1 MDTRQP
7 PVRFSARLLSY
18 LIISLLVW
26 QPVAPAFAAAM
37 TPTGPTAMDKAG
49 NGVPVVNIA
58 RPNAAGIS
66 HNQFKDYNVGQEGV
80 ILNNATGQLN
90 KTQLGGLIQ
99 NNPNLKAGQEA
110 RGIINEVTGGSR
122 SQLNGYTEVAGKA
135 ANVMVANP
143 YGITCNGCGFIN
155 TPNVTLTTGKPVLD
169 AAGNLS
175 ALEVTRGTIT
185 VEGKGLDASQSDALS
200 IISRATEVNA
210 AIHARDLNVT
220 AGANRVNADG
230 SRTAMAG
237 EGNAPVVA
245 VDTGALG
252 GMYANRIRL
261 VSGDKGVG
269 VNLGNLNARQGDIT
283 LDASGKLTVK
293 NSLASGNLT
302 AKGDN
307 VTLTGEHKTGG
318 TLAVSSR
325 GNVALDHA
333 ALASDSAMTLTADG
347 TLSASASTLTSGQS
361 QALNGKTV
369 TLDNNS
375 RLDAKRDV
383 TLTGGALAS
392 QAQINAGGNA
402 QIAGDSLTNSGQI
415 AATGRLDTR
424 TTRLNNR
431 GTLQGNGVTVD
442 SDAVTNSGTLQSA
455 SALTLKGKTLDQQ
468 GTVSARG
475 DASLNLTDSLRNGTN
490 GKILSDGTLTANIGE
505 LEQNGTLSGT
515 KRLGVQAQQVSSGK
529 GALTTSQG
537 DIRLDVVGKAEL
549 NGQTIAAGNLTLT
562 GDAVT
567 TQQDAQL
574 QSGRDLAL
582 TAHDATLDG
591 THAAKGALNV
601 TTQRLSHGGK
611 SDSAATTFLG
621 DESLNNSGTL
631 TGDALTLRGKQI
643 TNRGLLKGSGALNL
657 STDRLDN
664 LAGGTLY
671 SPASLNLAIP
681 TLTNQGQITTDG
693 DLTLRGAQLTN
704 GGLLQSHH
712 ALDLAYESFDNLSG
726 GTLYSARDLHLAIPT
741 LTNQGLISTDGD
753 LSLRG
758 QSLVNR
764 GEINGV
770 NLSGDIT
777 TLNNTGRLLA
787 DNALTLNTG
796 TLSSD
801 GTLAAEQVTIA
812 ADQLQNQGLVQGN
825 RVLNVTAGDTDNQ
838 GALRTGGTLALDGGT
853 LTNGGELSATA
864 LLLTL
869 AKHADNRGKL
879 VATDALR
886 LATPAFTNT
895 GTLAAA
901 TLDLNSAAVTNS
913 GTLQATGDVLAHG
926 KQFDNQQGGVVLAG
940 GALALDQDSL
950 SNAGL
955 LQGDTLAVAAQDWRN
970 EGNALGQNGV
980 TAQIDGNLTNQGN
993 VLTQQALDIRAG
1005 NTDNR
1010 GALMAKVLALHGDL
1024 QNSGLLQGSDALNWD
1039 GATFTNAAGGKVT
1052 GGGTLALNGTTLD
1065 NQGQMQGRALSVIGD
1080 NLRNGGTLQATDS
1093 LNATLSQ
1100 TLENNGALLSQ
1111 NQADV
1116 SAAQLSNNGTL
1127 AARALTVQ
1135 APDITNRGTLAGN
1148 DNLSLTTRNLYNG
1161 AHGQLATGGG
1171 LTLDLDRL
1179 ENQGQL
1185 SVNGGLTL
1193 RGNTLINGGDI
1204 NAAALDA
1211 TLNGA
1216 LDNAGRLMADGRA
1229 QLTAGTMANS
1239 GTLAAND
1246 VMLGAG
1252 TLHNGGLI
1260 QGTHSAGATAQTLTN
1275 DASGTWLSG
1284 GALTLHGADLTNA
1297 GQVQGDTLALTAGSL
1312 DNRGVINGI
1321 QGLTGTVQG
1330 ALTNDGQMV
1339 SRGDATFNADS
1350 LTGSGRIV
1358 ADTLTLQAN
1367 RLTNNG
1373 LWQGTKGLTATGD
1386 TLTTGANARTLSG
1399 GDLSLNAGTLNTGGT
1414 LQGQQVNV
1422 DADNWTHGGTLIS
1435 LGELGAQTRG
1445 TLTNNGSLL
1454 SQGAATVTAG
1464 ELANNGSLLSQGTLT
1479 LDGQRLTNRGALQ
1492 GDTLSAYQNQINN
1505 QGTLTGVQ
1513 GLTLTARPQPRMARM
1528 LLAAPAREL
1537 INGAN
1542 GALLTGGTLRIDS
1555 GAVNNAGR
1563 WQGQNILLNAQRLD
1577 HSGAIQSADG
1587 LNITLSGDLN
1597 SLAGSKITAL
1607 GTAALN
1613 ALAMTNQGEWAAK
1626 NLTLTGNSLRNDGA
1640 ITGVNGLTATVNN
1653 DLTQTS
1659 GGKLLTGG
1667 ALTLNAGAVNN
1678 QGAVQGGTLDVTT
1691 GGLTNSGRLQ
1701 GDNGVTLTARGSFTN
1716 NAGGQIVSRQGLGVT
1731 TLVLMNYGLMQGG
1744 GATRVEA
1751 TTSARNDGKL
1761 LSGGQLTLT
1770 TPQFT
1775 GAGWL
1780 QATNLILNAAN
1791 AINSGTWL
1799 ADQGTLTGTTFTNQG
1814 TTQGGALTVNY
1825 STLNNNGTLLGNN
1838 QLTVNASQV
1847 NQQAAGKLFSGGDV
1861 WIGSA
1866 GLDAAGQLVALGNLT
1881 LKLTNAFTNNNA
1893 LAAGKT
1899 LTVTSNGAIDN
1910 RGVLQGQAVNVSAG
1924 GALTNNGQITTG
1936 SGASTLSGSSV
1947 ALNGAGTLQG
1957 GGDVT
1962 IASRGN
1968 ITVDGFTGTRGSLTL
1983 TAPGNI
1989 VNTALLYAANNL
2001 ALYAKSITNQ
2011 RGDILAGNNLWM
2023 QKDAAGNANAEVVN
2037 TSGTIETQNGDI
2049 MIKTGHLLNQR
2060 DGLSESRTH
2069 QVNASSPAANG
2080 ETSIRVK
2087 ITDLE
2092 YGDWGF
2098 YYKYSGSTQGGSVKA
2113 TVAPSAKGSTQKFL
2127 IDTTTV
2133 NVTADAGAARIVASG
2148 NINVSAKSFDNQA
2161 SVILAGNEMALS
2173 GAVLNNQSYFGYSE
2187 YKYGTYKYSGRLAD
2201 VIATPENKN
2210 DYYNNTA
2217 SKSRQVTYYLSS
2229 SPTYETVG
2237 NGQVLRSVIEA
2248 KHNITAHFDN
2258 NISNTTTAS
2267 NSSGVSLSITAPP
2280 LNTLSHQSIG
2290 GSVQKQGLA
2299 GGAAVAVNSPE
2310 WKDQLQGAL
2319 QQINGGGALENSAGG
2334 SALAN
2339 LSATKAGKA
2348 NLGNASGL
2356 ASAGVTAAS
2365 AANITGGA
2373 LANTQ
2378 SKPVDTSAY
2387 PLPSGN
2393 NGFFV
2398 VSDNP
2403 KSPYL
2408 INVNPKLD
2416 GLGELDPALFGD
2428 LNKLLGVQPGAAPR
2442 ETRASFTNEKQFLG
2456 SSYMLGRLN
2465 LNPEY
2470 DYRFL
2475 GDAAFDTRY
2484 VSNTLLNQTG
2494 NRYLNGVGSDLQQM
2508 QYLMDSAAAQQKSLG
2523 LQFGVAL
2530 TRDQIASLD
2539 KSILWWESA
2548 TVNGETVMIP
2558 KLYLSPKDVTVNNG
2572 SVIAG
2577 NNVSLKGGDI
2587 TNSGSTLLARQDLK
2601 LDSQNSISNLNDGLM
2616 KAGGGLSLSAIGDI
2630 NNISSAISGKTV
2642 ALESA
2647 DGSINNITLAEQT
2660 SIDAR
2665 GKYGSV
2671 MLKDT
2676 TLGSTATISAQD
2688 SLALQAG
2695 KNITLTGANLTS
2707 GGDLLMNAWGDIAVN
2722 ANQVNDAYGQSGLR
2736 NNTNTSRSSVTYQG
2750 STLSAGGNLGIKAG
2764 DNLRVAA
2771 SDIKAGGNAALAA
2784 GGDLNLDALQ
2794 TSKNSQNGKKE
2805 THSTG
2810 LDRTTVSAGDNL
2822 TLSAGRD
2829 INAHAAALAAE
2840 KNIGVQAGRDVNLE
2854 AEATTTGDSYRS
2866 KKKTTI
2872 NESVRQQGTELASGG
2887 NTVIVAGRDVNT
2899 EATQVLAKKDIGIA
2913 AQNNI
2918 NLLTATESNYS
2929 FKEKK
2934 ITKKGFLSKKTTH
2947 TVEEHSSTDEAA
2959 TLLSGDNVALKA
2971 GNDLL
2976 VRGSAVTASGDVAL
2990 KANGDVTVEAAT
3002 EKASDYSMKKT
3013 TKSGVFGG
3021 GMGITIGSQSAK
3033 ETRKGAKLTQSDSRS
3048 VIGTTAGNVIIEAG
3062 DKAKLVATNMVAG
3075 RETADKTRKTGH
3087 IDVKANDIE
3096 IVAGKDII
3104 TGSVKQESESS
3115 GFGISFSNPVID
3127 AIRNVR
3133 DITKMGGSNI
3143 TKAKTAAGEAAAA
3156 FADITG
3162 GGLQGSLPVSYG
3174 KSSSKSEM
3182 HYAGE
3187 YSVGNTLTSAGN
3199 VQLTANGKKGQGDI
3213 VISGSKIGA
3222 KEAAIIDANRNVD
3235 ITTSTDHQISSSKS
3249 SSKIWS
3255 ITDAAPTIG
3264 SAIRAVS
3271 GGPNNGSSILPFGF
3285 GKNNS
3290 KENSETTAQTG
3301 SQITAKDIYIDSKD
3315 GHVNVSGS
3323 SLAAINDLILSSK
3336 NGDITVG
3343 TGNNHVVQE
3352 SSGSQTKI
3360 GTLGGDGYS
3369 GTVGWSNNKYASQ
3382 LDRNQQSTLRS
3393 QLASRDGN
3401 VTLQAGKDVA
3411 IDGADISAG
3420 KSVTLSGE
3428 NVRLDVS
3435 EDTLK
3440 THNESSNTQYGV
3452 TASVS
3457 GWAVAAAQA
3466 VENAAR
3472 SVEDKRDP
3480 RLSAIYAAQAGL
3492 STASQTVLSDMN
3504 PSAFKVNVSATV
3516 GSSNQQQDYHSQ
3528 AQQGSSIKAGENVAI
3543 TAKKDI
3549 EGAGVNIA
3557 GKNVNLNAGRDISLS
3572 TAQDMERL
3580 KNHSGGS
3587 QASLGAGFS
3596 LGGSQNGITIEA
3608 GASSYSNKDKGNS
3621 LTHHNSVVTA
3631 EDTLTVHTGRDA
3643 TLQGAELRGES
3654 VKADIGRDLLI
3665 SSQQDKNQY
3674 DSKTSSGG
3682 VSVSVCV
3689 PPICAGNF
3697 VQGSAN
3703 AAGGKVTHDFK
3714 SVIEQ
3719 SGIFA
3724 GTGGFD
3730 VHVGEHTQ
3738 LNGAVIASDA
3748 DATKNRL
3755 DTGTLGW
3762 NDIHNK
3768 SQTSGNQFA
3777 VSVSGG
3783 MTKDASDKLKPTSS
3797 GLPGTSL
3804 ASVSDSDSNIT
3815 HSAVSQGAII
3825 IRDKDKQT
3833 QDVAELSRDT
3843 THAHKALENNFDKA
3857 SIQDKLDIQNQASAL
3872 GTQAL
3877 DAWRQSQL
3885 EAGKDK
3891 IRAAMQARGELDGLT
3906 DAQINDKIA
3915 QSDQYKEVD
3924 KQYGVGSD
3932 FWRNGSA
3939 ITGLLAGALGG
3950 NVKGG
3955 MAAGAAPYVAGLIK
3969 SVANG
3974 SEPARIALHTL
3985 ASAVLVKAQGGNAAA
4000 GAAGGFVAASSS
4012 AALSLAFYNK
4022 KPEELSPDEKTVVV
4036 NLVAALGAAGG
4047 SMAAGN
4053 STGIGSGANA
4063 ARVEV
4068 ENNAL
4073 ANHTEKTVIDR
4084 LAKEG
4089 VATKQQL
4096 DAAACAL
4103 LKCSA
4108 EFAEGTA
4115 EKAYYENLEKTG
4127 SQPEYAALREQ
4138 LANEK
4143 FVVSYKDPLTG
4154 ENVTISTAL
4163 FKYTN
4168 INAILDGATYA
4179 NGEYQLTTR
4188 GAGLLQAAGGAAEII
4203 GGGVGCAGV
4212 VTCAAGAILA
4222 TSGFDNLQAGS
4233 DALAS
4238 GRPTK
4243 TVGAELLETLG
4254 VPTEYSEVVY
4264 AGVGLGGATTLVFKS
4279 ARTGEVINVAVSK
4292 EGQVTRSTTGT
4303 SVGNLEPGNS
4313 ASTSMPRNGDRL
4325 VINQGNL
4332 PTCGPNS
4339 CAMVL
4344 DTAGIKVDVGQ
4355 LITQSGVTA
4364 KGTTMARLSN
4374 VLNQNGLS
4382 AKRVTGVSMESL
4394 AKATSKG
4401 DPAIVRM
4408 SLDRG
4413 GHAVVVDGI
4422 TIRNGQQVVAIRDPA
4437 LGRQYFTPI
4446 DEFRQ
4451 KFSGEAIFT
4460 KVIK

>member
-66 HNQFKDYNVGQEGV
+66 HNQFKDYNVGKEGV

-169 AAGNLS
+169 AAGNLA

-210 AIHARDLNVT
+210 AIHARELNVT

-237 EGNAPVVA
+237 EGSAPVVA

-293 NSLASGNLT
+293 NSLASGNLR

-307 VTLTGEHKTGG
+307 VTLTGEHKAGG

-333 ALASDSAMTLTADG
+333 ALASDGAITLAADG

-383 TLTGGALAS
+383 TLTGGALTS
-392 QAQINAGGNA
+392 QAQISAGGNA

-424 TTRLNNR
+424 TTRLTNR

-475 DASLNLTDSLRNGTN
+475 DAALNLTDSLRNGAN
-490 GKILSDGTLTANIGE
+490 GKILTDGTLAANTGV
-505 LEQNGTLSGT
+505 LEQNGTLSGA
-515 KRLGVQAQQVSSGK
+515 KRLDVQAQQVTSGK

-537 DIRLDVVGKAEL
+537 DIRLDATGKADL

-574 QSGRDLAL
+574 QSGGYLAI

-591 THAAKGALNV
+591 TQAAKGALNV
-601 TTQRLSHGGK
+601 TAHRLRHGGK
-611 SDSAATTFLG
+611 SDAAATTFLG

-631 TGDALTLRGKQI
+631 TGDALTLRGKKI
-643 TNRGLLKGSGALNL
+643 ANRGLLKGSGALNL
-657 STDRLDN
+657 SAERLDN

-671 SPASLNLAIP
+671 SPENLNLAIP
-681 TLTNQGQITTDG
+681 TLINQGQITTDG
-693 DLTLRGAQLTN
+693 DLSLRGAQLTN
-704 GGLLQSHH
+704 GGLLQSHR
-712 ALDLAYESFDNLSG
+712 ALDMAYESFDNLSG
-726 GTLYSARDLHLAIPT
+726 GTLYSARDLHLAVPT
-741 LTNQGLISTDGD
+741 LSNQGLISTDGD

-758 QSLVNR
+758 QSLVNS

-770 NLSGDIT
+770 NLSGDMAS
-777 TLNNTGRLLA
+777 LNNTGRLLA

-796 TLSSD
+796 TLSSG

-825 RVLNVTAGDTDNQ
+825 RALNVTAGNTNNQ

-886 LATPAFTNT
+886 LTTPAFTNT
-895 GTLAAA
+895 GMLAAA
-901 TLDLNSAAVTNS
+901 TLDLDSDDVTNS
-913 GTLQATGDVLAHG
+913 GTLQATGDLHARG

-940 GALALDQDSL
+940 GALALNQDTL

-980 TAQIDGNLTNQGN
+980 TAQIDDTLTNQGN
-993 VLTQQALDIRAG
+993 VLSQQALDIHAG

-1039 GATFTNAAGGKVT
+1039 GASLTKAAGGKVT
-1052 GGGTLALNGTTLD
+1052 GGDTLALKGSTLD
-1065 NQGQMQGRALSVIGD
+1065 NQGQMQGRALSMTGD
-1080 NLRNGGTLQATDS
+1080 TLRNGGTLQATDH

-1111 NQADV
+1111 NQTEV
-1116 SAAQLSNNGTL
+1116 SAAQLTNNGTL

-1135 APDITNRGTLAGN
+1135 APDIINRGTLAGN
-1148 DNLSLTTRNLYNG
+1148 DSLSLTTRNLYNG

-1171 LTLDLDRL
+1171 LTLDLSRL

-1185 SVNGGLTL
+1185 SVNDGLTL

-1216 LDNAGRLMADGRA
+1216 LDNAGRLVADGRA
-1229 QLTAGTMANS
+1229 QLSAGTVTNS
-1239 GTLAAND
+1239 GTLAADD
-1246 VMLGAG
+1246 VTLGAG
-1252 TLHNGGLI
+1252 TLRNGGLI
-1260 QGTHSAGATAQTLTN
+1260 QGAQRAEATAQTLTN

-1284 GALTLHGADLTNA
+1284 GALTLNGNQLTNA
-1297 GQVQGDTLALTAGSL
+1297 GQLQGDTLALKAGSL
-1312 DNRGVINGI
+1312 DNRGVMNGI

-1339 SRGDATFNADS
+1339 SRGDATLNADS

-1358 ADTLTLQAN
+1358 ADTLTIQAN

-1435 LGELGAQTRG
+1435 LGNLGAQTQG

-1454 SQGAATVTAG
+1454 SQGPATVTAN
-1464 ELANNGSLLSQGTLT
+1464 ELANNGSLLSQGALT

-1492 GDTLSAYQNQINN
+1492 GDTLTAYQNQINN
-1505 QGTLTGVQ
+1505 QGTVTGVQ

-1528 LLAAPAREL
+1528 LLAAPPREL

-1555 GAVNNAGR
+1555 GAVTNAGR

-1587 LNITLSGDLN
+1587 LNITLSGNLN
-1597 SLAGSKITAL
+1597 SQAGSKITAL

-1626 NLTLTGNSLRNDGA
+1626 NLTLTGSSLRNEGA
-1640 ITGVNGLTATVNN
+1640 ITGVNGLTATIDN

-1659 GGKLLTGG
+1659 NGKLLTGG
-1667 ALTLNAGAVNN
+1667 ALTASAGSMNN
-1678 QGAVQGGTLDVTT
+1678 QGAVQGGTLGITT

-1701 GDNGVTLTARGSFTN
+1701 GDNGVTLTARGSLIN
-1716 NAGGQIVSRQGLGVT
+1716 NAGGQVISRQGLGVT
-1731 TLVLMNYGLMQGG
+1731 MPVLVNNGLMQGG
-1744 GATRVEA
+1744 ATTRVEA

-1791 AINSGTWL
+1791 ATNNGTWL

-1838 QLTVNASQV
+1838 ELTVNASQV
-1847 NQQAAGKLFSGGDV
+1847 NQQAAGKLFSGGDLS
-1861 WIGSA
+1861 IGSA

-1881 LKLTNAFTNNNA
+1881 LKLNNAFTNKNA
-1893 LAAGKT
+1893 LAGKT

-1910 RGVLQGQAVNVSAG
+1910 RGVMQGQAVNVSAG

-1936 SGASTLSGSSV
+1936 SGASTLSGNSV

-1957 GGDVT
+1957 GGDVA

-1983 TAPGNI
+1983 TAPGSI
-1989 VNTALLYAANNL
+1989 TNTALLYAASNL
-2001 ALYAKSITNQ
+2001 ALYANSITNQ
-2011 RGDILAGNNLWM
+2011 RGDILAGNSLWM

-2037 TSGTIETQNGDI
+2037 TSGNIETQNGDI
-2049 MIKTGHLLNQR
+2049 TIKTGHLLNQR
-2060 DGLSESRTH
+2060 DGLSVKESTNAGSSIGGVGDAILSLNYKTLPADTYGYITFDTEKEIGICGGSNGGCYTKKITNYNYVPFFEYRTKKFSVKESIIAVESKGGASRILSGRDVYISSNILENLASDIVASKDIKLEGGKLNNKSWQSGKTIEYLIYQH
-2069 QVNASSPAANG
+2069 ALAGNTDVIVNNIPESGLSVQSDNFTQVNKDITYKLTGKTTETENG
-2080 ETSIRVK
+2080 ELYRAVI
-2087 ITDLE
+2087 
-2092 YGDWGF
+2092 
-2098 YYKYSGSTQGGSVKA
+2098 QAGG
-2113 TVAPSAKGSTQKFL
+2113 
-2127 IDTTTV
+2127 
-2133 NVTADAGAARIVASG
+2133 NVTA
-2148 NINVSAKSFDNQA
+2148 NF
-2161 SVILAGNEMALS
+2161 
-2173 GAVLNNQSYFGYSE
+2173 
-2187 YKYGTYKYSGRLAD
+2187 AD
-2201 VIATPENKN
+2201 
-2210 DYYNNTA
+2210 
-2217 SKSRQVTYYLSS
+2217 
-2229 SPTYETVG
+2229 
-2237 NGQVLRSVIEA
+2237 
-2248 KHNITAHFDN
+2248 
-2258 NISNTTTAS
+2258 NISNTSTTANAGKVS
-2267 NSSGVSLSITAPP
+2267 NTINTPS

-2290 GSVQKQGLA
+2290 GSLQKQGLA

-2348 NLGNASGL
+2348 SLGNASGL
-2356 ASAGVTAAS
+2356 ASAGVTATS
-2365 AANITGGA
+2365 VANITGGA

-2428 LNKLLGVQPGAAPR
+2428 LNKLLGVQPGTAPH
-2442 ETRASFTNEKQFLG
+2442 ETRASFTDEKQFLG

-2722 ANQVNDAYGQSGLR
+2722 ANQVNDAYGQSGFR

-2764 DNLRVAA
+2764 DNLSVAA
-2771 SDIKAGGNAALAA
+2771 SDIKARGNAALAA
-2784 GGDLNLDALQ
+2784 GGDLSLDALQ
-2794 TSKNSQNGKKE
+2794 TSKNSQSGKRE

-2840 KNIGVQAGRDVNLE
+2840 KNIGVLAGRDVNLE
-2854 AEATTTGDSYRS
+2854 AQATTSGDSYRS

-2872 NESVRQQGTELASGG
+2872 NESVRQQGTELASGS
-2887 NTVIVAGRDVNT
+2887 NTVIVAGRDMNADAAQ
-2899 EATQVLAKKDIGIA
+2899 ATAKGDIGVTA
-2913 AQNNI
+2913 GRDI
-2918 NLLTATESNYS
+2918 NLATATESDYHY
-2929 FKEKK
+2929 KEETK
-2934 ITKKGFLSKKTTH
+2934 TKKGFLKKTTTH
-2947 TVEEHSSTDEAA
+2947 TVSEQSTTREAG
-2959 TLLSGDNVALKA
+2959 TLLSGDNVTLKA
-2971 GNDLL
+2971 GEDLL
-2976 VRGSAVTASGDVAL
+2976 VKGSAVAGDGNVAL
-2990 KANGDVTVEAAT
+2990 SAGKNVEIAAAT
-3002 EKASDYSMKKT
+3002 NTDSNWQLKEKK
-3013 TKSGVFGG
+3013 KSGLMGSGG
-3021 GMGITIGSQSAK
+3021 IGFTIGSSKTRHELKEKGTTQSQSVSTVGSTGGNVTVTAGEQARVSGADLVAGKNLTLTGDSVVIEPGHDKRTTDQKFEQKSSGLTVALTGAVVDAVNNAVTAAK
-3033 ETRKGAKLTQSDSRS
+3033 DATKQSDSRLAALQATKS
-3048 VIGTTAGNVIIEAG
+3048 VLSGYQAVQGKEMADTTGEPNAGIRV
-3062 DKAKLVATNMVAG
+3062 
-3075 RETADKTRKTGH
+3075 
-3087 IDVKANDIE
+3087 
-3096 IVAGKDII
+3096 
-3104 TGSVKQESESS
+3104 SV
-3115 GFGISFSNPVID
+3115 
-3127 AIRNVR
+3127 
-3133 DITKMGGSNI
+3133 
-3143 TKAKTAAGEAAAA
+3143 
-3156 FADITG
+3156 
-3162 GGLQGSLPVSYG
+3162 SLTTQ
-3174 KSSSKSEM
+3174 KSKSEQ
-3182 HYAGE
+3182 HQVSDQVTG
-3187 YSVGNTLTSAGN
+3187 STLNAGN
-3199 VQLTANGKKGQGDI
+3199 NLLINATGKNHGANSGDI
-3213 VISGSKIGA
+3213 VVA
-3222 KEAAIIDANRNVD
+3222 
-3235 ITTSTDHQISSSKS
+3235 
-3249 SSKIWS
+3249 
-3255 ITDAAPTIG
+3255 
-3264 SAIRAVS
+3264 
-3271 GGPNNGSSILPFGF
+3271 GSSM
-3285 GKNNS
+3285 K
-3290 KENSETTAQTG
+3290 A
-3301 SQITAKDIYIDSKD
+3301 
-3315 GHVNVSGS
+3315 
-3323 SLAAINDLILSSK
+3323 
-3336 NGDITVG
+3336 
-3343 TGNNHVVQE
+3343 
-3352 SSGSQTKI
+3352 
-3360 GTLGGDGYS
+3360 GGD
-3369 GTVGWSNNKYASQ
+3369 AS
-3382 LDRNQQSTLRS
+3382 L
-3393 QLASRDGN
+3393 
-3401 VTLQAGKDVA
+3401 
-3411 IDGADISAG
+3411 
-3420 KSVTLSGE
+3420 
-3428 NVRLDVS
+3428 
-3435 EDTLK
+3435 
-3440 THNESSNTQYGV
+3440 
-3452 TASVS
+3452 
-3457 GWAVAAAQA
+3457 
-3466 VENAAR
+3466 NAAR
-3472 SVEDKRDP
+3472 DI
-3480 RLSAIYAAQAGL
+3480 LLTAAANTQKTTGSNSSSGGGVGVSFGVGQGSAGL
-3492 STASQTVLSDMN
+3492 SVFA
-3504 PSAFKVNVSATV
+3504 
-3516 GSSNQQQDYHSQ
+3516 
-3528 AQQGSSIKAGENVAI
+3528 
-3543 TAKKDI
+3543 
-3549 EGAGVNIA
+3549 
-3557 GKNVNLNAGRDISLS
+3557 NVNAAKGKEKGDGTDWTETTLDSGGKVSL
-3572 TAQDMERL
+3572 
-3580 KNHSGGS
+3580 HSG
-3587 QASLGAGFS
+3587 QDASLTGA
-3596 LGGSQNGITIEA
+3596 QVNG
-3608 GASSYSNKDKGNS
+3608 NQ
-3621 LTHHNSVVTA
+3621 VT
-3631 EDTLTVHTGRDA
+3631 
-3643 TLQGAELRGES
+3643 
-3654 VKADIGRDLLI
+3654 ADIGRNLTITSLQN
-3665 SSQQDKNQY
+3665 SNHY
-3674 DSKTSSGG
+3674 DSKQG
-3682 VSVSVCV
+3682 SVS
-3689 PPICAGNF
+3689 
-3697 VQGSAN
+3697 
-3703 AAGGKVTHDFK
+3703 AGGSFTFGTMTGSGYVNFSQDKMHSTFN
-3714 SVIEQ
+3714 SVAEQ

-3724 GTGGFD
+3724 GKDGFD
-3730 VHVGEHTQ
+3730 VTVGSHTQ
-3738 LNGAVIASDA
+3738 LNGGAIGSTATA
-3748 DATKNRL
+3748 DKNSL
-3755 DTGTLGW
+3755 DTGTLGYSNLTNKADYKVSHSGGGFSSSGSFGAQAALSAASTLMSGMSGSGHAQGTTQAAVSEGTLTIRDKANSQDTGGLQRDVTQA
-3762 NDIHNK
+3762 NDAISPIFNK
-3768 SQTSGNQFA
+3768 EKEQNRLQAVQMVSDIGNQVA
-3777 VSVSGG
+3777 DIVR
-3783 MTKDASDKLKPTSS
+3783 TQSDLDGLKAAIAKT
-3797 GLPGTSL
+3797 GTSL
-3804 ASVSDSDSNIT
+3804 QGLPEKERLAKLAALRDTDVYKKVTENTGTGSDVQRAITAATAAVSGLAGGNLNAALAGAAAPYIANEIGKNIT
-3815 HSAVSQGAII
+3815 DQNTTAGIMAHAVVNAVLAKVQGQDALTGASGAVVGESMGILIAKEVYKKAPSQLN
-3825 IRDKDKQT
+3825 DTEKQT
-3833 QDVAELSRDT
+3833 VAALST
-3843 THAHKALENNFDKA
+3843 LA
-3857 SIQDKLDIQNQASAL
+3857 S
-3872 GTQAL
+3872 G
-3877 DAWRQSQL
+3877 
-3885 EAGKDK
+3885 
-3891 IRAAMQARGELDGLT
+3891 
-3906 DAQINDKIA
+3906 
-3915 QSDQYKEVD
+3915 
-3924 KQYGVGSD
+3924 
-3932 FWRNGSA
+3932 
-3939 ITGLLAGALGG
+3939 LAGAL
-3950 NVKGG
+3950 
-3955 MAAGAAPYVAGLIK
+3955 
-3969 SVANG
+3969 
-3974 SEPARIALHTL
+3974 
-3985 ASAVLVKAQGGNAAA
+3985 
-4000 GAAGGFVAASSS
+4000 
-4012 AALSLAFYNK
+4012 
-4022 KPEELSPDEKTVVV
+4022 
-4036 NLVAALGAAGG
+4036 
-4047 SMAAGN
+4047 AGN
-4053 STGIGSGANA
+4053 STEATATA
-4063 ARVEV
+4063 AKAGQTTV

-4073 ANHTEKTVIDR
+4073 YPGDFIPPRVQQDSY
-4084 LAKEG
+4084 LAVDLVQKGKSYEEI
-4089 VATKQQL
+4089 
-4096 DAAACAL
+4096 DAAIEASHMGPSWGPTYKVKTNGKVEVSGGIGPAFKGEMKVDNDSFSVSTGYTKEFGVKAGASIGIDFGPYAPGVFGDL
-4103 LKCSA
+4103 SRDYSA
-4108 EFAEGTA
+4108 SIGFGPGSLGLSIGKDGFGFAVSVGPSIGYTSSS
-4115 EKAYYENLEKTG
+4115 T
-4127 SQPEYAALREQ
+4127 SRH
-4138 LANEK
+4138 NEK
-4143 FVVSYKDPLTG
+4143 IDL
-4154 ENVTISTAL
+4154 N
-4163 FKYTN
+4163 
-4168 INAILDGATYA
+4168 
-4179 NGEYQLTTR
+4179 
-4188 GAGLLQAAGGAAEII
+4188 
-4203 GGGVGCAGV
+4203 
-4212 VTCAAGAILA
+4212 
-4222 TSGFDNLQAGS
+4222 S
-4233 DALAS
+4233 D
-4238 GRPTK
+4238 T
-4243 TVGAELLETLG
+4243 
-4254 VPTEYSEVVY
+4254 
-4264 AGVGLGGATTLVFKS
+4264 
-4279 ARTGEVINVAVSK
+4279 SK
-4292 EGQVTRSTTGT
+4292 EIYHH
-4303 SVGNLEPGNS
+4303 
-4313 ASTSMPRNGDRL
+4313 DF
-4325 VINQGNL
+4325 
-4332 PTCGPNS
+4332 
-4339 CAMVL
+4339 
-4344 DTAGIKVDVGQ
+4344 K
-4355 LITQSGVTA
+4355 
-4364 KGTTMARLSN
+4364 
-4374 VLNQNGLS
+4374 
-4382 AKRVTGVSMESL
+4382 
-4394 AKATSKG
+4394 
-4401 DPAIVRM
+4401 
-4408 SLDRG
+4408 
-4413 GHAVVVDGI
+4413 
-4422 TIRNGQQVVAIRDPA
+4422 
-4437 LGRQYFTPI
+4437 
-4446 DEFRQ
+4446 
-4451 KFSGEAIFT
+4451 
-4460 KVIK
+4460 

>member
-26 QPVAPAFAAAM
+26 QPVAPALAAAM

-58 RPNAAGIS
+58 RPNSAGIS

-155 TPNVTLTTGKPVLD
+155 TPNVTLTTGKPVFD

-237 EGNAPVVA
+237 EGNAPLVA

-307 VTLTGEHKTGG
+307 VTLMGEHKTGG

-325 GNVALDHA
+325 GNVTLDHA
-333 ALASDSAMTLTADG
+333 ALASDGAMTLAADG
-347 TLSASASTLTSGQS
+347 TLSASASTFTSGQS
-361 QALNGKTV
+361 QALNGKAV

-383 TLTGGALAS
+383 NLTGGALAS

-442 SDAVTNSGTLQSA
+442 SDAVTNSGVLQSA

-475 DASLNLTDSLRNGTN
+475 DATLNFTDSLRNGTN
-490 GKILSDGTLTANIGE
+490 GKILTEGTLAANTGE

-515 KRLGVQAQQVSSGK
+515 KRLDVQAQQVTSGK

-537 DIRLDVVGKAEL
+537 DIRLDAVGKADL

-574 QSGRDLAL
+574 QSGRDLAI

-591 THAAKGALNV
+591 TQAAKGALNV
-601 TTQRLSHGGK
+601 TAQRLSHGGK
-611 SDSAATTFLG
+611 SDSVATTFQG
-621 DESLNNSGTL
+621 DESLYNSGTL

-681 TLTNQGQITTDG
+681 TLKNQGQITTDG

-704 GGLLQSHH
+704 GGLLQSHR
-712 ALDLAYESFDNLSG
+712 ALDMAYESFDNLSG

-758 QSLVNR
+758 QSLVNS

-770 NLSGDIT
+770 NLSGDIAS
-777 TLNNTGRLLA
+777 LNNTGRLLA
-787 DNALTLNTG
+787 DNALTLNTR
-796 TLSSD
+796 TLSSG

-812 ADQLQNQGLVQGN
+812 ADRLQNQGLMQGN
-825 RVLNVTAGDTDNQ
+825 RALNVTAGDTDNQ

-901 TLDLNSAAVTNS
+901 TLDLDSAAVTNS
-913 GTLQATGDVLAHG
+913 GALQATGDVSAHG
-926 KQFDNQQGGVVLAG
+926 KKFDNQQGGVVLAG
-940 GALALDQDSL
+940 GALALDQDTL

-955 LQGDTLAVAAQDWRN
+955 LQGDTLAIAAQDWRN
-970 EGNALGQNGV
+970 EGNALGQDGV
-980 TAQIDGNLTNQGN
+980 TAQIDGTLTNQGN
-993 VLTQQALDIRAG
+993 VLSQQALDIRAG

-1039 GATFTNAAGGKVT
+1039 GATLSNAAGGKLT
-1052 GGGTLALNGTTLD
+1052 GGNTLALNGTTLD
-1065 NQGQMQGRALSVIGD
+1065 NQGQMQGRVLSVTGD

-1116 SAAQLSNNGTL
+1116 SAAQLTNDGTL

-1135 APDITNRGTLAGN
+1135 APGITNRGTLAGN
-1148 DNLSLTTRNLYNG
+1148 DSLSLTTRNLYNG

-1185 SVNGGLTL
+1185 SVNDGLTL

-1211 TLNGA
+1211 SLNGA

-1229 QLTAGTMANS
+1229 QLTAGTMTNS
-1239 GTLAAND
+1239 GTLAADD
-1246 VMLGAG
+1246 VTLGAG
-1252 TLHNGGLI
+1252 TLHNSGLI
-1260 QGTHSAGATAQTLTN
+1260 QGAQHAQATAQTLTN

-1284 GALTLHGADLTNA
+1284 GALTLNGNQLTNA
-1297 GQVQGDTLALTAGSL
+1297 GQVQGDTLTLTAGSL

-1339 SRGDATFNADS
+1339 SRGDAALNADS

-1373 LWQGTKGLTATGD
+1373 LWQGAKELTATGD

-1435 LGELGAQTRG
+1435 LGGLGAQTRG

-1464 ELANNGSLLSQGTLT
+1464 ELANNGSLLSQGALT

-1528 LLAAPAREL
+1528 LLAVPAREL

-1555 GAVNNAGR
+1555 GAVTNAGR

-1587 LNITLSGDLN
+1587 LNITLSGDLT

-1678 QGAVQGGTLDVTT
+1678 QGAVQG
-1691 GGLTNSGRLQ
+1691 
-1701 GDNGVTLTARGSFTN
+1701 DNGVTLTARGSLTN
-1716 NAGGQIVSRQGLGVT
+1716 NAGGQVISRQDLAVT
-1731 TLVLMNYGLMQGG
+1731 TPTLLNYGLMQGG

-1791 AINSGTWL
+1791 ATNSGTWL
-1799 ADQGTLTGTTFTNQG
+1799 ADQGTLTGHTFTNQG

-1825 STLNNNGTLLGNN
+1825 GTLNNNGTLLGNN

-1847 NQQAAGKLFSGGDV
+1847 NQQAAGKLFSGGDL

-1899 LTVTSNGAIDN
+1899 LTVSSNGAIDN

-1936 SGASTLSGSSV
+1936 SGASTLGGSSV

-2001 ALYAKSITNQ
+2001 ALYANSITNQ
-2011 RGDILAGNNLWM
+2011 RGDILAGNSLWM
-2023 QKDAAGNANAEVVN
+2023 QKDAAGNANTEVVN
-2037 TSGTIETQNGDI
+2037 TSGNIETQNGDI
-2049 MIKTGHLLNQR
+2049 TIKTGHLLNQR
-2060 DGLSESRTH
+2060 DGLSVKESTNTGSSIDGVGDSILSLYYKTLPANTYGYITFDTEKEIGICGGSNGGCYTQKITNYTYVPFFEYRTKKFSVKESIIDVESKGGASKILSGKDVYISSNSLENLASNIVASKDIKLEGGKFNNKSWQSGKSTEYLIYQH
-2069 QVNASSPAANG
+2069 ALAGNTDVIVNKIPESGLSVQNDNFTRVNKDITYKLTGKTAEIENG
-2080 ETSIRVK
+2080 ELYRAVI
-2087 ITDLE
+2087 
-2092 YGDWGF
+2092 
-2098 YYKYSGSTQGGSVKA
+2098 QAGG
-2113 TVAPSAKGSTQKFL
+2113 
-2127 IDTTTV
+2127 
-2133 NVTADAGAARIVASG
+2133 NVTANFTD
-2148 NINVSAKSFDNQA
+2148 
-2161 SVILAGNEMALS
+2161 
-2173 GAVLNNQSYFGYSE
+2173 
-2187 YKYGTYKYSGRLAD
+2187 
-2201 VIATPENKN
+2201 
-2210 DYYNNTA
+2210 
-2217 SKSRQVTYYLSS
+2217 
-2229 SPTYETVG
+2229 
-2237 NGQVLRSVIEA
+2237 
-2248 KHNITAHFDN
+2248 
-2258 NISNTTTAS
+2258 NISNTSTTANAGKVS
-2267 NSSGVSLSITAPP
+2267 NTINTPS

-2348 NLGNASGL
+2348 NLGNTSGL

-2365 AANITGGA
+2365 AATITGGA
-2373 LANTQ
+2373 LANTPG
-2378 SKPVDTSAY
+2378 KPVDTSAY

-2416 GLGELDPALFGD
+2416 GLGELDPTLFGD
-2428 LNKLLGVQPGAAPR
+2428 LNKLLGVQPGTAPR

-2494 NRYLNGVGSDLQQM
+2494 NRYLNGIGSDLQQM

-2601 LDSQNSISNLNDGLM
+2601 LDSQNSVSNLNDGLM

-2642 ALESA
+2642 ALESTG
-2647 DGSINNITLAEQT
+2647 GSINNITLAEQT

-2722 ANQVNDAYGQSGLR
+2722 ANQVNDAYGQSGFR

-2764 DNLRVAA
+2764 DNLSVAA
-2771 SDIKAGGNAALAA
+2771 GDIKAGGNAALAA

-2794 TSKNSQNGKKE
+2794 TSKNSQSGKKE

-2840 KNIGVQAGRDVNLE
+2840 DNIGVQAGRDVNLE
-2854 AEATTTGDSYRS
+2854 AEATTSGDSYRS

-2887 NTVIVAGRDVNT
+2887 NTVIVAGRDMNADAAQ
-2899 EATQVLAKKDIGIA
+2899 ATAKGDIGVTA
-2913 AQNNI
+2913 GRDI
-2918 NLLTATESNYS
+2918 NLATATESDYHY
-2929 FKEKK
+2929 KEETK
-2934 ITKKGFLSKKTTH
+2934 TKKGFLKKTTTH
-2947 TVEEHSSTDEAA
+2947 TVSEQSATREAG
-2959 TLLSGDNVALKA
+2959 TLLSGDNVTLKA
-2971 GNDLL
+2971 GEDLL
-2976 VRGSAVTASGDVAL
+2976 VKGSAVAGDGNVAL
-2990 KANGDVTVEAAT
+2990 SAGKNVEIAAAT
-3002 EKASDYSMKKT
+3002 NTDSNWQLKEKK
-3013 TKSGVFGG
+3013 KSGLMGSGG
-3021 GMGITIGSQSAK
+3021 IGFTIGSSKTRHELKEKGTTQSQSVSTVGSTGSNVTVTAGEQARVSGADLVAGKNLTLTGDSVVIEPGHDKRTSDQKFEQKSSGLTVALTGAVVDAVNNAVTAAK
-3033 ETRKGAKLTQSDSRS
+3033 DATKQSDSRLAALQATKS
-3048 VIGTTAGNVIIEAG
+3048 VLSGYQAVQGKEMADTTGEPNAGIRV
-3062 DKAKLVATNMVAG
+3062 
-3075 RETADKTRKTGH
+3075 
-3087 IDVKANDIE
+3087 
-3096 IVAGKDII
+3096 
-3104 TGSVKQESESS
+3104 SV
-3115 GFGISFSNPVID
+3115 
-3127 AIRNVR
+3127 
-3133 DITKMGGSNI
+3133 
-3143 TKAKTAAGEAAAA
+3143 
-3156 FADITG
+3156 
-3162 GGLQGSLPVSYG
+3162 SLTTQ
-3174 KSSSKSEM
+3174 KSKSEQ
-3182 HYAGE
+3182 HQVSDQVTG
-3187 YSVGNTLTSAGN
+3187 STLNAGN
-3199 VQLTANGKKGQGDI
+3199 NLSINATGKNHGANSGDI
-3213 VISGSKIGA
+3213 VVAGSSMKAGGDASLNAARDILLTGAANTQKTTGSNSSSGGGVGVSFGVGQGSAGLSVFANVNAAKGKEKGDGTDWTETTLDSGGKVSLHSGQDASLIGA
-3222 KEAAIIDANRNVD
+3222 
-3235 ITTSTDHQISSSKS
+3235 Q
-3249 SSKIWS
+3249 
-3255 ITDAAPTIG
+3255 
-3264 SAIRAVS
+3264 
-3271 GGPNNGSSILPFGF
+3271 
-3285 GKNNS
+3285 
-3290 KENSETTAQTG
+3290 
-3301 SQITAKDIYIDSKD
+3301 
-3315 GHVNVSGS
+3315 VSGS
-3323 SLAAINDLILSSK
+3323 
-3336 NGDITVG
+3336 
-3343 TGNNHVVQE
+3343 Q
-3352 SSGSQTKI
+3352 
-3360 GTLGGDGYS
+3360 
-3369 GTVGWSNNKYASQ
+3369 
-3382 LDRNQQSTLRS
+3382 
-3393 QLASRDGN
+3393 
-3401 VTLQAGKDVA
+3401 VT
-3411 IDGADISAG
+3411 
-3420 KSVTLSGE
+3420 
-3428 NVRLDVS
+3428 
-3435 EDTLK
+3435 
-3440 THNESSNTQYGV
+3440 
-3452 TASVS
+3452 
-3457 GWAVAAAQA
+3457 
-3466 VENAAR
+3466 
-3472 SVEDKRDP
+3472 
-3480 RLSAIYAAQAGL
+3480 
-3492 STASQTVLSDMN
+3492 
-3504 PSAFKVNVSATV
+3504 
-3516 GSSNQQQDYHSQ
+3516 
-3528 AQQGSSIKAGENVAI
+3528 
-3543 TAKKDI
+3543 
-3549 EGAGVNIA
+3549 
-3557 GKNVNLNAGRDISLS
+3557 
-3572 TAQDMERL
+3572 
-3580 KNHSGGS
+3580 
-3587 QASLGAGFS
+3587 
-3596 LGGSQNGITIEA
+3596 
-3608 GASSYSNKDKGNS
+3608 
-3621 LTHHNSVVTA
+3621 
-3631 EDTLTVHTGRDA
+3631 
-3643 TLQGAELRGES
+3643 
-3654 VKADIGRDLLI
+3654 ADIGRNLTITSL
-3665 SSQQDKNQY
+3665 QDSNHY
-3674 DSKTSSGG
+3674 DSKQS
-3682 VSVSVCV
+3682 SVS
-3689 PPICAGNF
+3689 
-3697 VQGSAN
+3697 
-3703 AAGGKVTHDFK
+3703 AGGSFTFGSMTGSGYVNFSQDKMHSTFK
-3714 SVIEQ
+3714 SVAEQ

-3724 GTGGFD
+3724 GKDGFD
-3730 VHVGEHTQ
+3730 VTVGSHTQ
-3738 LNGAVIASDA
+3738 LTGAVIGSTAAADKNRLETGTLGFTDIGNKADYKVSHKGGTIGAGTGSGSLIGLASSGLSAVSGAMLSGLGSSGHASGTTQSAVSEGTIVIRDITGQQQDVASLSRDVANANDTVSPIFNKEKEQKRLQIAQMTGDIAGQMTTMVMTEGDINALKTARAVPGNAHLSAEELKQTQAYQDAFRDYGTGGKYQQIAQSASAAIAGLVNGDYSGAVAGAAAPYIATFVKNHTDEDSAQRILAHALAGAVIA
-3748 DATKNRL
+3748 
-3755 DTGTLGW
+3755 
-3762 NDIHNK
+3762 
-3768 SQTSGNQFA
+3768 
-3777 VSVSGG
+3777 
-3783 MTKDASDKLKPTSS
+3783 
-3797 GLPGTSL
+3797 
-3804 ASVSDSDSNIT
+3804 
-3815 HSAVSQGAII
+3815 
-3825 IRDKDKQT
+3825 
-3833 QDVAELSRDT
+3833 
-3843 THAHKALENNFDKA
+3843 
-3857 SIQDKLDIQNQASAL
+3857 
-3872 GTQAL
+3872 
-3877 DAWRQSQL
+3877 
-3885 EAGKDK
+3885 
-3891 IRAAMQARGELDGLT
+3891 
-3906 DAQINDKIA
+3906 
-3915 QSDQYKEVD
+3915 
-3924 KQYGVGSD
+3924 
-3932 FWRNGSA
+3932 
-3939 ITGLLAGALGG
+3939 
-3950 NVKGG
+3950 
-3955 MAAGAAPYVAGLIK
+3955 
-3969 SVANG
+3969 
-3974 SEPARIALHTL
+3974 
-3985 ASAVLVKAQGGNAAA
+3985 KAQGKDVLA
-4000 GAAGGFVAASSS
+4000 GAAGASTGELT
-4012 AALSLAFYNK
+4012 AKLALDLYGK
-4022 KPEELSPDEKTVVV
+4022 KPEQLGESERQLVSSLSSVAAGLAGAAVSDNTAGVQAAAQAGKNAVENNSLAGDKARESVKESAEWWKAQVRDKLGENTASQLA
-4036 NLVAALGAAGG
+4036 NGLINMASDTGDLTILGGDTAFDTVAALAACAIGD
-4047 SMAAGN
+4047 SYCSKAKSDLAQKDAATAN
-4053 STGIGSGANA
+4053 VLNGIINGDAWNGIRIKAIKASNGDQKALEDVAGILFNIFAPTKLLGSGAKTGSKSGQVAAKETESLVEAEKAALKRITRNSDKTVDLNKPNYSVLDKQAAKSDVIIDSGKLDYIFGKVDSNSHNA
-4063 ARVEV
+4063 ARSTQME
-4068 ENNAL
+4068 L
-4073 ANHTEKTVIDR
+4073 SMYR
-4084 LAKEG
+4084 L
-4089 VATKQQL
+4089 
-4096 DAAACAL
+4096 
-4103 LKCSA
+4103 
-4108 EFAEGTA
+4108 
-4115 EKAYYENLEKTG
+4115 
-4127 SQPEYAALREQ
+4127 
-4138 LANEK
+4138 
-4143 FVVSYKDPLTG
+4143 
-4154 ENVTISTAL
+4154 
-4163 FKYTN
+4163 
-4168 INAILDGATYA
+4168 
-4179 NGEYQLTTR
+4179 
-4188 GAGLLQAAGGAAEII
+4188 
-4203 GGGVGCAGV
+4203 
-4212 VTCAAGAILA
+4212 
-4222 TSGFDNLQAGS
+4222 
-4233 DALAS
+4233 
-4238 GRPTK
+4238 
-4243 TVGAELLETLG
+4243 
-4254 VPTEYSEVVY
+4254 
-4264 AGVGLGGATTLVFKS
+4264 
-4279 ARTGEVINVAVSK
+4279 
-4292 EGQVTRSTTGT
+4292 
-4303 SVGNLEPGNS
+4303 
-4313 ASTSMPRNGDRL
+4313 
-4325 VINQGNL
+4325 
-4332 PTCGPNS
+4332 
-4339 CAMVL
+4339 
-4344 DTAGIKVDVGQ
+4344 GI
-4355 LITQSGVTA
+4355 
-4364 KGTTMARLSN
+4364 
-4374 VLNQNGLS
+4374 
-4382 AKRVTGVSMESL
+4382 
-4394 AKATSKG
+4394 
-4401 DPAIVRM
+4401 
-4408 SLDRG
+4408 
-4413 GHAVVVDGI
+4413 
-4422 TIRNGQQVVAIRDPA
+4422 
-4437 LGRQYFTPI
+4437 PI
-4446 DEFRQ
+4446 DENGAKYLMEHLAQ
-4451 KFSGEAIFT
+4451 VPKTSGNIVKVYSDQWGKFEVRESLLFGPSGKAT
-4460 KVIK
+4460 KLESAFQIMPDGSRRFVTTIPKDGKK

>member
-1 MDTRQP
+1 
-7 PVRFSARLLSY
+7 
-18 LIISLLVW
+18 
-26 QPVAPAFAAAM
+26 M

-237 EGNAPVVA
+237 EGNAPLVA

-307 VTLTGEHKTGG
+307 VTLMGEHKTGG

-333 ALASDSAMTLTADG
+333 ALASDGAMTLAADG

-392 QAQINAGGNA
+392 QAQINVGGNA

-424 TTRLNNR
+424 TSRLNNR

-442 SDAVTNSGTLQSA
+442 SDVVTNSGVLQSA

-475 DASLNLTDSLRNGTN
+475 DAALNFTDSLRNGTN
-490 GKILSDGTLTANIGE
+490 GKILTEGTLAANTGE

-515 KRLGVQAQQVSSGK
+515 KRLDIQAQQATSGK

-537 DIRLDVVGKAEL
+537 DIRLDAVGKADL

-574 QSGRDLAL
+574 QSGRDLAI

-601 TTQRLSHGGK
+601 TAQRLSHGGK
-611 SDSAATTFLG
+611 SDSVATTFQG

-657 STDRLDN
+657 STDHLDN

-704 GGLLQSHH
+704 GGLLQSHR
-712 ALDLAYESFDNLSG
+712 ALDMAYESFDNLSG

-758 QSLVNR
+758 QSLVNS

-770 NLSGDIT
+770 NLSGDIAS
-777 TLNNTGRLLA
+777 LNNTGRLLA
-787 DNALTLNTG
+787 DNALTLKAD
-796 TLSSD
+796 TLSSG

-825 RVLNVTAGDTDNQ
+825 RALNVTAGDTDNQ

-864 LLLTL
+864 LLLSL

-886 LATPAFTNT
+886 LTTPAFTNT

-901 TLDLNSAAVTNS
+901 TLDLDSAAVTNS
-913 GTLQATGDVLAHG
+913 GALQATGDVSAHG

-940 GALALDQDSL
+940 GALALNQNTL

-970 EGNALGQNGV
+970 EGNALGQDGV
-980 TAQIDGNLTNQGN
+980 TAQIDGTLTNQGN
-993 VLTQQALDIRAG
+993 VLSQQALDIRAG

-1039 GATFTNAAGGKVT
+1039 GATLSNAAGGKLT
-1052 GGGTLALNGTTLD
+1052 GGNTLALNGTTLD
-1065 NQGQMQGRALSVIGD
+1065 NQGQMQGRALSVSGD

-1111 NQADV
+1111 NQAEV
-1116 SAAQLSNNGTL
+1116 SAAQLTNDGTL

-1135 APDITNRGTLAGN
+1135 APGITNHGTLAGN
-1148 DNLSLTTRNLYNG
+1148 DSLSLTTRNLYNG

-1185 SVNGGLTL
+1185 SVNDGLTL

-1211 TLNGA
+1211 TLSGA

-1229 QLTAGTMANS
+1229 QLTAGTMTNS
-1239 GTLAAND
+1239 GTLAADD
-1246 VMLGAG
+1246 VTLGAG
-1252 TLHNGGLI
+1252 TLHNSGLI
-1260 QGTHSAGATAQTLTN
+1260 QGAQHAQATAQTLTN

-1284 GALTLHGADLTNA
+1284 GALTLNGNQLTNA
-1297 GQVQGDTLALTAGSL
+1297 GQVQGDTLTLTAGSL

-1339 SRGDATFNADS
+1339 SHGDAALNADS
-1350 LTGSGRIV
+1350 LTGSGRMV

-1373 LWQGTKGLTATGD
+1373 LWQGAKELTATAD

-1435 LGELGAQTRG
+1435 LGGLGAQTRG

-1464 ELANNGSLLSQGTLT
+1464 ELANNGSLLSQGALT

-1528 LLAAPAREL
+1528 LLAVPAREL

-1555 GAVNNAGR
+1555 GAVTNAGR

-1577 HSGAIQSADG
+1577 HRGAIQSADG

-1653 DLTQTS
+1653 DLTQSS

-1667 ALTLNAGAVNN
+1667 ALTASAGSMNN

-1701 GDNGVTLTARGSFTN
+1701 GDNGVTLTARGSLTN
-1716 NAGGQIVSRQGLGVT
+1716 NAGGQIVSRQDLAVT
-1731 TLVLMNYGLMQGG
+1731 TPVLLNDGLMQGG

-1791 AINSGTWL
+1791 ATNSGTWL
-1799 ADQGTLTGTTFTNQG
+1799 ADQGTLTGTSFTNQG

-1825 STLNNNGTLLGNN
+1825 GTLNNNGTLLGNN

-1847 NQQAAGKLFSGGDV
+1847 NQQAAGKLFSGGDL

-1936 SGASTLSGSSV
+1936 SGASTLGGSGV

-2001 ALYAKSITNQ
+2001 ALYANSITNQ
-2011 RGDILAGNNLWM
+2011 RGDILAGNSLWM
-2023 QKDAAGNANAEVVN
+2023 QKDAAGNANTEVVN
-2037 TSGTIETQNGDI
+2037 TSGNIETQNGDI
-2049 MIKTGHLLNQR
+2049 TIKTASLRNER
-2060 DGLSESRTH
+2060 AGLQLTMQTQS
-2069 QVNASSPAANG
+2069 
-2080 ETSIRVK
+2080 
-2087 ITDLE
+2087 
-2092 YGDWGF
+2092 
-2098 YYKYSGSTQGGSVKA
+2098 SGSTYAWMGQPNVNIP
-2113 TVAPSAKGSTQKFL
+2113 VADLG
-2127 IDTTTV
+2127 IDTLVQDSYIALSNETSGSCSGVPCFRYAYNIIYYHPLKEYETRKFILEK
-2133 NVTADAGAARIVASG
+2133 TQQQISAEGSGARISSG
-2148 NINVSAKSFDNQA
+2148 RNLMISAGVLNNQA
-2161 SVILAGNEMALS
+2161 SNIIANNNINLEGKS
-2173 GAVLNNQSYFGYSE
+2173 LNNQSYQAGTHI
-2187 YKYGTYKYSGRLAD
+2187 KYAVYNYSGPKPGSRNVDTTGYTMNGTRYLRDVAYKFENYVTETENGELYRAVIQAGGNVTANFAD
-2201 VIATPENKN
+2201 
-2210 DYYNNTA
+2210 
-2217 SKSRQVTYYLSS
+2217 
-2229 SPTYETVG
+2229 
-2237 NGQVLRSVIEA
+2237 
-2248 KHNITAHFDN
+2248 
-2258 NISNTTTAS
+2258 NISNTSTTA
-2267 NSSGVSLSITAPP
+2267 NAGKVSITINTPP

-2290 GSVQKQGLA
+2290 GSVQKQSLA

-2348 NLGNASGL
+2348 NLGNTSGL

-2365 AANITGGA
+2365 AATITGGA
-2373 LANTQ
+2373 LANTPG
-2378 SKPVDTSAY
+2378 KPVDTSAY
-2387 PLPSGN
+2387 PLPSGS

-2416 GLGELDPALFGD
+2416 GLGELDPTLFGD

-2630 NNISSAISGKTV
+2630 NNISSAIRGKTV

-2695 KNITLTGANLTS
+2695 KNITLTSANLTS

-2764 DNLRVAA
+2764 DNLSVAA
-2771 SDIKAGGNAALAA
+2771 GDIKAGGNAALAA

-2840 KNIGVQAGRDVNLE
+2840 DNIGVQAGRDVNLN
-2854 AEATTTGDSYRS
+2854 AEATTSGDSYRS

-2887 NTVIVAGRDVNT
+2887 NTVIVAGRDMNADAAQ
-2899 EATQVLAKKDIGIA
+2899 ATAKGDIGVTA
-2913 AQNNI
+2913 GRDI
-2918 NLLTATESNYS
+2918 NLATATESDYHY
-2929 FKEKK
+2929 KEETK
-2934 ITKKGFLSKKTTH
+2934 TKKGFLKKTTTH
-2947 TVEEHSSTDEAA
+2947 TVSEQSATREAG
-2959 TLLSGDNVALKA
+2959 TLLSGDNVTLKA
-2971 GNDLL
+2971 GEDLL
-2976 VRGSAVTASGDVAL
+2976 VKGSAVAGDGNVAL
-2990 KANGDVTVEAAT
+2990 SAGKNVEIAAAT
-3002 EKASDYSMKKT
+3002 NTDSNWQLKEKK
-3013 TKSGVFGG
+3013 KSGLMGSGG
-3021 GMGITIGSQSAK
+3021 IGFTIGSSKTRHELKEKGTTQSQSVSTVGSTGGNVTVTAGEQARVSGADLVAGKNLTLTGDSVVIEPGHDKRTSDQKFEQKSSGLTVALTGAVVDAVNNAVTAAK
-3033 ETRKGAKLTQSDSRS
+3033 DATKQSDSRLAALQATKS
-3048 VIGTTAGNVIIEAG
+3048 VLSGYQAVQGKEMADTTGEPNAGIRV
-3062 DKAKLVATNMVAG
+3062 
-3075 RETADKTRKTGH
+3075 
-3087 IDVKANDIE
+3087 
-3096 IVAGKDII
+3096 
-3104 TGSVKQESESS
+3104 SV
-3115 GFGISFSNPVID
+3115 
-3127 AIRNVR
+3127 
-3133 DITKMGGSNI
+3133 
-3143 TKAKTAAGEAAAA
+3143 
-3156 FADITG
+3156 
-3162 GGLQGSLPVSYG
+3162 SLTTQ
-3174 KSSSKSEM
+3174 KSKSEQ
-3182 HYAGE
+3182 HQVSDQVTG
-3187 YSVGNTLTSAGN
+3187 STLNAGN
-3199 VQLTANGKKGQGDI
+3199 NLSINATGKNHGANSGDI
-3213 VISGSKIGA
+3213 VVAGSSMKAGGDASLNAARDILLTGAANTQKTTGSNSSSGGGVGVSFGVGQGSAGLSVFANVNAAKGKEKGDGTDWTETTLDSGGKVSLHSGQDASLIGA
-3222 KEAAIIDANRNVD
+3222 
-3235 ITTSTDHQISSSKS
+3235 Q
-3249 SSKIWS
+3249 
-3255 ITDAAPTIG
+3255 
-3264 SAIRAVS
+3264 
-3271 GGPNNGSSILPFGF
+3271 
-3285 GKNNS
+3285 
-3290 KENSETTAQTG
+3290 
-3301 SQITAKDIYIDSKD
+3301 
-3315 GHVNVSGS
+3315 VSGS
-3323 SLAAINDLILSSK
+3323 
-3336 NGDITVG
+3336 
-3343 TGNNHVVQE
+3343 Q
-3352 SSGSQTKI
+3352 
-3360 GTLGGDGYS
+3360 
-3369 GTVGWSNNKYASQ
+3369 
-3382 LDRNQQSTLRS
+3382 
-3393 QLASRDGN
+3393 
-3401 VTLQAGKDVA
+3401 VT
-3411 IDGADISAG
+3411 
-3420 KSVTLSGE
+3420 
-3428 NVRLDVS
+3428 
-3435 EDTLK
+3435 
-3440 THNESSNTQYGV
+3440 
-3452 TASVS
+3452 
-3457 GWAVAAAQA
+3457 
-3466 VENAAR
+3466 
-3472 SVEDKRDP
+3472 
-3480 RLSAIYAAQAGL
+3480 
-3492 STASQTVLSDMN
+3492 
-3504 PSAFKVNVSATV
+3504 
-3516 GSSNQQQDYHSQ
+3516 
-3528 AQQGSSIKAGENVAI
+3528 
-3543 TAKKDI
+3543 
-3549 EGAGVNIA
+3549 
-3557 GKNVNLNAGRDISLS
+3557 
-3572 TAQDMERL
+3572 
-3580 KNHSGGS
+3580 
-3587 QASLGAGFS
+3587 
-3596 LGGSQNGITIEA
+3596 
-3608 GASSYSNKDKGNS
+3608 
-3621 LTHHNSVVTA
+3621 
-3631 EDTLTVHTGRDA
+3631 
-3643 TLQGAELRGES
+3643 
-3654 VKADIGRDLLI
+3654 ADIGRNLTITSL
-3665 SSQQDKNQY
+3665 QDSNHY
-3674 DSKTSSGG
+3674 DSKQS
-3682 VSVSVCV
+3682 SVS
-3689 PPICAGNF
+3689 
-3697 VQGSAN
+3697 
-3703 AAGGKVTHDFK
+3703 AGGSFTFGSMTGSGYVNFSQDKMHSTFK
-3714 SVIEQ
+3714 SVAEQ

-3724 GTGGFD
+3724 GKDGFD
-3730 VHVGEHTQ
+3730 VTVGSHTQ
-3738 LNGAVIASDA
+3738 LNGAVIGSTAAA
-3748 DATKNRL
+3748 DKNRL
-3755 DTGTLGW
+3755 ETGTLSFT
-3762 NDIHNK
+3762 DIGNK
-3768 SQTSGNQFA
+3768 ADYKVSHKGGTIGAGTGSGSLIGLA
-3777 VSVSGG
+3777 
-3783 MTKDASDKLKPTSS
+3783 SS
-3797 GLPGTSL
+3797 GL
-3804 ASVSDSDSNIT
+3804 
-3815 HSAVSQGAII
+3815 SAVSGAMLSGLGSSGHASGTTQSAVSEGTIV
-3825 IRDKDKQT
+3825 IRDKAGQQQDVASLSRDVANANDTVSPIFNKEKEQKRLQIAQMTGDIAGQMTTMVMTEGDINALKAARAVPGNAHLSAEELKQT
-3833 QDVAELSRDT
+3833 QAYRD
-3843 THAHKALENNFDKA
+3843 AFSEY
-3857 SIQDKLDIQNQASAL
+3857 
-3872 GTQAL
+3872 GTG
-3877 DAWRQSQL
+3877 
-3885 EAGKDK
+3885 GKY
-3891 IRAAMQARGELDGLT
+3891 Q
-3906 DAQINDKIA
+3906 QIA
-3915 QSDQYKEVD
+3915 QSASAAIAGLVN
-3924 KQYGVGSD
+3924 GD
-3932 FWRNGSA
+3932 FSGAVAGAAAPYIATFVKNHTDEDSA
-3939 ITGLLAGALGG
+3939 QRILAHALAGA
-3950 NVKGG
+3950 V
-3955 MAAGAAPYVAGLIK
+3955 
-3969 SVANG
+3969 
-3974 SEPARIALHTL
+3974 IA
-3985 ASAVLVKAQGGNAAA
+3985 KAQGKDVLA
-4000 GAAGGFVAASSS
+4000 GAAGASTGELT
-4012 AALSLAFYNK
+4012 AKLALDLYGK
-4022 KPEELSPDEKTVVV
+4022 KPEQLGEDERQLVSALSS
-4036 NLVAALGAAGG
+4036 VAAGLAGAAVSDNTAGVQ
-4047 SMAAGN
+4047 AAAQAGK
-4053 STGIGSGANA
+4053 NA
-4063 ARVEV
+4063 V
-4068 ENNAL
+4068 ENNYLSATEAEIKAVLEHKEKAGILTGDETKELADIRRLDKERDQVIHDICTKGNKSGGACTAL
-4073 ANHTEKTVIDR
+4073 VEKAQNALNTYGASVTYSLIFKD
-4084 LAKEG
+4084 LYP
-4089 VATKQQL
+4089 Q
-4096 DAAACAL
+4096 DAA
-4103 LKCSA
+4103 
-4108 EFAEGTA
+4108 
-4115 EKAYYENLEKTG
+4115 N
-4127 SQPEYAALREQ
+4127 
-4138 LANEK
+4138 
-4143 FVVSYKDPLTG
+4143 
-4154 ENVTISTAL
+4154 
-4163 FKYTN
+4163 
-4168 INAILDGATYA
+4168 
-4179 NGEYQLTTR
+4179 
-4188 GAGLLQAAGGAAEII
+4188 
-4203 GGGVGCAGV
+4203 
-4212 VTCAAGAILA
+4212 AGAILKGLDEESITRDA
-4222 TSGFDNLQAGS
+4222 AITAIAKKNNTSWDKAASQYDKVMQLHGFVSTLAGFY
-4233 DALAS
+4233 
-4238 GRPTK
+4238 
-4243 TVGAELLETLG
+4243 GANWI
-4254 VPTEYSEVVY
+4254 SE
-4264 AGVGLGGATTLVFKS
+4264 A
-4279 ARTGEVINVAVSK
+4279 
-4292 EGQVTRSTTGT
+4292 EGQVAKSSPKNIYDGAGDTSLPPKVRIEYSPEGT
-4303 SVGNLEPGNS
+4303 Y
-4313 ASTSMPRNGDRL
+4313 
-4325 VINQGNL
+4325 INQTSHESGGSNL
-4332 PTCGPNS
+4332 CGPTT
-4339 CAMVL
+4339 CAMVISDKKGKVVNL
-4344 DTAGIKVDVGQ
+4344 DSVVKQFDDIRPTGVNINEMSTVLSKNGVVNQPTNTLLPNQLRDYASQGRTTIVNIDTGKGGHFIVVDSMKKVD
-4355 LITQSGVTA
+4355 GVDYY
-4364 KGTTMARLSN
+4364 M
-4374 VLNQNGLS
+4374 
-4382 AKRVTGVSMESL
+4382 
-4394 AKATSKG
+4394 
-4401 DPAIVRM
+4401 
-4408 SLDRG
+4408 
-4413 GHAVVVDGI
+4413 
-4422 TIRNGQQVVAIRDPA
+4422 IRDPFNGPA
-4437 LGRQYFTPI
+4437 GVRTDVLDKRMNFNGI
-4446 DEFRQ
+4446 VLE
-4451 KFSGEAIFT
+4451 
-4460 KVIK
+4460 

>member
-237 EGNAPVVA
+237 EGSAPMVA

-302 AKGDN
+302 VKGDN

-318 TLAVSSR
+318 TLAVNSR
-325 GNVALDHA
+325 GGVALDHA
-333 ALASDSAMTLTADG
+333 ALASDGAMTLAADG

-369 TLDNNS
+369 TLDNTT

-392 QAQINAGGNA
+392 QAQISAGGNA

-415 AATGRLDTR
+415 AATGRLDTQ
-424 TTRLNNR
+424 TTRLTNR

-475 DASLNLTDSLRNGTN
+475 DAVLNLTDSLRNGTN
-490 GKILSDGTLTANIGE
+490 GKILTDGTLAANTGA
-505 LEQNGTLSGT
+505 LEQNGTLSGA
-515 KRLGVQAQQVSSGK
+515 KRLDVQAQQVTSGK

-537 DIRLDVVGKAEL
+537 DIRLDAVGKADL
-549 NGQTIAAGNLTLT
+549 SGQTIAAGNLTLT
-562 GDAVT
+562 SDAVT

-574 QSGRDLAL
+574 QSGRDLAI

-601 TTQRLSHGGK
+601 TAQRLSHGGK
-611 SDSAATTFLG
+611 SDAAATTFLG
-621 DESLNNSGTL
+621 DESLINSGTL

-657 STDRLDN
+657 SADRLDN

-671 SPASLNLAIP
+671 SPENLNLAIP
-681 TLTNQGQITTDG
+681 TLINQGQITTDG
-693 DLTLRGAQLTN
+693 DLSLRGAQLTN
-704 GGLLQSHH
+704 GGLLQSHR
-712 ALDLAYESFDNLSG
+712 ALDMAYESFDNLSG
-726 GTLYSARDLHLAIPT
+726 GTLYSARDLHLAVPT
-741 LTNQGLISTDGD
+741 LSNQGLISTDGD

-758 QSLVNR
+758 QSLVNS

-770 NLSGDIT
+770 NLSGDMAS
-777 TLNNTGRLLA
+777 LNNTGRLLA
-787 DNALTLNTG
+787 DDALTLNTG
-796 TLSSD
+796 TLSSG

-825 RVLNVTAGDTDNQ
+825 RALNVTAGDTDNQ
-838 GALRTGGTLALDGGT
+838 GALRTGGTLALDGDT

-886 LATPAFTNT
+886 LTTPAFTNT

-901 TLDLNSAAVTNS
+901 TLDLDSDDVTNS
-913 GTLQATGDVLAHG
+913 GTLQATGDLHAQG
-926 KQFDNQQGGVVLAG
+926 KQFDNQQGGVMLAG
-940 GALALDQDSL
+940 GALALNQNAL

-980 TAQIDGNLTNQGN
+980 TAQIDGTLINQGN
-993 VLTQQALDIRAG
+993 VLSQQALDIRAG

-1039 GATFTNAAGGKVT
+1039 GATLTNAAGGKVT
-1052 GGGTLALNGTTLD
+1052 SGDTLALDGSTLD
-1065 NQGQMQGRALSVIGD
+1065 NQGQMQGRALSVTGD

-1111 NQADV
+1111 NQAEV
-1116 SAAQLSNNGTL
+1116 SAAQLTNNGTL

-1148 DNLSLTTRNLYNG
+1148 DSLSLTTRNLYNG

-1171 LTLDLDRL
+1171 LTLDLSRF

-1185 SVNGGLTL
+1185 SVNDGLTL

-1211 TLNGA
+1211 TLSGA
-1216 LDNAGRLMADGRA
+1216 LDNAGRLVADGRA
-1229 QLTAGTMANS
+1229 QLSAGTVTNS
-1239 GTLAAND
+1239 GTLAADD
-1246 VMLGAG
+1246 VMLNAG
-1252 TLHNGGLI
+1252 TLRNGGLI
-1260 QGTHSAGATAQTLTN
+1260 QGAHSAGAAAQKLTN

-1284 GALTLHGADLTNA
+1284 GALTLNGNQLTNA
-1297 GQVQGDTLALTAGSL
+1297 GQMQGDTLALTAGSL
-1312 DNRGVINGI
+1312 DNRGVMNGI

-1339 SRGDATFNADS
+1339 SRGDAALNADS

-1386 TLTTGANARTLSG
+1386 TLITGANARTLSG

-1414 LQGQQVNV
+1414 LQGQLVNV

-1435 LGELGAQTRG
+1435 LGNLGAQTQG
-1445 TLTNNGSLL
+1445 SLTNNGSLL
-1454 SQGAATVTAG
+1454 SQGAATVTAN
-1464 ELANNGSLLSQGTLT
+1464 ELANNGSLLSQGALM
-1479 LDGQRLTNRGALQ
+1479 LDGQRLNNRGALQ
-1492 GDTLSAYQNQINN
+1492 GDTLTAYQNQINN
-1505 QGTLTGVQ
+1505 QGTVTGVQ

-1528 LLAAPAREL
+1528 LLAAPPREL

-1555 GAVNNAGR
+1555 GAVTNAGR

-1587 LNITLSGDLN
+1587 LNITLSGNLN
-1597 SLAGSKITAL
+1597 SQAGSKITAL
-1607 GTAALN
+1607 GAAALN

-1626 NLTLTGNSLRNDGA
+1626 NLTLAGISLRNEGA

-1659 GGKLLTGG
+1659 NGKLLTGG
-1667 ALTLNAGAVNN
+1667 ALTMGAGAVNN

-1701 GDNGVTLTARGSFTN
+1701 GDNGVTLTARGSLTN
-1716 NAGGQIVSRQGLGVT
+1716 NAGGQVISRQGLGVT
-1731 TLVLMNYGLMQGG
+1731 TPVLVNNGLMQGG
-1744 GATRVEA
+1744 ATTRVEA

-1791 AINSGTWL
+1791 ATNNGTWL

-1825 STLNNNGTLLGNN
+1825 GTLNNNGTLLGNN

-1847 NQQAAGKLFSGGDV
+1847 NQQAAGKLFSGGDL

-1881 LKLTNAFTNNNA
+1881 LKLTNAFTNKNA

-1910 RGVLQGQAVNVSAG
+1910 RGVMQGQAVNVSAG
-1924 GALTNNGQITTG
+1924 GALINNGQITTG
-1936 SGASTLSGSSV
+1936 SGASTLGGNSV

-1957 GGDVT
+1957 GGDVA

-1983 TAPGNI
+1983 TAPGSI
-1989 VNTALLYAANNL
+1989 INTALLYAANNL
-2001 ALYAKSITNQ
+2001 ALYANSITNQ
-2011 RGDILAGNNLWM
+2011 RGDILAGNSLWM
-2023 QKDAAGNANAEVVN
+2023 QKDATGNANAEVVN
-2037 TSGTIETQNGDI
+2037 TSGNIETQNGDI
-2049 MIKTGHLLNQR
+2049 TIKTGHLLNQR
-2060 DGLSESRTH
+2060 DGLSVKESTNAGSSIGGVGDAILSLNYKTLPADTYGYITFDTEKEIGICGGSNGGCYTKKITNYNYVPFFEYRTKKFSVKESIIAVESKGGASRILSGRDVYISSNILENLASDIVASKDIKLEGGKLNNKSWQSGKTTEYLIYQH
-2069 QVNASSPAANG
+2069 ALAGNTDVIVNNIPESGLSVQSDNFTQVNKDITYKLTGKTTETENG
-2080 ETSIRVK
+2080 ELYRAVI
-2087 ITDLE
+2087 
-2092 YGDWGF
+2092 
-2098 YYKYSGSTQGGSVKA
+2098 QAGG
-2113 TVAPSAKGSTQKFL
+2113 
-2127 IDTTTV
+2127 
-2133 NVTADAGAARIVASG
+2133 NVTA
-2148 NINVSAKSFDNQA
+2148 NF
-2161 SVILAGNEMALS
+2161 
-2173 GAVLNNQSYFGYSE
+2173 
-2187 YKYGTYKYSGRLAD
+2187 AD
-2201 VIATPENKN
+2201 
-2210 DYYNNTA
+2210 
-2217 SKSRQVTYYLSS
+2217 
-2229 SPTYETVG
+2229 
-2237 NGQVLRSVIEA
+2237 
-2248 KHNITAHFDN
+2248 
-2258 NISNTTTAS
+2258 NISNTSTTANAGKVS
-2267 NSSGVSLSITAPP
+2267 NTINTPL

-2290 GSVQKQGLA
+2290 GSLQKQGLA

-2339 LSATKAGKA
+2339 FSATKAGKA
-2348 NLGNASGL
+2348 SLGNASGL

-2428 LNKLLGVQPGAAPR
+2428 LNKLLGVQPGTAPR

-2630 NNISSAISGKTV
+2630 NNISSAIRGKTV

-2660 SIDAR
+2660 NIDAR

-2707 GGDLLMNAWGDIAVN
+2707 GGDLLMNAWGDIALN
-2722 ANQVNDAYGQSGLR
+2722 ANQVNDAYGQSGFR

-2764 DNLRVAA
+2764 DNLSVAA
-2771 SDIKAGGNAALAA
+2771 GDIKAGGNTALAA
-2784 GGDLNLDALQ
+2784 GGDLSLDALQ
-2794 TSKNSQNGKKE
+2794 TSKNSQSGKRE

-2854 AEATTTGDSYRS
+2854 AEATTSGDSYRS

-2887 NTVIVAGRDVNT
+2887 NTVIIAGRDMNADAAQ
-2899 EATQVLAKKDIGIA
+2899 ATAKGDIGVTA
-2913 AQNNI
+2913 GRDI
-2918 NLLTATESNYS
+2918 NLATATESDYHY
-2929 FKEKK
+2929 KEETK
-2934 ITKKGFLSKKTTH
+2934 TKKGFLKKTTTH
-2947 TVEEHSSTDEAA
+2947 TVSEQSATREAG
-2959 TLLSGDNVALKA
+2959 TLLSGDNVTLKA
-2971 GNDLL
+2971 GEDLL
-2976 VRGSAVTASGDVAL
+2976 VKGSAVAGDGNVAL
-2990 KANGDVTVEAAT
+2990 SAVKNVEIAAAT
-3002 EKASDYSMKKT
+3002 NTDSNWQLKEKK
-3013 TKSGVFGG
+3013 KSGLMGSGG
-3021 GMGITIGSQSAK
+3021 IGFTIGSSKTRHELKEKGTTQSQSVSTVGSTGGNVSITAGEQARVSGADLVAGKNLTLTGDSVVIEPGHDKRTRTETFEQKSSGLTVALSGAVGDAVNSAVTTAMAAK
-3033 ETRKGAKLTQSDSRS
+3033 EQSDSRL
-3048 VIGTTAGNVIIEAG
+3048 AGLQA
-3062 DKAKLVATNMVAG
+3062 
-3075 RETADKTRKTGH
+3075 
-3087 IDVKANDIE
+3087 
-3096 IVAGKDII
+3096 
-3104 TGSVKQESESS
+3104 
-3115 GFGISFSNPVID
+3115 
-3127 AIRNVR
+3127 
-3133 DITKMGGSNI
+3133 
-3143 TKAKTAAGEAAAA
+3143 TKAILSGVQANQASRLAAASN
-3156 FADITG
+3156 DKSG
-3162 GGLQGSLPVSYG
+3162 GIAVSVSLTSQ
-3174 KSSSKSEM
+3174 KSSSKQQQETSIANGSTLSATDNLAVIAKGNGKSANSGDILIDGSRLKAGGDAMLSATNNLLLIGAANKEKTTGKNSSSGGGIGLSFGLNQGSAGISIFANANASKGKEKGNGTTWSETTVDSGGT
-3182 HYAGE
+3182 A
-3187 YSVGNTLTSAGN
+3187 TLTS
-3199 VQLTANGKKGQGDI
+3199 
-3213 VISGSKIGA
+3213 
-3222 KEAAIIDANRNVD
+3222 
-3235 ITTSTDHQISSSKS
+3235 
-3249 SSKIWS
+3249 
-3255 ITDAAPTIG
+3255 
-3264 SAIRAVS
+3264 
-3271 GGPNNGSSILPFGF
+3271 
-3285 GKNNS
+3285 
-3290 KENSETTAQTG
+3290 
-3301 SQITAKDIYIDSKD
+3301 
-3315 GHVNVSGS
+3315 
-3323 SLAAINDLILSSK
+3323 
-3336 NGDITVG
+3336 
-3343 TGNNHVVQE
+3343 
-3352 SSGSQTKI
+3352 
-3360 GTLGGDGYS
+3360 
-3369 GTVGWSNNKYASQ
+3369 
-3382 LDRNQQSTLRS
+3382 
-3393 QLASRDGN
+3393 
-3401 VTLQAGKDVA
+3401 
-3411 IDGADISAG
+3411 
-3420 KSVTLSGE
+3420 
-3428 NVRLDVS
+3428 
-3435 EDTLK
+3435 
-3440 THNESSNTQYGV
+3440 
-3452 TASVS
+3452 
-3457 GWAVAAAQA
+3457 
-3466 VENAAR
+3466 
-3472 SVEDKRDP
+3472 
-3480 RLSAIYAAQAGL
+3480 
-3492 STASQTVLSDMN
+3492 
-3504 PSAFKVNVSATV
+3504 
-3516 GSSNQQQDYHSQ
+3516 
-3528 AQQGSSIKAGENVAI
+3528 
-3543 TAKKDI
+3543 
-3549 EGAGVNIA
+3549 
-3557 GKNVNLNAGRDISLS
+3557 GRDTTLNG
-3572 TAQDMERL
+3572 AQV
-3580 KNHSGGS
+3580 
-3587 QASLGAGFS
+3587 
-3596 LGGSQNGITIEA
+3596 NGEKVVADVGRNLTIA
-3608 GASSYSNKDKGNS
+3608 
-3621 LTHHNSVVTA
+3621 
-3631 EDTLTVHTGRDA
+3631 
-3643 TLQGAELRGES
+3643 
-3654 VKADIGRDLLI
+3654 
-3665 SSQQDKNQY
+3665 SQQDSNRY
-3674 DSKTSSGG
+3674 NSKQTN
-3682 VSVSVCV
+3682 V
-3689 PPICAGNF
+3689 N
-3697 VQGSAN
+3697 
-3703 AAGGKVTHDFK
+3703 AGGSFTFGSMTGSGYLGVTQDKMHSTFD
-3714 SVIEQ
+3714 SVAEQ

-3724 GTGGFD
+3724 GKQGFD
-3730 VHVGEHTQ
+3730 VSVGNHTQ
-3738 LNGAVIASDA
+3738 LTGAVIGSTAAADKNRLETGTLGFTDIGNKADYKVSHKGGTIGAGTGSGSLIGLASSGLSAVSGAMLSGLGSSGHASGTTQSAVSEGTIVIRDKAGQQQDVATLSRDVANANDTVSPIFNKEKEQKRLQIAQMTGDIAGQMSSMVMTEGDINALKAARAVPGNAHLSAEELKQTQAYRDAFSEYGTGGKYQQIAQSASAAIAGLVNGDYSGAVAGAAAPFIATFVKNHTDEDSAQRILAHALAGAVIA
-3748 DATKNRL
+3748 
-3755 DTGTLGW
+3755 
-3762 NDIHNK
+3762 
-3768 SQTSGNQFA
+3768 
-3777 VSVSGG
+3777 
-3783 MTKDASDKLKPTSS
+3783 
-3797 GLPGTSL
+3797 
-3804 ASVSDSDSNIT
+3804 
-3815 HSAVSQGAII
+3815 
-3825 IRDKDKQT
+3825 
-3833 QDVAELSRDT
+3833 
-3843 THAHKALENNFDKA
+3843 
-3857 SIQDKLDIQNQASAL
+3857 
-3872 GTQAL
+3872 
-3877 DAWRQSQL
+3877 
-3885 EAGKDK
+3885 
-3891 IRAAMQARGELDGLT
+3891 
-3906 DAQINDKIA
+3906 
-3915 QSDQYKEVD
+3915 
-3924 KQYGVGSD
+3924 
-3932 FWRNGSA
+3932 
-3939 ITGLLAGALGG
+3939 
-3950 NVKGG
+3950 
-3955 MAAGAAPYVAGLIK
+3955 
-3969 SVANG
+3969 
-3974 SEPARIALHTL
+3974 
-3985 ASAVLVKAQGGNAAA
+3985 KAQGKDALA
-4000 GAAGGFVAASSS
+4000 GAAGASTGELT
-4012 AALSLAFYNK
+4012 AKLALDLYGK
-4022 KPEELSPDEKTVVV
+4022 KPEQLGESERQLVSSLSS
-4036 NLVAALGAAGG
+4036 VAAGLAGAAVSDNTAGVQ
-4047 SMAAGN
+4047 AAAQAGK
-4053 STGIGSGANA
+4053 NA
-4063 ARVEV
+4063 V
-4068 ENNAL
+4068 ENNFLSDTDITTFIEKYAK
-4073 ANHTEKTVIDR
+4073 AKTE
-4084 LAKEG
+4084 
-4089 VATKQQL
+4089 
-4096 DAAACAL
+4096 
-4103 LKCSA
+4103 
-4108 EFAEGTA
+4108 A
-4115 EKAYYENLEKTG
+4115 EKAQLRADLNDLDIEKQNQALAIVIPVLEQKNELEKLRQLVA
-4127 SQPEYAALREQ
+4127 SPECGERCRQ
-4138 LANEK
+4138 LAEYSISQLEP
-4143 FVVSYKDPLTG
+4143 VVND
-4154 ENVTISTAL
+4154 TALHNSNL
-4163 FKYTN
+4163 FKY
-4168 INAILDGATYA
+4168 ATA
-4179 NGEYQLTTR
+4179 GVIQQLIGGLGIKSGKPTTTR
-4188 GAGLLQAAGGAAEII
+4188 PVGASSTSALDDIVKGESRAGQR
-4203 GGGVGCAGV
+4203 
-4212 VTCAAGAILA
+4212 AAGAIKSPNSNLPSGYELNGNTITGPRGGVYSSTGKVDSA
-4222 TSGFDNLQAGS
+4222 GNTIYTNNGAYYTFDNGAKFKASSPNSGSQIQQNYQKGKEFENSIYDKIKSDPNFNSPAREVTLETSGGTKVRIDIMAKDKLGNIVCVECKSSPVAPLTPNQKKGFPELEKGGGTVIGKGHPGFEEGA
-4233 DALAS
+4233 
-4238 GRPTK
+4238 RIPPTK
-4243 TVGAELLETLG
+4243 
-4254 VPTEYSEVVY
+4254 
-4264 AGVGLGGATTLVFKS
+4264 
-4279 ARTGEVINVAVSK
+4279 
-4292 EGQVTRSTTGT
+4292 
-4303 SVGNLEPGNS
+4303 
-4313 ASTSMPRNGDRL
+4313 
-4325 VINQGNL
+4325 
-4332 PTCGPNS
+4332 
-4339 CAMVL
+4339 
-4344 DTAGIKVDVGQ
+4344 VD
-4355 LITQSGVTA
+4355 
-4364 KGTTMARLSN
+4364 
-4374 VLNQNGLS
+4374 
-4382 AKRVTGVSMESL
+4382 
-4394 AKATSKG
+4394 
-4401 DPAIVRM
+4401 IVRPE
-4408 SLDRG
+4408 
-4413 GHAVVVDGI
+4413 I
-4422 TIRNGQQVVAIRDPA
+4422 P
-4437 LGRQYFTPI
+4437 
-4446 DEFRQ
+4446 
-4451 KFSGEAIFT
+4451 K
-4460 KVIK
+4460 K

>member
-58 RPNAAGIS
+58 KPNAAGIS
-66 HNQFKDYNVGQEGV
+66 HNQFKDYNVGKEGV

-135 ANVMVANP
+135 ANVIVANP

-283 LDASGKLTVK
+283 LDASGKLKVK
-293 NSLASGNLT
+293 NSLAIGNLT

-318 TLAVSSR
+318 TLAVNSR
-325 GNVALDHA
+325 GEVALDHTE
-333 ALASDSAMTLTADG
+333 LASDGAMTLSADG

-392 QAQINAGGNA
+392 QAQISASGNA

-424 TTRLNNR
+424 TTRLTNR

-455 SALTLKGKTLDQQ
+455 STLTLKGKKLDQQ

-475 DASLNLTDSLRNGTN
+475 DAAINLTDSLRNGAN
-490 GKILSDGTLTANIGE
+490 GKILTDGTLAVDTGA
-505 LEQNGTLSGT
+505 LEQNGTLSGI
-515 KRLGVQAQQVSSGK
+515 KRLDVQAQQVTSSK

-537 DIRLDVVGKAEL
+537 DIRLDADGKADL
-549 NGQTIAAGNLTLT
+549 NGQTIATGNLTLT

-574 QSGRDLAL
+574 QSGRALAI

-601 TTQRLSHGGK
+601 TAQRLSHGGK
-611 SDSAATTFLG
+611 SESAATTFLG
-621 DESLNNSGTL
+621 DEFLNNSGTL

-643 TNRGLLKGSGALNL
+643 TNRGLLKGSGALTL

-664 LAGGTLY
+664 LTGGTLY

-681 TLTNQGQITTDG
+681 TLNNQGQITTDS

-704 GGLLQSHH
+704 GGLLQSHR
-712 ALDLAYESFDNLSG
+712 ALDMAYDSFDNLSG

-758 QSLVNR
+758 QSLVNS

-770 NLSGDIT
+770 NLSGDMAS
-777 TLNNTGRLLA
+777 LNNTGRLLA
-787 DNALTLNTG
+787 DDALTLNTD
-796 TLSSD
+796 TLNSG

-825 RVLNVTAGDTDNQ
+825 RALNVTAGDTDNQ
-838 GALRTGGTLALDGGT
+838 GALRTGGTLALDGDT

-886 LATPAFTNT
+886 LTAPAFTNT
-895 GTLAAA
+895 GTLASA
-901 TLDLNSAAVTNS
+901 TLDLNSDDVTNS
-913 GTLQATGDVLAHG
+913 GTLQATGDVHAHA

-940 GALALDQDSL
+940 GALALNQNTL

-980 TAQIDGNLTNQGN
+980 TAQIDGTLINQGN
-993 VLTQQALDIRAG
+993 VLSQQALDIRAG

-1010 GALMAKVLALHGDL
+1010 GALMAKMLALHGDL

-1039 GATFTNAAGGKVT
+1039 GATLTNAAGGKVT
-1052 GGGTLALNGTTLD
+1052 GGNTLALSGTTLD
-1065 NQGQMQGRALSVIGD
+1065 NQGQMQGRALSVTGD
-1080 NLRNGGTLQATDS
+1080 TLRNGGTLQATDS
-1093 LNATLSQ
+1093 LKATLSQ

-1116 SAAQLSNNGTL
+1116 SAAQLTNNGTL

-1135 APDITNRGTLAGN
+1135 APDIINRGTLAGN
-1148 DNLSLTTRNLYNG
+1148 DSLSLTTHNLYND

-1185 SVNGGLTL
+1185 SVNDRLTL

-1204 NAAALDA
+1204 NAAALDT
-1211 TLNGA
+1211 TLSGA
-1216 LDNAGRLMADGRA
+1216 LDNTGRLVADGRA
-1229 QLTAGTMANS
+1229 QLSAGTVTNS
-1239 GTLAAND
+1239 GTLAADD
-1246 VMLGAG
+1246 VTLVAG
-1252 TLHNGGLI
+1252 TFRNGGLI
-1260 QGTHSAGATAQTLTN
+1260 QGAHSAGATAQTLTN

-1284 GALTLHGADLTNA
+1284 GALTLNGNQLTNS
-1297 GQVQGDTLALTAGSL
+1297 GQLQGDTLTLTGNSL
-1312 DNRGVINGI
+1312 DNRGVMNGI
-1321 QGLTGTVQG
+1321 QELTGTVQG
-1330 ALTNDGQMV
+1330 ALNNDGQMV
-1339 SRGDATFNADS
+1339 SRGDATLNADS

-1358 ADTLTLQAN
+1358 ADTLTFQAK

-1399 GDLSLNAGTLNTGGT
+1399 GNLSLNAGTLNTGGT

-1422 DADNWTHGGTLIS
+1422 DADNWTHCGTLIS
-1435 LGELGAQTRG
+1435 LGNLGAQTRG

-1454 SQGAATVTAG
+1454 SQGSATVTAN

-1492 GDTLSAYQNQINN
+1492 GDTLTAYQNQINN
-1505 QGTLTGVQ
+1505 QGTVTGVQ

-1528 LLAAPAREL
+1528 LLAAPPREL

-1555 GAVNNAGR
+1555 GAVTNAGR

-1587 LNITLSGDLN
+1587 LNITLSGNLN
-1597 SLAGSKITAL
+1597 SQAGSKITAL
-1607 GTAALN
+1607 GAAALN

-1626 NLTLTGNSLRNDGA
+1626 NLTLTGSSLRNEGA
-1640 ITGVNGLTATVNN
+1640 ITGVSGLTATVNN

-1659 GGKLLTGG
+1659 NGKLLTGG
-1667 ALTLNAGAVNN
+1667 ALTMGAGAVNN
-1678 QGAVQGGTLDVTT
+1678 QGAVQGGTLGITT

-1701 GDNGVTLTARGSFTN
+1701 GDNGVTLTARGSLTN
-1716 NAGGQIVSRQGLGVT
+1716 NAGGQIISRQGLGVT
-1731 TLVLMNYGLMQGG
+1731 TPVLVNYGLMQGG

-1751 TTSARNDGKL
+1751 ATSARNDGKL

-1791 AINSGTWL
+1791 ATNSGTWL
-1799 ADQGTLTGTTFTNQG
+1799 ADQGTLTGNTFTNQG

-1838 QLTVNASQV
+1838 QLTVNANQV
-1847 NQQAAGKLFSGGDV
+1847 NQQAAGKLFSGGDL

-1881 LKLTNAFTNNNA
+1881 LKLTNAFTNKNA

-1910 RGVLQGQAVNVSAG
+1910 RGVMQGQAVNVSAG

-1947 ALNGAGTLQG
+1947 GLNGAGTLQG

-1989 VNTALLYAANNL
+1989 INTALLYAANNL
-2001 ALYAKSITNQ
+2001 ALYANSITNQ
-2011 RGDILAGNNLWM
+2011 RGDILAGNSLWM

-2037 TSGTIETQNGDI
+2037 TSGNIETQNGDI
-2049 MIKTGHLLNQR
+2049 TIKTGHLLNQR
-2060 DGLSESRTH
+2060 DGLSVKESTNAGSSIGGVGDAILSLNYKTLPADTYGYITFDTEKEIGICGGSNGGCYTKKITNYNYVPFFEYRTKKFSVKESIIAVESKGGASRILSGRDVYISSNILENLASDIVASKDIKLEGGKLNNKSWQSGKTTEYLIYQH
-2069 QVNASSPAANG
+2069 ALAGNTDVIVNNIPESGLSVQSDNFTQVNKDITYKLTGKTTETENG
-2080 ETSIRVK
+2080 ELYRAVI
-2087 ITDLE
+2087 
-2092 YGDWGF
+2092 
-2098 YYKYSGSTQGGSVKA
+2098 QAGG
-2113 TVAPSAKGSTQKFL
+2113 
-2127 IDTTTV
+2127 
-2133 NVTADAGAARIVASG
+2133 NVTA
-2148 NINVSAKSFDNQA
+2148 NF
-2161 SVILAGNEMALS
+2161 
-2173 GAVLNNQSYFGYSE
+2173 
-2187 YKYGTYKYSGRLAD
+2187 AD
-2201 VIATPENKN
+2201 
-2210 DYYNNTA
+2210 
-2217 SKSRQVTYYLSS
+2217 
-2229 SPTYETVG
+2229 
-2237 NGQVLRSVIEA
+2237 
-2248 KHNITAHFDN
+2248 
-2258 NISNTTTAS
+2258 NISNTSTTANAGKVS
-2267 NSSGVSLSITAPP
+2267 NTINTPS

-2348 NLGNASGL
+2348 NLGNTSGL
-2356 ASAGVTAAS
+2356 VSAGVTATS

-2442 ETRASFTNEKQFLG
+2442 ETRTSFTNEKQFLG

-2494 NRYLNGVGSDLQQM
+2494 NRYLNGIGSDLQQM

-2642 ALESA
+2642 ALEST

-2660 SIDAR
+2660 SINAR
-2665 GKYGSV
+2665 GKYSSV

-2722 ANQVNDAYGQSGLR
+2722 ANQVNDAYGQSGFR

-2764 DNLRVAA
+2764 DNLSVAA
-2771 SDIKAGGNAALAA
+2771 GDIKAGGNAALAA

-2794 TSKNSQNGKKE
+2794 TSKNSRNGKRE

-2840 KNIGVQAGRDVNLE
+2840 KNMGVQAGRDVNLE
-2854 AEATTTGDSYRS
+2854 AEATTSGDSYRS
-2866 KKKTTI
+2866 KKKTTL

-2887 NTVIVAGRDVNT
+2887 NTVIVAGRDMNADAAQ
-2899 EATQVLAKKDIGIA
+2899 ATAKGDIGVTA
-2913 AQNNI
+2913 GRDI
-2918 NLLTATESNYS
+2918 NLATATESDYHY
-2929 FKEKK
+2929 KEETK
-2934 ITKKGFLSKKTTH
+2934 TKKGFLKKTTTH
-2947 TVEEHSSTDEAA
+2947 TVSEQSATREAG
-2959 TLLSGDNVALKA
+2959 TLLSGDNVTLKA
-2971 GNDLL
+2971 GEDLL
-2976 VRGSAVTASGDVAL
+2976 VKGSAVAGDGNVALSAGKNVEIAAATNTDSNWQLKEKKKSGLMGSGGIGFTIGSSKTRHELKEKGTTQSQSVSTVGSTGGNVSITAGEQARVSGADLVAGKNLTLTGDSVVIEPGHDKRTRTETFEQKSSGLTVALSGAVGDAVNSAVTAAM
-2990 KANGDVTVEAAT
+2990 A
-3002 EKASDYSMKKT
+3002 
-3013 TKSGVFGG
+3013 
-3021 GMGITIGSQSAK
+3021 AK
-3033 ETRKGAKLTQSDSRS
+3033 EQSDSRL
-3048 VIGTTAGNVIIEAG
+3048 AGLQA
-3062 DKAKLVATNMVAG
+3062 
-3075 RETADKTRKTGH
+3075 
-3087 IDVKANDIE
+3087 
-3096 IVAGKDII
+3096 
-3104 TGSVKQESESS
+3104 
-3115 GFGISFSNPVID
+3115 
-3127 AIRNVR
+3127 
-3133 DITKMGGSNI
+3133 
-3143 TKAKTAAGEAAAA
+3143 TKAILSGVQANQASRLAAASN
-3156 FADITG
+3156 DKSG
-3162 GGLQGSLPVSYG
+3162 GIAVSVSLTSQ
-3174 KSSSKSEM
+3174 KSSSKQQQDTSIANGSTLSATDNLAVIAKGNGKSANSGDILIGGSRLKAGGDAMLSATNNLLLIGAANTEKTTGKNSSSGGGIGLSFGLNQGSAGISIFANGNASQGKEKGNGTTWSETTVDSGGT
-3182 HYAGE
+3182 A
-3187 YSVGNTLTSAGN
+3187 TLTS
-3199 VQLTANGKKGQGDI
+3199 
-3213 VISGSKIGA
+3213 
-3222 KEAAIIDANRNVD
+3222 
-3235 ITTSTDHQISSSKS
+3235 
-3249 SSKIWS
+3249 
-3255 ITDAAPTIG
+3255 
-3264 SAIRAVS
+3264 
-3271 GGPNNGSSILPFGF
+3271 
-3285 GKNNS
+3285 
-3290 KENSETTAQTG
+3290 
-3301 SQITAKDIYIDSKD
+3301 
-3315 GHVNVSGS
+3315 
-3323 SLAAINDLILSSK
+3323 
-3336 NGDITVG
+3336 
-3343 TGNNHVVQE
+3343 
-3352 SSGSQTKI
+3352 
-3360 GTLGGDGYS
+3360 
-3369 GTVGWSNNKYASQ
+3369 
-3382 LDRNQQSTLRS
+3382 
-3393 QLASRDGN
+3393 
-3401 VTLQAGKDVA
+3401 
-3411 IDGADISAG
+3411 
-3420 KSVTLSGE
+3420 
-3428 NVRLDVS
+3428 
-3435 EDTLK
+3435 
-3440 THNESSNTQYGV
+3440 
-3452 TASVS
+3452 
-3457 GWAVAAAQA
+3457 
-3466 VENAAR
+3466 
-3472 SVEDKRDP
+3472 
-3480 RLSAIYAAQAGL
+3480 
-3492 STASQTVLSDMN
+3492 
-3504 PSAFKVNVSATV
+3504 
-3516 GSSNQQQDYHSQ
+3516 
-3528 AQQGSSIKAGENVAI
+3528 
-3543 TAKKDI
+3543 
-3549 EGAGVNIA
+3549 
-3557 GKNVNLNAGRDISLS
+3557 GRDTTLNG
-3572 TAQDMERL
+3572 AQV
-3580 KNHSGGS
+3580 
-3587 QASLGAGFS
+3587 
-3596 LGGSQNGITIEA
+3596 NGEKVVADVGRNLTIA
-3608 GASSYSNKDKGNS
+3608 
-3621 LTHHNSVVTA
+3621 
-3631 EDTLTVHTGRDA
+3631 
-3643 TLQGAELRGES
+3643 
-3654 VKADIGRDLLI
+3654 
-3665 SSQQDKNQY
+3665 SQQDSNRY
-3674 DSKTSSGG
+3674 NSKQTN
-3682 VSVSVCV
+3682 V
-3689 PPICAGNF
+3689 N
-3697 VQGSAN
+3697 
-3703 AAGGKVTHDFK
+3703 AGGSFTFGSMTGSGYLGVTQDKMHSTFD
-3714 SVIEQ
+3714 SVAEQ

-3724 GTGGFD
+3724 GKQGFD
-3730 VHVGEHTQ
+3730 VSVGNHTQ
-3738 LNGAVIASDA
+3738 LTGAVIGSTAAADKNRLETGTLGFTDIGNKADYKVSHKGGTIGAGTGSGSLIGLASSGLSAVSGAMLSGLGSSGHASGTTQSAVSEGTIVIRDRAGQQQDVALLSRDVANANDTVSPIFNKEKEQKRLQIAQMTGDIAGQMTSMVMTEGDINALKAARAVPGNAHLSAEELKQTQAYRDAFSEYGTGGKYQQIAQSASAAIAGLVNGDFSGAVAGAAAPYIATFVKNHTDEDSAQRILAHALAGAVIA
-3748 DATKNRL
+3748 
-3755 DTGTLGW
+3755 
-3762 NDIHNK
+3762 
-3768 SQTSGNQFA
+3768 
-3777 VSVSGG
+3777 
-3783 MTKDASDKLKPTSS
+3783 
-3797 GLPGTSL
+3797 
-3804 ASVSDSDSNIT
+3804 
-3815 HSAVSQGAII
+3815 
-3825 IRDKDKQT
+3825 
-3833 QDVAELSRDT
+3833 
-3843 THAHKALENNFDKA
+3843 
-3857 SIQDKLDIQNQASAL
+3857 
-3872 GTQAL
+3872 
-3877 DAWRQSQL
+3877 
-3885 EAGKDK
+3885 
-3891 IRAAMQARGELDGLT
+3891 
-3906 DAQINDKIA
+3906 
-3915 QSDQYKEVD
+3915 
-3924 KQYGVGSD
+3924 
-3932 FWRNGSA
+3932 
-3939 ITGLLAGALGG
+3939 
-3950 NVKGG
+3950 
-3955 MAAGAAPYVAGLIK
+3955 
-3969 SVANG
+3969 
-3974 SEPARIALHTL
+3974 
-3985 ASAVLVKAQGGNAAA
+3985 KAQGKDALA
-4000 GAAGGFVAASSS
+4000 GAAGASTGELT
-4012 AALSLAFYNK
+4012 AKLALDLYGK
-4022 KPEELSPDEKTVVV
+4022 KPEQLGESERQLVSSLSS
-4036 NLVAALGAAGG
+4036 VAAGLAGAAVSDNTAGVQT
-4047 SMAAGN
+4047 AAQAGK
-4053 STGIGSGANA
+4053 NA
-4063 ARVEV
+4063 V
-4068 ENNAL
+4068 ENNAFNL
-4073 ANHTEKTVIDR
+4073 AGRSDKEYKDKIQKQADGVDLQKIYGDDEEKIEAYRKGRAHGATEGLKDGAIEAVEGTVNTILHPVDIVTDMASAIWNYDKTYDAIKISVTQWNDLLDYALLNDPE
-4084 LAKEG
+4084 LAGEMVGSTQGKIIG
-4089 VATKQQL
+4089 NMGATFVL
-4096 DAAACAL
+4096 SGAAAKLVQKAARMESNVKL
-4103 LKCSA
+4103 LPDMHGKEHPTYVKGDVNIPVSKIEAWLRGGAKGDMDELASRLKVLKDEKIADQRAFAKSGKADEMKAIQDNIERLKRSREMGDNLLRVGFDNNNLNNSILMEKLVKSA
-4108 EFAEGTA
+4108 KDVSVDNPNST
-4115 EKAYYENLEKTG
+4115 
-4127 SQPEYAALREQ
+4127 
-4138 LANEK
+4138 
-4143 FVVSYKDPLTG
+4143 FVIKGPGLSVR
-4154 ENVTISTAL
+4154 
-4163 FKYTN
+4163 
-4168 INAILDGATYA
+4168 INAIWKVLPDGTKR
-4179 NGEYQLTTR
+4179 LTT
-4188 GAGLLQAAGGAAEII
+4188 L
-4203 GGGVGCAGV
+4203 
-4212 VTCAAGAILA
+4212 
-4222 TSGFDNLQAGS
+4222 
-4233 DALAS
+4233 
-4238 GRPTK
+4238 
-4243 TVGAELLETLG
+4243 
-4254 VPTEYSEVVY
+4254 
-4264 AGVGLGGATTLVFKS
+4264 
-4279 ARTGEVINVAVSK
+4279 
-4292 EGQVTRSTTGT
+4292 TTGT
-4303 SVGNLEPGNS
+4303 FKE
-4313 ASTSMPRNGDRL
+4313 
-4325 VINQGNL
+4325 
-4332 PTCGPNS
+4332 
-4339 CAMVL
+4339 
-4344 DTAGIKVDVGQ
+4344 
-4355 LITQSGVTA
+4355 
-4364 KGTTMARLSN
+4364 
-4374 VLNQNGLS
+4374 
-4382 AKRVTGVSMESL
+4382 
-4394 AKATSKG
+4394 
-4401 DPAIVRM
+4401 
-4408 SLDRG
+4408 
-4413 GHAVVVDGI
+4413 
-4422 TIRNGQQVVAIRDPA
+4422 
-4437 LGRQYFTPI
+4437 
-4446 DEFRQ
+4446 
-4451 KFSGEAIFT
+4451 
-4460 KVIK
+4460 

>member
-58 RPNAAGIS
+58 KPNAAGIS

-99 NNPNLKAGQEA
+99 NNPNLKAGLEA

-237 EGNAPVVA
+237 EGNAPLVA

-307 VTLTGEHKTGG
+307 VTLMGEHKTGG

-333 ALASDSAMTLTADG
+333 ALASDSAMTLAADG

-361 QALNGKTV
+361 QALNGKAV

-442 SDAVTNSGTLQSA
+442 SDAVTNSGVLQSA

-475 DASLNLTDSLRNGTN
+475 DATLNFTDSLRNGTN
-490 GKILSDGTLTANIGE
+490 GKILTEGTLAANTGE

-515 KRLGVQAQQVSSGK
+515 KRLDIQAQQVTSGK

-537 DIRLDVVGKAEL
+537 DIRLDAVGKADL

-574 QSGRDLAL
+574 QSGRDLAIS
-582 TAHDATLDG
+582 AHDATLDG

-601 TTQRLSHGGK
+601 TAQRLSHGGK
-611 SDSAATTFLG
+611 SDSVATTFQG

-671 SPASLNLAIP
+671 SPASLNLAVP
-681 TLTNQGQITTDG
+681 TLNNQGQITTDG

-704 GGLLQSHH
+704 GGLLQSHR
-712 ALDLAYESFDNLSG
+712 ALDMAYDSFDNLSG
-726 GTLYSARDLHLAIPT
+726 GTLYSARNLHLT
-741 LTNQGLISTDGD
+741 LPAFTNQGLISTDGD

-758 QSLVNR
+758 QSLVNS

-770 NLSGDIT
+770 NLSGDIAS
-777 TLNNTGRLLA
+777 LNNTGRLLA

-796 TLSSD
+796 TLSSG

-825 RVLNVTAGDTDNQ
+825 RALNVTAGDTDNQ

-864 LLLTL
+864 LLLSL

-879 VATDALR
+879 VATDALH
-886 LATPAFTNT
+886 LTTPAFTNT

-901 TLDLNSAAVTNS
+901 TLDLDSAAVTNS
-913 GTLQATGDVLAHG
+913 GALQATGDVSAHG
-926 KQFDNQQGGVVLAG
+926 KKFDNQQGGVVLAG
-940 GALALDQDSL
+940 GALALDQDTL

-980 TAQIDGNLTNQGN
+980 TAQIDGTLTNQGN
-993 VLTQQALDIRAG
+993 VLSQQALDIRAG

-1039 GATFTNAAGGKVT
+1039 GATLTNAAGGKVT
-1052 GGGTLALNGTTLD
+1052 GGNTLALNGTTLD
-1065 NQGQMQGRALSVIGD
+1065 NQGQMQGRALSVTGD

-1116 SAAQLSNNGTL
+1116 SAAQLTNDGTL

-1135 APDITNRGTLAGN
+1135 APGITNRGTLAGN
-1148 DNLSLTTRNLYNG
+1148 DSLSLTTRNLYNG

-1185 SVNGGLTL
+1185 SVNDGLTL

-1211 TLNGA
+1211 SLNGA

-1229 QLTAGTMANS
+1229 QLTAGTMTNS
-1239 GTLAAND
+1239 GTLAADD
-1246 VMLGAG
+1246 VTLGAG
-1252 TLHNGGLI
+1252 ILHNSGLI
-1260 QGTHSAGATAQTLTN
+1260 QGAQHAQATAQTLTN

-1284 GALTLHGADLTNA
+1284 GALTLNGNQLTNA
-1297 GQVQGDTLALTAGSL
+1297 GQVQGDTLTLTAGSL

-1339 SRGDATFNADS
+1339 SRGDAALNADS
-1350 LTGSGRIV
+1350 LTGSGRMV

-1373 LWQGTKGLTATGD
+1373 LWQGAKGLTATGD

-1435 LGELGAQTRG
+1435 LGGLGAQTRG

-1464 ELANNGSLLSQGTLT
+1464 ELANNGSLLSQGALT

-1528 LLAAPAREL
+1528 LLAVPAREL

-1555 GAVNNAGR
+1555 GAVTNAGR

-1587 LNITLSGDLN
+1587 LNITLSGDLT

-1691 GGLTNSGRLQ
+1691 GDLTNSGRLQ
-1701 GDNGVTLTARGSFTN
+1701 GDNGVTLTARGSLTN
-1716 NAGGQIVSRQGLGVT
+1716 NAGGQIVSRQDLAVT
-1731 TLVLMNYGLMQGG
+1731 TPVLLNYGLMQGG

-1791 AINSGTWL
+1791 ATNSGTWL
-1799 ADQGTLTGTTFTNQG
+1799 ADQGTLTGTSFTNQG

-1825 STLNNNGTLLGNN
+1825 GTLNNNGTLLGNN

-1847 NQQAAGKLFSGGDV
+1847 NQQAAGKFFSGGDL
-1861 WIGSA
+1861 WIDSA

-1936 SGASTLSGSSV
+1936 SGASTLGGSSV

-2001 ALYAKSITNQ
+2001 ALYANSITNQ
-2011 RGDILAGNNLWM
+2011 RGDILAGNSLWM

-2037 TSGTIETQNGDI
+2037 TSGNIETQNGDI
-2049 MIKTGHLLNQR
+2049 TIKTASLRNER
-2060 DGLSESRTH
+2060 AGLQLTMQTQS
-2069 QVNASSPAANG
+2069 
-2080 ETSIRVK
+2080 
-2087 ITDLE
+2087 
-2092 YGDWGF
+2092 
-2098 YYKYSGSTQGGSVKA
+2098 SGSTYAWMGQPNVNIP
-2113 TVAPSAKGSTQKFL
+2113 VADLG
-2127 IDTTTV
+2127 IDTLVQDSYIALSNETSGSCSGVPCFRYAYNIIYYHPLKEYETRKFILEK
-2133 NVTADAGAARIVASG
+2133 TQQQISAEGSGARISSG
-2148 NINVSAKSFDNQA
+2148 RNLMISAGVLNNQA
-2161 SVILAGNEMALS
+2161 SNITANNNINLEGKS
-2173 GAVLNNQSYFGYSE
+2173 LNNQSYQAGTHI
-2187 YKYGTYKYSGRLAD
+2187 KYAVYNYSGPKPGSRNVDTTGYTMNGTRYLRDVAYKFENYVTETENGELYRAVIQAGGNVTANFAD
-2201 VIATPENKN
+2201 
-2210 DYYNNTA
+2210 
-2217 SKSRQVTYYLSS
+2217 
-2229 SPTYETVG
+2229 
-2237 NGQVLRSVIEA
+2237 
-2248 KHNITAHFDN
+2248 
-2258 NISNTTTAS
+2258 NISNTSTTANAGKVS
-2267 NSSGVSLSITAPP
+2267 NTINTPP

-2319 QQINGGGALENSAGG
+2319 QQISGGGALENSAGG

-2348 NLGNASGL
+2348 NLGNTSGL

-2373 LANTQ
+2373 LANTPG
-2378 SKPVDTSAY
+2378 KPVDTSAY

-2442 ETRASFTNEKQFLG
+2442 ETRTSFTNEKQFLG

-2523 LQFGVAL
+2523 LKFGVAL

-2764 DNLRVAA
+2764 DNLSVAA
-2771 SDIKAGGNAALAA
+2771 GDIKAGGNAALAA

-2840 KNIGVQAGRDVNLE
+2840 DNIGVQAGRDVNLN
-2854 AEATTTGDSYRS
+2854 AEATTSGDSYRS

-2887 NTVIVAGRDVNT
+2887 NTVIVAGRDMNADAAQ
-2899 EATQVLAKKDIGIA
+2899 ATAKGDIGVTA
-2913 AQNNI
+2913 GRDI
-2918 NLLTATESNYS
+2918 NLATATESDYHY
-2929 FKEKK
+2929 KEETK
-2934 ITKKGFLSKKTTH
+2934 TKKGFLKKTTTH
-2947 TVEEHSSTDEAA
+2947 TVSEQSATREAG
-2959 TLLSGDNVALKA
+2959 TLLSGDNVTLKA
-2971 GNDLL
+2971 GEDLL
-2976 VRGSAVTASGDVAL
+2976 VKGSAVAGDGNVAL
-2990 KANGDVTVEAAT
+2990 SAGKNVEIAAAT
-3002 EKASDYSMKKT
+3002 NTDSNWQLKEKK
-3013 TKSGVFGG
+3013 KSGLMGSGG
-3021 GMGITIGSQSAK
+3021 IGFTIGSSKTRHELKEKGTTQSQSVSTVGSTGGNVTVTAGEQARVSGADLVAGKNLTLTGDSVVIEPGHDKRTTDQKFEQKSSGLTVALTGAVVDAVNNAVTAAK
-3033 ETRKGAKLTQSDSRS
+3033 DATKQSDSRLAALQATKS
-3048 VIGTTAGNVIIEAG
+3048 VLSGYQAVQGKEMADTTGEPNAGIRV
-3062 DKAKLVATNMVAG
+3062 
-3075 RETADKTRKTGH
+3075 
-3087 IDVKANDIE
+3087 
-3096 IVAGKDII
+3096 
-3104 TGSVKQESESS
+3104 SV
-3115 GFGISFSNPVID
+3115 
-3127 AIRNVR
+3127 
-3133 DITKMGGSNI
+3133 
-3143 TKAKTAAGEAAAA
+3143 
-3156 FADITG
+3156 
-3162 GGLQGSLPVSYG
+3162 SLTTQ
-3174 KSSSKSEM
+3174 KSKSEQ
-3182 HYAGE
+3182 HQVSDQVTG
-3187 YSVGNTLTSAGN
+3187 STLNAGN
-3199 VQLTANGKKGQGDI
+3199 NLSINATGKNHGANSGDI
-3213 VISGSKIGA
+3213 VVAGSSMKAGGDASLNAARDILLTGAANTQKTTGSNSSSGGGVGVSFGVGQGSAGLSVFANVNAAKGKEKGDGTDWTETTLDSGGKVSLHSGQDASLIGA
-3222 KEAAIIDANRNVD
+3222 
-3235 ITTSTDHQISSSKS
+3235 Q
-3249 SSKIWS
+3249 
-3255 ITDAAPTIG
+3255 
-3264 SAIRAVS
+3264 
-3271 GGPNNGSSILPFGF
+3271 
-3285 GKNNS
+3285 
-3290 KENSETTAQTG
+3290 
-3301 SQITAKDIYIDSKD
+3301 
-3315 GHVNVSGS
+3315 VSGS
-3323 SLAAINDLILSSK
+3323 
-3336 NGDITVG
+3336 
-3343 TGNNHVVQE
+3343 Q
-3352 SSGSQTKI
+3352 
-3360 GTLGGDGYS
+3360 
-3369 GTVGWSNNKYASQ
+3369 
-3382 LDRNQQSTLRS
+3382 
-3393 QLASRDGN
+3393 
-3401 VTLQAGKDVA
+3401 VT
-3411 IDGADISAG
+3411 
-3420 KSVTLSGE
+3420 
-3428 NVRLDVS
+3428 
-3435 EDTLK
+3435 
-3440 THNESSNTQYGV
+3440 
-3452 TASVS
+3452 
-3457 GWAVAAAQA
+3457 
-3466 VENAAR
+3466 
-3472 SVEDKRDP
+3472 
-3480 RLSAIYAAQAGL
+3480 
-3492 STASQTVLSDMN
+3492 
-3504 PSAFKVNVSATV
+3504 
-3516 GSSNQQQDYHSQ
+3516 
-3528 AQQGSSIKAGENVAI
+3528 
-3543 TAKKDI
+3543 
-3549 EGAGVNIA
+3549 
-3557 GKNVNLNAGRDISLS
+3557 
-3572 TAQDMERL
+3572 
-3580 KNHSGGS
+3580 
-3587 QASLGAGFS
+3587 
-3596 LGGSQNGITIEA
+3596 
-3608 GASSYSNKDKGNS
+3608 
-3621 LTHHNSVVTA
+3621 
-3631 EDTLTVHTGRDA
+3631 
-3643 TLQGAELRGES
+3643 
-3654 VKADIGRDLLI
+3654 ADIGRNLTITSL
-3665 SSQQDKNQY
+3665 QDSNHY
-3674 DSKTSSGG
+3674 DSKQS
-3682 VSVSVCV
+3682 SVS
-3689 PPICAGNF
+3689 
-3697 VQGSAN
+3697 
-3703 AAGGKVTHDFK
+3703 AGGSFTFGSMTGSGYVNFSQDKMHSTFK
-3714 SVIEQ
+3714 SVAEQ

-3724 GTGGFD
+3724 GKDGFD
-3730 VHVGEHTQ
+3730 VTVGSHTQ
-3738 LNGAVIASDA
+3738 LNGGAIGSAATA
-3748 DATKNRL
+3748 DKNSL
-3755 DTGTLGW
+3755 DTGTLGYSNLTNKADYKVSHSGGGFSSSGSFGPQGALSAASTLMSAVGSSGHAQGTTQAAVSEGTITVRDTAHSQDAGGLQRDVTQA
-3762 NDIHNK
+3762 NDAISPIFNK
-3768 SQTSGNQFA
+3768 EKEQNRLQAVQMVSDIGNQVA
-3777 VSVSGG
+3777 DIVR
-3783 MTKDASDKLKPTSS
+3783 TQSDLDGLKAAIAQT
-3797 GLPGTSL
+3797 GTSL
-3804 ASVSDSDSNIT
+3804 QGLPEKERLAKLAALRDTAVYKKVTENTGTGSDVQRAITAATAAVSGLAGGNLNAALAGGAAPYIANEIGKNIT
-3815 HSAVSQGAII
+3815 DQNTTAGIMAHAVVNAVLAKVQGQDALTGASGAVVGESMGILLAKQVYGKSPAALT
-3825 IRDKDKQT
+3825 DTEKQT
-3833 QDVAELSRDT
+3833 IAALST
-3843 THAHKALENNFDKA
+3843 LA
-3857 SIQDKLDIQNQASAL
+3857 S
-3872 GTQAL
+3872 G
-3877 DAWRQSQL
+3877 
-3885 EAGKDK
+3885 
-3891 IRAAMQARGELDGLT
+3891 
-3906 DAQINDKIA
+3906 
-3915 QSDQYKEVD
+3915 
-3924 KQYGVGSD
+3924 
-3932 FWRNGSA
+3932 
-3939 ITGLLAGALGG
+3939 LAGAL
-3950 NVKGG
+3950 
-3955 MAAGAAPYVAGLIK
+3955 
-3969 SVANG
+3969 
-3974 SEPARIALHTL
+3974 
-3985 ASAVLVKAQGGNAAA
+3985 
-4000 GAAGGFVAASSS
+4000 
-4012 AALSLAFYNK
+4012 
-4022 KPEELSPDEKTVVV
+4022 
-4036 NLVAALGAAGG
+4036 
-4047 SMAAGN
+4047 AGN
-4053 STGIGSGANA
+4053 STEATATA
-4063 ARVEV
+4063 AKAGQTTV
-4068 ENNAL
+4068 ENNFLGEDSRKRKDAL
-4073 ANHTEKTVIDR
+4073 VHKGLTEGLAEDEEKDLIFLDKTNQLSDEYLDKYRHDPGSLTPDEKYVLNQALNAFFQENSKYYDADTVNKMVGSLFSEGATFKDYGFPFAASSELKNKITDNNKAGLGFWDALTYTRDISPQER
-4084 LAKEG
+4084 LYK
-4089 VATKQQL
+4089 
-4096 DAAACAL
+4096 DAISDLGAVN
-4103 LKCSA
+4103 
-4108 EFAEGTA
+4108 EH
-4115 EKAYYENLEKTG
+4115 AYWGRVGEPVLNFLPGAPGLVVNVKDAITGG
-4127 SQPEYAALREQ
+4127 SQMGQA
-4138 LANEK
+4138 
-4143 FVVSYKDPLTG
+4143 
-4154 ENVTISTAL
+4154 TASFL
-4163 FKYTN
+4163 N
-4168 INAILDGATYA
+4168 DGPNADS
-4179 NGEYQLTTR
+4179 
-4188 GAGLLQAAGGAAEII
+4188 AGRFLEGFLN
-4203 GGGVGCAGV
+4203 
-4212 VTCAAGAILA
+4212 AAGA
-4222 TSGFDNLQAGS
+4222 
-4233 DALAS
+4233 
-4238 GRPTK
+4238 
-4243 TVGAELLETLG
+4243 
-4254 VPTEYSEVVY
+4254 
-4264 AGVGLGGATTLVFKS
+4264 
-4279 ARTGEVINVAVSK
+4279 
-4292 EGQVTRSTTGT
+4292 
-4303 SVGNLEPGNS
+4303 
-4313 ASTSMPRNGDRL
+4313 
-4325 VINQGNL
+4325 
-4332 PTCGPNS
+4332 
-4339 CAMVL
+4339 
-4344 DTAGIKVDVGQ
+4344 
-4355 LITQSGVTA
+4355 
-4364 KGTTMARLSN
+4364 
-4374 VLNQNGLS
+4374 
-4382 AKRVTGVSMESL
+4382 
-4394 AKATSKG
+4394 
-4401 DPAIVRM
+4401 
-4408 SLDRG
+4408 
-4413 GHAVVVDGI
+4413 
-4422 TIRNGQQVVAIRDPA
+4422 
-4437 LGRQYFTPI
+4437 
-4446 DEFRQ
+4446 
-4451 KFSGEAIFT
+4451 
-4460 KVIK
+4460 

>member
-58 RPNAAGIS
+58 KPNAAGIS

-155 TPNVTLTTGKPVLD
+155 TPNVTLTTGKPVVD

-237 EGNAPVVA
+237 VGNAPVVA

-318 TLAVSSR
+318 TLTVNSR
-325 GNVALDHA
+325 GGVALDHA
-333 ALASDSAMTLTADG
+333 ALASDGAMTLAADG
-347 TLSASASTLTSGQS
+347 TLSASTSTLTSGQS
-361 QALNGKTV
+361 QTLNGKTV

-402 QIAGDSLTNSGQI
+402 QIAGDSLINTGQI

-475 DASLNLTDSLRNGTN
+475 DAALNLTDSLRNGTN
-490 GKILSDGTLTANIGE
+490 GKILSDGTLAANTGE

-515 KRLGVQAQQVSSGK
+515 KRLDVQAQQVTSGK

-591 THAAKGALNV
+591 TQAAKGALNV
-601 TTQRLSHGGK
+601 TAQRLSHGGK

-643 TNRGLLKGSGALNL
+643 ANRGLLKGNRVLEL
-657 STDRLDN
+657 SAERLDN

-704 GGLLQSHH
+704 GGLLQSHR
-712 ALDLAYESFDNLSG
+712 ALDMAYESFDNLSG
-726 GTLYSARDLHLAIPT
+726 GTLYSARDLHLTLPV

-770 NLSGDIT
+770 NLSGDMAS
-777 TLNNTGRLLA
+777 LNNTGRLLA

-825 RVLNVTAGDTDNQ
+825 RALNVTAGDTDNQ
-838 GALRTGGTLALDGGT
+838 GALRTSGTLALDGGT

-879 VATDALR
+879 VATHALR
-886 LATPAFTNT
+886 LTTPALTNT

-901 TLDLNSAAVTNS
+901 TLDLDSAAVTNS

-940 GALALDQDSL
+940 GALALNQNTL

-993 VLTQQALDIRAG
+993 VLSQQALDIRAG

-1039 GATFTNAAGGKVT
+1039 GAMLTNAAGGKVT
-1052 GGGTLALNGTTLD
+1052 GGNTLALNGTTLD
-1065 NQGQMQGRALSVIGD
+1065 NQGQMQGRALSVTGD
-1080 NLRNGGTLQATDS
+1080 TLRNGGTLQATDS

-1148 DNLSLTTRNLYNG
+1148 DSLSLTTRNLYNG

-1185 SVNGGLTL
+1185 SVNDGLTL

-1229 QLTAGTMANS
+1229 QLTAGTMTNS
-1239 GTLAAND
+1239 GTLAADD
-1246 VMLGAG
+1246 VTLGAG
-1252 TLHNGGLI
+1252 TLRNGGLI

-1284 GALTLHGADLTNA
+1284 GALTLNGNQLTNA
-1297 GQVQGDTLALTAGSL
+1297 GQVQGDTLTLTGNSL
-1312 DNRGVINGI
+1312 DNRGVMNGI

-1330 ALTNDGQMV
+1330 TLTNDGQMV
-1339 SRGDATFNADS
+1339 SRGDAALNADS
-1350 LTGSGRIV
+1350 LTGSGRMV

-1414 LQGQQVNV
+1414 LQGQQVKV

-1435 LGELGAQTRG
+1435 LGNLGAQTRT

-1454 SQGAATVTAG
+1454 SQGAATVTAN
-1464 ELANNGSLLSQGTLT
+1464 ELANNGSLLSQGALT

-1528 LLAAPAREL
+1528 LLAAPPREL

-1555 GAVNNAGR
+1555 GAVTNAGR

-1597 SLAGSKITAL
+1597 SQAGSKITAL

-1667 ALTLNAGAVNN
+1667 ALTMGAGAVNN

-1701 GDNGVTLTARGSFTN
+1701 GDNGVTLTARGSLTN
-1716 NAGGQIVSRQGLGVT
+1716 NADGQIVSRQGLGVT
-1731 TLVLMNYGLMQGG
+1731 TPVLLNNGLMQGG

-1751 TTSARNDGKL
+1751 TTSARNDGQL

-1791 AINSGTWL
+1791 ATNSGTWL
-1799 ADQGTLTGTTFTNQG
+1799 ADQGTLTGSTFTNQG

-1825 STLNNNGTLLGNN
+1825 GTLNNNGTLLGNN

-1847 NQQAAGKLFSGGDV
+1847 NQQAAGKLFSGGDLS
-1861 WIGSA
+1861 IGSA

-1881 LKLTNAFTNNNA
+1881 LKLTHAFTNNNA

-1936 SGASTLSGSSV
+1936 SGASTLSGGSV

-1983 TAPGNI
+1983 TAPGSI
-1989 VNTALLYAANNL
+1989 INTALLYAASNL
-2001 ALYAKSITNQ
+2001 ALYANSITNQ

-2023 QKDAAGNANAEVVN
+2023 QKDAAGNANTEVVN
-2037 TSGTIETQNGDI
+2037 TSGNIETQNGDI
-2049 MIKTGHLLNQR
+2049 TIKTANLRNER
-2060 DGLSESRTH
+2060 AGLKSTMQTQDSDSTYAWMG
-2069 QVNASSPAANG
+2069 QPNVNIPVADLGIDTLVQDSYIALSN
-2080 ETSIRVK
+2080 ETSGSCSGVPCFRYAYNIIYYHPLKEYETRK
-2087 ITDLE
+2087 FILE
-2092 YGDWGF
+2092 
-2098 YYKYSGSTQGGSVKA
+2098 KTQQEISAEGSS
-2113 TVAPSAKGSTQKFL
+2113 
-2127 IDTTTV
+2127 
-2133 NVTADAGAARIVASG
+2133 ARISSG
-2148 NINVSAKSFDNQA
+2148 RNLVISAGVLNNQA
-2161 SVILAGNEMALS
+2161 SNIIANNNINLEGQS
-2173 GAVLNNQSYFGYSE
+2173 LNNQSYQAGTHI
-2187 YKYGTYKYSGRLAD
+2187 KYAVYNYSGPKPGSRNVDTTGYTMNGTRYLRDVAYKFENYVTETENGELYRAVIQAGGNVTANFAD
-2201 VIATPENKN
+2201 
-2210 DYYNNTA
+2210 
-2217 SKSRQVTYYLSS
+2217 
-2229 SPTYETVG
+2229 
-2237 NGQVLRSVIEA
+2237 
-2248 KHNITAHFDN
+2248 
-2258 NISNTTTAS
+2258 NISNTSTTANAGKVS
-2267 NSSGVSLSITAPP
+2267 NTINTPP

-2290 GSVQKQGLA
+2290 GSVQKQSLT

-2319 QQINGGGALENSAGG
+2319 QQINGGGVLENSAGG

-2339 LSATKAGKA
+2339 LSATKADKA
-2348 NLGNASGL
+2348 NLGNTSGL
-2356 ASAGVTAAS
+2356 ASVGVTAAS

-2428 LNKLLGVQPGAAPR
+2428 LNKLLGVQPGTAPR

-2764 DNLRVAA
+2764 DNLSVTAG
-2771 SDIKAGGNAALAA
+2771 DIKAGGNAALAA

-2822 TLSAGRD
+2822 TLRAGRD

-2854 AEATTTGDSYRS
+2854 AEATTSGDSYRS

-2887 NTVIVAGRDVNT
+2887 NTVIVAGRDMNADAAQ
-2899 EATQVLAKKDIGIA
+2899 ATAKGDIGVTA
-2913 AQNNI
+2913 GRDI
-2918 NLLTATESNYS
+2918 NLATATESDYHY
-2929 FKEKK
+2929 KEETK
-2934 ITKKGFLSKKTTH
+2934 TKKGFLKKTTTH
-2947 TVEEHSSTDEAA
+2947 TVSEQSATREAG
-2959 TLLSGDNVALKA
+2959 TLLSGDNVTLKA
-2971 GNDLL
+2971 GEDLL
-2976 VRGSAVTASGDVAL
+2976 VKGSAVAGDGNVAL
-2990 KANGDVTVEAAT
+2990 SAGKNVEIAAAT
-3002 EKASDYSMKKT
+3002 NTDSNWQLKEKK
-3013 TKSGVFGG
+3013 KSGLMGSGG
-3021 GMGITIGSQSAK
+3021 IGFTIGSSKTRHELKEKGTTQSQSVSTVGSTGGNVTVTAGEQARVSGADLVAGKNLTLTGDSVVIEPGHDKRTSDQKFEQKSSGLTVALTGAVVDAVNNAVTAAK
-3033 ETRKGAKLTQSDSRS
+3033 DATKQSDSRLAALQATKS
-3048 VIGTTAGNVIIEAG
+3048 VLSGYQAVQGKEMADTTGEPNAGIRV
-3062 DKAKLVATNMVAG
+3062 
-3075 RETADKTRKTGH
+3075 
-3087 IDVKANDIE
+3087 
-3096 IVAGKDII
+3096 
-3104 TGSVKQESESS
+3104 SV
-3115 GFGISFSNPVID
+3115 
-3127 AIRNVR
+3127 
-3133 DITKMGGSNI
+3133 
-3143 TKAKTAAGEAAAA
+3143 
-3156 FADITG
+3156 
-3162 GGLQGSLPVSYG
+3162 SLTTQ
-3174 KSSSKSEM
+3174 KSKSEQ
-3182 HYAGE
+3182 HQVSDQVTG
-3187 YSVGNTLTSAGN
+3187 STLNAGN
-3199 VQLTANGKKGQGDI
+3199 NLSINATGKNHGTNSGDI
-3213 VISGSKIGA
+3213 VVAGSSMKAGGDASLNAARDILLTGAANTQKTTGSNSSSGGGVGVSFGVGQGSAGLSVFANVNAAKGKEKGDGTDWTETTLDSGGKVSLHSGQDASLIGA
-3222 KEAAIIDANRNVD
+3222 
-3235 ITTSTDHQISSSKS
+3235 Q
-3249 SSKIWS
+3249 
-3255 ITDAAPTIG
+3255 
-3264 SAIRAVS
+3264 
-3271 GGPNNGSSILPFGF
+3271 
-3285 GKNNS
+3285 
-3290 KENSETTAQTG
+3290 
-3301 SQITAKDIYIDSKD
+3301 
-3315 GHVNVSGS
+3315 VSGS
-3323 SLAAINDLILSSK
+3323 
-3336 NGDITVG
+3336 
-3343 TGNNHVVQE
+3343 Q
-3352 SSGSQTKI
+3352 
-3360 GTLGGDGYS
+3360 
-3369 GTVGWSNNKYASQ
+3369 
-3382 LDRNQQSTLRS
+3382 
-3393 QLASRDGN
+3393 
-3401 VTLQAGKDVA
+3401 VT
-3411 IDGADISAG
+3411 
-3420 KSVTLSGE
+3420 
-3428 NVRLDVS
+3428 
-3435 EDTLK
+3435 
-3440 THNESSNTQYGV
+3440 
-3452 TASVS
+3452 
-3457 GWAVAAAQA
+3457 
-3466 VENAAR
+3466 
-3472 SVEDKRDP
+3472 
-3480 RLSAIYAAQAGL
+3480 
-3492 STASQTVLSDMN
+3492 
-3504 PSAFKVNVSATV
+3504 
-3516 GSSNQQQDYHSQ
+3516 
-3528 AQQGSSIKAGENVAI
+3528 
-3543 TAKKDI
+3543 
-3549 EGAGVNIA
+3549 
-3557 GKNVNLNAGRDISLS
+3557 
-3572 TAQDMERL
+3572 
-3580 KNHSGGS
+3580 
-3587 QASLGAGFS
+3587 
-3596 LGGSQNGITIEA
+3596 
-3608 GASSYSNKDKGNS
+3608 
-3621 LTHHNSVVTA
+3621 
-3631 EDTLTVHTGRDA
+3631 
-3643 TLQGAELRGES
+3643 
-3654 VKADIGRDLLI
+3654 ADIGRNLTITSL
-3665 SSQQDKNQY
+3665 QDSNHY
-3674 DSKTSSGG
+3674 DSKQS
-3682 VSVSVCV
+3682 SVS
-3689 PPICAGNF
+3689 
-3697 VQGSAN
+3697 
-3703 AAGGKVTHDFK
+3703 AGGSFTFGSMTGSGYVNFSQDKMHSTFN
-3714 SVIEQ
+3714 SVAEQ

-3724 GTGGFD
+3724 GKGGFD
-3730 VHVGEHTQ
+3730 VTVGSHTQ
-3738 LNGAVIASDA
+3738 LNGGAIGSAATA
-3748 DATKNRL
+3748 DKNSL
-3755 DTGTLGW
+3755 DTGTLGYSNLTNKADYKVSHSGGGFSSSGSFGPQGALSAASTLMSAVGSSGHAQGTTQAAVSEGTITVRDTAHSQDAGGLQRDVTQA
-3762 NDIHNK
+3762 NDAISPIFNK
-3768 SQTSGNQFA
+3768 EKEQTRLQAVQMVSDIGNQVA
-3777 VSVSGG
+3777 DIVR
-3783 MTKDASDKLKPTSS
+3783 TQSDLDGLKAAIAQT
-3797 GLPGTSL
+3797 GTSL
-3804 ASVSDSDSNIT
+3804 QGLPEKERLAKLAALRETAVYKKVTENTGTGSDVQRAITAATAAVSGLAGGNLNAGLAGAAAPYIANEIGKNIT
-3815 HSAVSQGAII
+3815 DQNTTAGIMAHAVVNAVLAKVQGQDALTGASGAVVGESMGILLAKQVYGKSPAALT
-3825 IRDKDKQT
+3825 DTEKQT
-3833 QDVAELSRDT
+3833 IAALST
-3843 THAHKALENNFDKA
+3843 LA
-3857 SIQDKLDIQNQASAL
+3857 S
-3872 GTQAL
+3872 G
-3877 DAWRQSQL
+3877 
-3885 EAGKDK
+3885 
-3891 IRAAMQARGELDGLT
+3891 
-3906 DAQINDKIA
+3906 
-3915 QSDQYKEVD
+3915 
-3924 KQYGVGSD
+3924 
-3932 FWRNGSA
+3932 
-3939 ITGLLAGALGG
+3939 LAGAL
-3950 NVKGG
+3950 
-3955 MAAGAAPYVAGLIK
+3955 
-3969 SVANG
+3969 
-3974 SEPARIALHTL
+3974 
-3985 ASAVLVKAQGGNAAA
+3985 
-4000 GAAGGFVAASSS
+4000 
-4012 AALSLAFYNK
+4012 
-4022 KPEELSPDEKTVVV
+4022 
-4036 NLVAALGAAGG
+4036 
-4047 SMAAGN
+4047 AGN
-4053 STGIGSGANA
+4053 STEATATA
-4063 ARVEV
+4063 AKAGQTTV
-4068 ENNAL
+4068 ENNFLGEDSRKRKDAL
-4073 ANHTEKTVIDR
+4073 VHKGLTEGLTEDEE
-4084 LAKEG
+4084 KEL
-4089 VATKQQL
+4089 V
-4096 DAAACAL
+4096 
-4103 LKCSA
+4103 
-4108 EFAEGTA
+4108 F
-4115 EKAYYENLEKTG
+4115 LEKTNQLSDEYLDKYRHDPGSLTPEEQYALNQARNAFVQENSKYYDADTVNKMVGSLFSEGATFKDYGFPFAASSELKNKITDNNKAGLGFWDALTYTRDISPQERLYKDAISDLGAVNEHAYWGRVGEPVLNFLPGAPGLVVNVKDAITGG
-4127 SQPEYAALREQ
+4127 SQMGQATASSLNDGPNADSAGRFLEGFLNSAGAVAGTHWGYKSGYAG
-4138 LANEK
+4138 NEL
-4143 FVVSYKDPLTG
+4143 VDSGIVSPGNYLWQ
-4154 ENVTISTAL
+4154 ESTL
-4163 FKYTN
+4163 VKKPFYDKPQEGGILN
-4168 INAILDGATYA
+4168 I
-4179 NGEYQLTTR
+4179 
-4188 GAGLLQAAGGAAEII
+4188 GAGNRPIEGAYNISHPDYPK
-4203 GGGVGCAGV
+4203 GPG
-4212 VTCAAGAILA
+4212 
-4222 TSGFDNLQAGS
+4222 
-4233 DALAS
+4233 
-4238 GRPTK
+4238 
-4243 TVGAELLETLG
+4243 
-4254 VPTEYSEVVY
+4254 VY
-4264 AGVGLGGATTLVFKS
+4264 AGDANDLSNIATGSQKTIIMENPYGFKPFND
-4279 ARTGEVINVAVSK
+4279 EVL
-4292 EGQVTRSTTGT
+4292 R
-4303 SVGNLEPGNS
+4303 
-4313 ASTSMPRNGDRL
+4313 
-4325 VINQGNL
+4325 
-4332 PTCGPNS
+4332 
-4339 CAMVL
+4339 VL
-4344 DTAGIKVDVGQ
+4344 DKNGTIVV
-4355 LITQSGVTA
+4355 
-4364 KGTTMARLSN
+4364 KGTWNNPAIQRIEKDAKKYGFTLTEKN
-4374 VLNQNGLS
+4374 VIPSTGFSQTDGKPIKN
-4382 AKRVTGVSMESL
+4382 KKVTEY
-4394 AKATSKG
+4394 KFKKG
-4401 DPAIVRM
+4401 D
-4408 SLDRG
+4408 
-4413 GHAVVVDGI
+4413 H
-4422 TIRNGQQVVAIRDPA
+4422 
-4437 LGRQYFTPI
+4437 
-4446 DEFRQ
+4446 
-4451 KFSGEAIFT
+4451 K
-4460 KVIK
+4460 

>member
-155 TPNVTLTTGKPVLD
+155 TPNVTLTTGEPVLD

-220 AGANRVNADG
+220 AGANRVSADG
-230 SRTAMAG
+230 SRTALAG
-237 EGNAPVVA
+237 EGSAPVVA

-333 ALASDSAMTLTADG
+333 ALASDGAMTLTADG
-347 TLSASASTLTSGQS
+347 ALSASGSTLTSGQS

-392 QAQINAGGNA
+392 QAQISAGGNA
-402 QIAGDSLTNSGQI
+402 QIAGDSLTNTGQI

-490 GKILSDGTLTANIGE
+490 GKILSDGTLTANTGE

-515 KRLGVQAQQVSSGK
+515 KRLDVQAQQVTSGK

-537 DIRLDVVGKAEL
+537 DIRLDAVGKADL
-549 NGQTIAAGNLTLT
+549 SGQTIAAGNLTLT
-562 GDAVT
+562 GDGVT

-591 THAAKGALNV
+591 TQAAKGALNV
-601 TTQRLSHGGK
+601 TAQRLSHGGK

-643 TNRGLLKGSGALNL
+643 ANRGLLKGNRALEL
-657 STDRLDN
+657 SAERLDN

-704 GGLLQSHH
+704 GGLLQSHR

-726 GTLYSARDLHLAIPT
+726 GTLYSARDLHLTLPV

-770 NLSGDIT
+770 NLSGDMAS
-777 TLNNTGRLLA
+777 LNNTGRLLA

-796 TLSSD
+796 TLSSG

-825 RVLNVTAGDTDNQ
+825 RALNVTAGDTDNQ

-886 LATPAFTNT
+886 LTTPALTNT

-901 TLDLNSAAVTNS
+901 TLDLDSAAVTNS
-913 GTLQATGDVLAHG
+913 GTLQATGDVLTHG

-940 GALALDQDSL
+940 GALALNQNTL

-993 VLTQQALDIRAG
+993 VLSQQGLDIRAG

-1039 GATFTNAAGGKVT
+1039 GATLTNAAGGKVT

-1148 DNLSLTTRNLYNG
+1148 DSLSLTTRNLYNG

-1171 LTLDLDRL
+1171 LTLDIDRL

-1185 SVNGGLTL
+1185 SVNDGLTL

-1239 GTLAAND
+1239 GTLVAND

-1260 QGTHSAGATAQTLTN
+1260 QGAQRAEATAQTLTN

-1297 GQVQGDTLALTAGSL
+1297 GQVQGDTLTLTGNSL
-1312 DNRGVINGI
+1312 DNRGVINGV

-1330 ALTNDGQMV
+1330 TLTNDGQMV
-1339 SRGDATFNADS
+1339 SRGDATLNADS
-1350 LTGSGRIV
+1350 LTGSGRMV

-1386 TLTTGANARTLSG
+1386 TLTTGANARMLSG

-1479 LDGQRLTNRGALQ
+1479 LDGQRLTNHGALQ

-1513 GLTLTARPQPRMARM
+1513 GLTLTARPQPRMARI
-1528 LLAAPAREL
+1528 LLAAPSREL

-1555 GAVNNAGR
+1555 GAVTNAGR

-1577 HSGAIQSADG
+1577 HSGAIQNADG

-1597 SLAGSKITAL
+1597 SQAGSKITAL

-1667 ALTLNAGAVNN
+1667 ALTMGAGAVNN

-1701 GDNGVTLTARGSFTN
+1701 GDNGVTLTARGSLTN

-1731 TLVLMNYGLMQGG
+1731 TPVLLNNGLMQGG

-1791 AINSGTWL
+1791 ATNSGTWL

-1825 STLNNNGTLLGNN
+1825 GTLNNNGTLLGNN

-1847 NQQAAGKLFSGGDV
+1847 NQQAAGKLFSGGDL

-1881 LKLTNAFTNNNA
+1881 LKLTNAFTNKNA

-1983 TAPGNI
+1983 TAPGSI
-1989 VNTALLYAANNL
+1989 INTALLYAASNL
-2001 ALYAKSITNQ
+2001 ALYANSITNQ

-2023 QKDAAGNANAEVVN
+2023 QKDAAGNANTEVVN
-2037 TSGTIETQNGDI
+2037 TSGNIETQNGDI
-2049 MIKTGHLLNQR
+2049 TIKTGHLLNQR
-2060 DGLSESRTH
+2060 DGLSIKESVINGSSINGLGNGKLTVDYTELPSGTYGYTVYTTYEEGPSCGGKDGGCDSWDTTH
-2069 QVNASSPAANG
+2069 YSYVPFA
-2080 ETSIRVK
+2080 
-2087 ITDLE
+2087 E
-2092 YGDWGF
+2092 YT
-2098 YYKYSGSTQGGSVKA
+2098 TQR
-2113 TVAPSAKGSTQKFL
+2113 FL
-2127 IDTTTV
+2127 INQKKVDV
-2133 NVTADAGAARIVASG
+2133 
-2148 NINVSAKSFDNQA
+2148 VSAGSASVISSGGNVIISAGSFENQA
-2161 SVILAGNEMALS
+2161 SNLLASKDIRLQGNH
-2173 GAVLNNQSYFGYSE
+2173 LNNQSVQAGTTSE
-2187 YKYGTYKYSGRLAD
+2187 YFVYQYESDGNNSLQVSPIPVGGLS
-2201 VIATPENKN
+2201 NKN
-2210 DYYNNTA
+2210 TKFTEHNRDVKFKLTGKTTETENGELYRAVIQAGGNVTA
-2217 SKSRQVTYYLSS
+2217 
-2229 SPTYETVG
+2229 
-2237 NGQVLRSVIEA
+2237 NFA
-2248 KHNITAHFDN
+2248 D
-2258 NISNTTTAS
+2258 NISNTSTTANAGKVS
-2267 NSSGVSLSITAPP
+2267 NTINTPP

-2348 NLGNASGL
+2348 NLGNTSGL

-2365 AANITGGA
+2365 AATITGGA
-2373 LANTQ
+2373 LANTPG
-2378 SKPVDTSAY
+2378 KPVDTSAY

-2428 LNKLLGVQPGAAPR
+2428 LNKLLGVQPGTAPR

-2508 QYLMDSAAAQQKSLG
+2508 QYLMDNAAAQQKSLG

-2616 KAGGGLSLSAIGDI
+2616 IAGGGLSLSAIGDI

-2647 DGSINNITLAEQT
+2647 EGSINNITLAEQT

-2764 DNLRVAA
+2764 DNLSVAA
-2771 SDIKAGGNAALAA
+2771 GDIKAGGNAALAA

-2794 TSKNSQNGKKE
+2794 TSKNSRNGKKE

-2854 AEATTTGDSYRS
+2854 AEATTSGDSYRS

-2887 NTVIVAGRDVNT
+2887 NTVIVAGRDMNADAAQ
-2899 EATQVLAKKDIGIA
+2899 ATAKGDIGVTA
-2913 AQNNI
+2913 GRDI
-2918 NLLTATESNYS
+2918 NLATATESDYHY
-2929 FKEKK
+2929 KEETK
-2934 ITKKGFLSKKTTH
+2934 TKKGFLKKTTTH
-2947 TVEEHSSTDEAA
+2947 TVSEQSATREAG
-2959 TLLSGDNVALKA
+2959 TLLSGDNVTLKA
-2971 GNDLL
+2971 GEDVLVKGSAVAGDGNVALSAGKNVEIAAATNTDSNWQLKEKKKSGLMGSGGIGFTIGSSKTRHELKEKGTTQSQSVSTVGSTGGNVTVTAGEQARVSGADLVAGKNL
-2976 VRGSAVTASGDVAL
+2976 TLTGDSVVIEPGHDKRTSDQKFEQKSSGLTVALTGAVVDAVNSAVTAAKD
-2990 KANGDVTVEAAT
+2990 AT
-3002 EKASDYSMKKT
+3002 K
-3013 TKSGVFGG
+3013 
-3021 GMGITIGSQSAK
+3021 
-3033 ETRKGAKLTQSDSRS
+3033 QSDSRLAALQATKS
-3048 VIGTTAGNVIIEAG
+3048 VLSGYQAVQGKEMADTTGEPNAGIRV
-3062 DKAKLVATNMVAG
+3062 
-3075 RETADKTRKTGH
+3075 
-3087 IDVKANDIE
+3087 
-3096 IVAGKDII
+3096 
-3104 TGSVKQESESS
+3104 SV
-3115 GFGISFSNPVID
+3115 
-3127 AIRNVR
+3127 
-3133 DITKMGGSNI
+3133 
-3143 TKAKTAAGEAAAA
+3143 
-3156 FADITG
+3156 
-3162 GGLQGSLPVSYG
+3162 SLTTQ
-3174 KSSSKSEM
+3174 KSKSEQ
-3182 HYAGE
+3182 HQVSDQVTG
-3187 YSVGNTLTSAGN
+3187 STLNAGN
-3199 VQLTANGKKGQGDI
+3199 NLSINATGKNHGANSGDI
-3213 VISGSKIGA
+3213 VVAGSSMKAGGDASLNAARDILLTGAANTQKTTGSNSSSGGGVGVSFGVGQGSAGLSVFANVNAAKGKEKGDGTDWTETTLDSGGKVSLHSGQDASLIGA
-3222 KEAAIIDANRNVD
+3222 
-3235 ITTSTDHQISSSKS
+3235 Q
-3249 SSKIWS
+3249 
-3255 ITDAAPTIG
+3255 
-3264 SAIRAVS
+3264 
-3271 GGPNNGSSILPFGF
+3271 
-3285 GKNNS
+3285 
-3290 KENSETTAQTG
+3290 
-3301 SQITAKDIYIDSKD
+3301 
-3315 GHVNVSGS
+3315 VSGS
-3323 SLAAINDLILSSK
+3323 
-3336 NGDITVG
+3336 
-3343 TGNNHVVQE
+3343 Q
-3352 SSGSQTKI
+3352 
-3360 GTLGGDGYS
+3360 
-3369 GTVGWSNNKYASQ
+3369 
-3382 LDRNQQSTLRS
+3382 
-3393 QLASRDGN
+3393 
-3401 VTLQAGKDVA
+3401 VT
-3411 IDGADISAG
+3411 
-3420 KSVTLSGE
+3420 
-3428 NVRLDVS
+3428 
-3435 EDTLK
+3435 
-3440 THNESSNTQYGV
+3440 
-3452 TASVS
+3452 
-3457 GWAVAAAQA
+3457 
-3466 VENAAR
+3466 
-3472 SVEDKRDP
+3472 
-3480 RLSAIYAAQAGL
+3480 
-3492 STASQTVLSDMN
+3492 
-3504 PSAFKVNVSATV
+3504 
-3516 GSSNQQQDYHSQ
+3516 
-3528 AQQGSSIKAGENVAI
+3528 
-3543 TAKKDI
+3543 
-3549 EGAGVNIA
+3549 
-3557 GKNVNLNAGRDISLS
+3557 
-3572 TAQDMERL
+3572 
-3580 KNHSGGS
+3580 
-3587 QASLGAGFS
+3587 
-3596 LGGSQNGITIEA
+3596 
-3608 GASSYSNKDKGNS
+3608 
-3621 LTHHNSVVTA
+3621 
-3631 EDTLTVHTGRDA
+3631 
-3643 TLQGAELRGES
+3643 
-3654 VKADIGRDLLI
+3654 ADIGRNLTITSL
-3665 SSQQDKNQY
+3665 QDSNHY
-3674 DSKTSSGG
+3674 DSKQS
-3682 VSVSVCV
+3682 SVS
-3689 PPICAGNF
+3689 
-3697 VQGSAN
+3697 
-3703 AAGGKVTHDFK
+3703 AGGSFTFGSMTGSGYVNFSQDKMHSTFN
-3714 SVIEQ
+3714 SVAEQ

-3724 GTGGFD
+3724 GKGGFD
-3730 VHVGEHTQ
+3730 VTVGSHTQ
-3738 LNGAVIASDA
+3738 LNGGAIGSAATA
-3748 DATKNRL
+3748 DKNSL
-3755 DTGTLGW
+3755 DTGTLGYSNLTNKADYKVSHSGGGFSSSGSFGPQGALSAASTLMSAVGSSGHAQGTTQAAVSEGTITVRDTAHSQDAGGLQRDVTQA
-3762 NDIHNK
+3762 NDAISPIFNK
-3768 SQTSGNQFA
+3768 EKEQTRLQAVQMVSDIGNQVA
-3777 VSVSGG
+3777 DIVR
-3783 MTKDASDKLKPTSS
+3783 TQSDLDGLKAAIAQT
-3797 GLPGTSL
+3797 GTSL
-3804 ASVSDSDSNIT
+3804 QGLPEKERLAKLAALRETAVYKKVTENTGTGSDVQRAITAATAAVSGLAGGNLNAGLAGAAAPYIANEIGKNIT
-3815 HSAVSQGAII
+3815 DQNTTAGIMAHAVVNAVLAKVQGQDALTGASGAVVGESMGILLAKQVYGKSPAALT
-3825 IRDKDKQT
+3825 DTEKQT
-3833 QDVAELSRDT
+3833 IAALST
-3843 THAHKALENNFDKA
+3843 LA
-3857 SIQDKLDIQNQASAL
+3857 S
-3872 GTQAL
+3872 G
-3877 DAWRQSQL
+3877 
-3885 EAGKDK
+3885 
-3891 IRAAMQARGELDGLT
+3891 
-3906 DAQINDKIA
+3906 
-3915 QSDQYKEVD
+3915 
-3924 KQYGVGSD
+3924 
-3932 FWRNGSA
+3932 
-3939 ITGLLAGALGG
+3939 LAGAL
-3950 NVKGG
+3950 
-3955 MAAGAAPYVAGLIK
+3955 
-3969 SVANG
+3969 
-3974 SEPARIALHTL
+3974 
-3985 ASAVLVKAQGGNAAA
+3985 
-4000 GAAGGFVAASSS
+4000 
-4012 AALSLAFYNK
+4012 
-4022 KPEELSPDEKTVVV
+4022 
-4036 NLVAALGAAGG
+4036 
-4047 SMAAGN
+4047 AGN
-4053 STGIGSGANA
+4053 STEATATA
-4063 ARVEV
+4063 AKAGQTTV

-4073 ANHTEKTVIDR
+4073 KRKDATEFFKQLHECNDDNCRKKLIKKYAEISKEQEASVANCKGAECREKI
-4084 LAKEG
+4084 KEMQDITSDYAERSEELMNAWHEG
-4089 VATKQQL
+4089 RQLTDAEFQELMYLRSTGANLQRITLMAVRNGGSARDLL
-4096 DAAACAL
+4096 DAMADAA
-4103 LKCSA
+4103 
-4108 EFAEGTA
+4108 
-4115 EKAYYENLEKTG
+4115 G
-4127 SQPEYAALREQ
+4127 SDLVGGS
-4138 LANEK
+4138 K
-4143 FVVSYKDPLTG
+4143 
-4154 ENVTISTAL
+4154 
-4163 FKYTN
+4163 
-4168 INAILDGATYA
+4168 
-4179 NGEYQLTTR
+4179 R
-4188 GAGLLQAAGGAAEII
+4188 GASK
-4203 GGGVGCAGV
+4203 
-4212 VTCAAGAILA
+4212 A
-4222 TSGFDNLQAGS
+4222 TSGKENQTSSKNTHQEESPQRESNSGEGKTSKSDNSDTQKTVSMVKKQAGNNNINPATDRIS
-4233 DALAS
+4233 TEHTVVSS
-4238 GRPTK
+4238 GKAPKTSTPNSVYEVSRADGTK
-4243 TVGAELLETLG
+4243 SITYYDDRGNMFSREDYGQQRTHGTLG
-4254 VPTEYSEVVY
+4254 YDSNGKVPPHEHKVEYN
-4264 AGVGLGGATTLVFKS
+4264 A
-4279 ARTGEVINVAVSK
+4279 
-4292 EGQVTRSTTGT
+4292 
-4303 SVGNLEPGNS
+4303 
-4313 ASTSMPRNGDRL
+4313 
-4325 VINQGNL
+4325 
-4332 PTCGPNS
+4332 
-4339 CAMVL
+4339 
-4344 DTAGIKVDVGQ
+4344 
-4355 LITQSGVTA
+4355 
-4364 KGTTMARLSN
+4364 
-4374 VLNQNGLS
+4374 
-4382 AKRVTGVSMESL
+4382 
-4394 AKATSKG
+4394 
-4401 DPAIVRM
+4401 
-4408 SLDRG
+4408 
-4413 GHAVVVDGI
+4413 
-4422 TIRNGQQVVAIRDPA
+4422 NGQPIGKYYRELDLNGKAI
-4437 LGRQYFTPI
+4437 GKWI
-4446 DEFRQ
+4446 SE
-4451 KFSGEAIFT
+4451 K
-4460 KVIK
+4460 

>member
-210 AIHARDLNVT
+210 AIHARELNVT

-237 EGNAPVVA
+237 EGSAPVVA

-307 VTLTGEHKTGG
+307 VTLTGEHKAGG

-333 ALASDSAMTLTADG
+333 ALASDGAITLAADG

-369 TLDNNS
+369 TLDNTS

-383 TLTGGALAS
+383 TLTGGALTS
-392 QAQINAGGNA
+392 QAQISAGGNA
-402 QIAGDSLTNSGQI
+402 LIAGDSLTNSGQI

-424 TTRLNNR
+424 TTRLTNR

-475 DASLNLTDSLRNGTN
+475 DAVLNLTDSLRNGVN
-490 GKILSDGTLTANIGE
+490 GKILSDGTLTATTGA
-505 LEQNGTLSGT
+505 LEQNGTLSGA
-515 KRLGVQAQQVSSGK
+515 KRLDIQAQQVTSGK

-537 DIRLDVVGKAEL
+537 DIRLDAVGKADL
-549 NGQTIAAGNLTLT
+549 SGQTIAAGNLTLT

-574 QSGRDLAL
+574 QSGRDLAI

-601 TTQRLSHGGK
+601 TAQRLRHGGK
-611 SDSAATTFLG
+611 SDAAATTFLG
-621 DESLNNSGTL
+621 DESLINSGTL

-657 STDRLDN
+657 SADRLDN

-671 SPASLNLAIP
+671 SPENLNLAIP
-681 TLTNQGQITTDG
+681 TLINQGQITTDG
-693 DLTLRGAQLTN
+693 DLSLRGAQLTN
-704 GGLLQSHH
+704 GGLLQSHR
-712 ALDLAYESFDNLSG
+712 ALDMAYESFDNLSG
-726 GTLYSARDLHLAIPT
+726 GTLYSARDLHLAVPT
-741 LTNQGLISTDGD
+741 LSNQGLISTDGD

-758 QSLVNR
+758 QSLVNS

-770 NLSGDIT
+770 NLSGDMAS
-777 TLNNTGRLLA
+777 LNNTGRLLA
-787 DNALTLNTG
+787 DDALTLNTG
-796 TLSSD
+796 TLSSG

-825 RVLNVTAGDTDNQ
+825 RALNVTAGDTDNQ
-838 GALRTGGTLALDGGT
+838 GALRTGGTLALDGDT

-886 LATPAFTNT
+886 LTAPAFTNT

-901 TLDLNSAAVTNS
+901 TLDLDSDDVTNS
-913 GTLQATGDVLAHG
+913 GTLQATGEVHAHA

-940 GALALDQDSL
+940 GALALNQNTL

-955 LQGDTLAVAAQDWRN
+955 LQGDTLAVTATAWRN

-980 TAQIDGNLTNQGN
+980 TAQIDDTLTNQGN
-993 VLTQQALDIRAG
+993 VLSQQALDIRAG

-1039 GATFTNAAGGKVT
+1039 GATLTNAAGGKVT
-1052 GGGTLALNGTTLD
+1052 SGDTLALKGSTLD
-1065 NQGQMQGRALSVIGD
+1065 NQGQMQGRALSVTGD
-1080 NLRNGGTLQATDS
+1080 TLHNGGTLQATDS
-1093 LNATLSQ
+1093 LKATLSQ

-1111 NQADV
+1111 NQAEV
-1116 SAAQLSNNGTL
+1116 SAAQLTNNGTL

-1135 APDITNRGTLAGN
+1135 APDIINRGTLAGN
-1148 DNLSLTTRNLYNG
+1148 DSLSLTTRNLYNG

-1185 SVNGGLTL
+1185 SVNDGLTL

-1211 TLNGA
+1211 TLSGA
-1216 LDNAGRLMADGRA
+1216 LDNAGRLVADGRA
-1229 QLTAGTMANS
+1229 QLSAGTVTNS
-1239 GTLAAND
+1239 GTLAADD
-1246 VMLGAG
+1246 VTLDAG
-1252 TLHNGGLI
+1252 TLRNGGLI
-1260 QGTHSAGATAQTLTN
+1260 QGAHSAGATAQKLTN

-1284 GALTLHGADLTNA
+1284 GALTLNGNQLTNA
-1297 GQVQGDTLALTAGSL
+1297 GQMQGDTLALTAGRL
-1312 DNRGVINGI
+1312 DNRGVMNGI

-1339 SRGDATFNADS
+1339 SRGDAALNADS

-1414 LQGQQVNV
+1414 LQGQLVNV

-1435 LGELGAQTRG
+1435 LGNLGAQTRG

-1454 SQGAATVTAG
+1454 SQGSATVTAN
-1464 ELANNGSLLSQGTLT
+1464 ELANNGSLLSQGALT

-1492 GDTLSAYQNQINN
+1492 GDTLTAYQNQINN
-1505 QGTLTGVQ
+1505 QGTVTGVQ

-1528 LLAAPAREL
+1528 LLAAPPREL

-1542 GALLTGGTLRIDS
+1542 GALLTGGTLRVDS
-1555 GAVNNAGR
+1555 GVVTNAGR

-1587 LNITLSGDLN
+1587 LNITLSGNLN
-1597 SLAGSKITAL
+1597 SQAGSKITAL
-1607 GTAALN
+1607 GAAALN

-1626 NLTLTGNSLRNDGA
+1626 NLTLAGSSLRNEGA

-1659 GGKLLTGG
+1659 SGKLLTGG
-1667 ALTLNAGAVNN
+1667 ALTLNAGTVNN
-1678 QGAVQGGTLDVTT
+1678 QGAVQGGSLDVTT

-1701 GDNGVTLTARGSFTN
+1701 GDNGVTLTARGSLTN
-1716 NAGGQIVSRQGLGVT
+1716 NAGGQVISRQGLGVT
-1731 TLVLMNYGLMQGG
+1731 TPVLVNNGLMQGG

-1770 TPQFT
+1770 MPQFT

-1791 AINSGTWL
+1791 ATNNGTWL
-1799 ADQGTLTGTTFTNQG
+1799 ADQGTLTGTTLTNQG

-1838 QLTVNASQV
+1838 QLTINANQV
-1847 NQQAAGKLFSGGDV
+1847 NQQAAGKLFSGGDL

-1881 LKLTNAFTNNNA
+1881 LKLTHAFTNKNA

-1910 RGVLQGQAVNVSAG
+1910 RGVMQGQAVNVSAG

-1947 ALNGAGTLQG
+1947 ALSGAGTLQG
-1957 GGDVT
+1957 GGDVA

-1983 TAPGNI
+1983 TAPGSI
-1989 VNTALLYAANNL
+1989 INTALLYAANNL
-2001 ALYAKSITNQ
+2001 ALYANSITNQ
-2011 RGDILAGNNLWM
+2011 RGDILAGNSLWM

-2037 TSGTIETQNGDI
+2037 TSGNIETQNGDI
-2049 MIKTGHLLNQR
+2049 TIKTANLRNER
-2060 DGLSESRTH
+2060 AGLKSNMQTQS
-2069 QVNASSPAANG
+2069 
-2080 ETSIRVK
+2080 
-2087 ITDLE
+2087 
-2092 YGDWGF
+2092 
-2098 YYKYSGSTQGGSVKA
+2098 SGSTYAWMGQPNVNIP
-2113 TVAPSAKGSTQKFL
+2113 VADLG
-2127 IDTTTV
+2127 IDTLVQDSYIALSNETSGSCSGVPCFRYAYNMIYYHPLKEYETRKFILEK
-2133 NVTADAGAARIVASG
+2133 TQQEISAEGSGARISSG
-2148 NINVSAKSFDNQA
+2148 RNLVISAGVLNNQA
-2161 SVILAGNEMALS
+2161 SNIIANNNINLEGQS
-2173 GAVLNNQSYFGYSE
+2173 LNNQSYQAGTHI
-2187 YKYGTYKYSGRLAD
+2187 KYAVYNYSGTKPGSRNVDTTGYTMNGTRYLRDVAYKFENYVTETENGELYRAVIQAGGNVTANFAD
-2201 VIATPENKN
+2201 
-2210 DYYNNTA
+2210 
-2217 SKSRQVTYYLSS
+2217 
-2229 SPTYETVG
+2229 
-2237 NGQVLRSVIEA
+2237 
-2248 KHNITAHFDN
+2248 
-2258 NISNTTTAS
+2258 NISNTSTTANAGKVS
-2267 NSSGVSLSITAPP
+2267 NTINTPS

-2319 QQINGGGALENSAGG
+2319 QQINGGSALENSAGG

-2348 NLGNASGL
+2348 SLGNASGL

-2416 GLGELDPALFGD
+2416 GLGELDPALFSD
-2428 LNKLLGVQPGAAPR
+2428 LNKLLGAQPGTAPR
-2442 ETRASFTNEKQFLG
+2442 ETRTSFTNEKQFLG

-2707 GGDLLMNAWGDIAVN
+2707 GGDLLMNAWGDIALN
-2722 ANQVNDAYGQSGLR
+2722 ANQVNDAYGQSGFR

-2764 DNLRVAA
+2764 DNLSVAA
-2771 SDIKAGGNAALAA
+2771 GDIKAGGNTALAA
-2784 GGDLNLDALQ
+2784 GGDLSLDALQ
-2794 TSKNSQNGKKE
+2794 TSKNSQSGKRE

-2854 AEATTTGDSYRS
+2854 AEATTSGDSYRS

-2887 NTVIVAGRDVNT
+2887 NTVIVAGRDMNADAAQ
-2899 EATQVLAKKDIGIA
+2899 ATAKGDIGVTA
-2913 AQNNI
+2913 GRDI
-2918 NLLTATESNYS
+2918 NLATATESDYHY
-2929 FKEKK
+2929 KEETK
-2934 ITKKGFLSKKTTH
+2934 TKKGFLKKTTTH
-2947 TVEEHSSTDEAA
+2947 TVSEQSATREAG
-2959 TLLSGDNVALKA
+2959 TLLSGDNVTLKA
-2971 GNDLL
+2971 GEDLL
-2976 VRGSAVTASGDVAL
+2976 VKGSAVAGDGNVAL
-2990 KANGDVTVEAAT
+2990 SAGKNVEIAAAT
-3002 EKASDYSMKKT
+3002 NTDSNWQLKEKK
-3013 TKSGVFGG
+3013 KSGLMGSGG
-3021 GMGITIGSQSAK
+3021 IGFTIGSSKTRHELKEKGTTQSQSVSTVGSTGGNVSITAGEQARVSGADLVAGKNLTLTGDSVVIEPGHDKRTRTETFEQKSSGLTVALSGAVGDAVNSAVTTAMAAK
-3033 ETRKGAKLTQSDSRS
+3033 EQSDSRL
-3048 VIGTTAGNVIIEAG
+3048 AGLQA
-3062 DKAKLVATNMVAG
+3062 
-3075 RETADKTRKTGH
+3075 
-3087 IDVKANDIE
+3087 
-3096 IVAGKDII
+3096 
-3104 TGSVKQESESS
+3104 
-3115 GFGISFSNPVID
+3115 
-3127 AIRNVR
+3127 
-3133 DITKMGGSNI
+3133 
-3143 TKAKTAAGEAAAA
+3143 TKAVLSGVQANQASRLAAASN
-3156 FADITG
+3156 DKSG
-3162 GGLQGSLPVSYG
+3162 GIAVSVSLTSQ
-3174 KSSSKSEM
+3174 KSSSKQQQETSVANGSTLSATDNLAVIAKGNGKSANSGDILIGGSQLKAGGDAMLSATNNLLLIGAANTEKTTGTNSSSGGGIGLSFGLNQGSAGISIFANANASKGKEKGNGTTWSETTVDSGGT
-3182 HYAGE
+3182 A
-3187 YSVGNTLTSAGN
+3187 TLTS
-3199 VQLTANGKKGQGDI
+3199 
-3213 VISGSKIGA
+3213 
-3222 KEAAIIDANRNVD
+3222 
-3235 ITTSTDHQISSSKS
+3235 
-3249 SSKIWS
+3249 
-3255 ITDAAPTIG
+3255 
-3264 SAIRAVS
+3264 
-3271 GGPNNGSSILPFGF
+3271 
-3285 GKNNS
+3285 
-3290 KENSETTAQTG
+3290 
-3301 SQITAKDIYIDSKD
+3301 
-3315 GHVNVSGS
+3315 
-3323 SLAAINDLILSSK
+3323 
-3336 NGDITVG
+3336 
-3343 TGNNHVVQE
+3343 
-3352 SSGSQTKI
+3352 
-3360 GTLGGDGYS
+3360 
-3369 GTVGWSNNKYASQ
+3369 
-3382 LDRNQQSTLRS
+3382 
-3393 QLASRDGN
+3393 
-3401 VTLQAGKDVA
+3401 
-3411 IDGADISAG
+3411 
-3420 KSVTLSGE
+3420 
-3428 NVRLDVS
+3428 
-3435 EDTLK
+3435 
-3440 THNESSNTQYGV
+3440 
-3452 TASVS
+3452 
-3457 GWAVAAAQA
+3457 
-3466 VENAAR
+3466 
-3472 SVEDKRDP
+3472 
-3480 RLSAIYAAQAGL
+3480 
-3492 STASQTVLSDMN
+3492 
-3504 PSAFKVNVSATV
+3504 
-3516 GSSNQQQDYHSQ
+3516 
-3528 AQQGSSIKAGENVAI
+3528 
-3543 TAKKDI
+3543 
-3549 EGAGVNIA
+3549 
-3557 GKNVNLNAGRDISLS
+3557 GRDTTLNG
-3572 TAQDMERL
+3572 AQV
-3580 KNHSGGS
+3580 
-3587 QASLGAGFS
+3587 
-3596 LGGSQNGITIEA
+3596 NGEKVVADVGRNLTIA
-3608 GASSYSNKDKGNS
+3608 
-3621 LTHHNSVVTA
+3621 
-3631 EDTLTVHTGRDA
+3631 
-3643 TLQGAELRGES
+3643 
-3654 VKADIGRDLLI
+3654 
-3665 SSQQDKNQY
+3665 SQQDSNRY
-3674 DSKTSSGG
+3674 NSKQTN
-3682 VSVSVCV
+3682 V
-3689 PPICAGNF
+3689 N
-3697 VQGSAN
+3697 
-3703 AAGGKVTHDFK
+3703 AGGSFTFGSMTGSGYLGVTQDKMHSTFD
-3714 SVIEQ
+3714 SVAEQ

-3724 GTGGFD
+3724 GKQGFD
-3730 VHVGEHTQ
+3730 VSVGNHTQ
-3738 LNGAVIASDA
+3738 LTGAVIGSTAAADKNRLETGTLGFTDIGNKADYKVSHKGGTIGAGTGSGSLIGLASSGLSAVSGAMLSGLGSSGHASGTTQSAVSEGTIVIRDKAGQQQDVATLSRDVANANDTVSPIFNKEKEQKRLQIAQMTGDIAGQMSSMVMTEGDINALKAARAVPGNAHLSAEELKQTQAYRDAFSEYGTGGKYQQIAQSASAAIAGLVNGDYSGAVAGAAAPFIATFVKNHTDEDSAQRILAHALAGAVIA
-3748 DATKNRL
+3748 
-3755 DTGTLGW
+3755 
-3762 NDIHNK
+3762 
-3768 SQTSGNQFA
+3768 
-3777 VSVSGG
+3777 
-3783 MTKDASDKLKPTSS
+3783 
-3797 GLPGTSL
+3797 
-3804 ASVSDSDSNIT
+3804 
-3815 HSAVSQGAII
+3815 
-3825 IRDKDKQT
+3825 
-3833 QDVAELSRDT
+3833 
-3843 THAHKALENNFDKA
+3843 
-3857 SIQDKLDIQNQASAL
+3857 
-3872 GTQAL
+3872 
-3877 DAWRQSQL
+3877 
-3885 EAGKDK
+3885 
-3891 IRAAMQARGELDGLT
+3891 
-3906 DAQINDKIA
+3906 
-3915 QSDQYKEVD
+3915 
-3924 KQYGVGSD
+3924 
-3932 FWRNGSA
+3932 
-3939 ITGLLAGALGG
+3939 
-3950 NVKGG
+3950 
-3955 MAAGAAPYVAGLIK
+3955 
-3969 SVANG
+3969 
-3974 SEPARIALHTL
+3974 
-3985 ASAVLVKAQGGNAAA
+3985 KAQGKDALA
-4000 GAAGGFVAASSS
+4000 GAAGASTGELT
-4012 AALSLAFYNK
+4012 AKLALDLYGK
-4022 KPEELSPDEKTVVV
+4022 KPEQLGESERQLVSSLSS
-4036 NLVAALGAAGG
+4036 VAAGLAGAAVSDNTAGVQ
-4047 SMAAGN
+4047 AAAQAGK
-4053 STGIGSGANA
+4053 NA
-4063 ARVEV
+4063 V
-4068 ENNAL
+4068 ENNFLSDTDITTFIEKYAK
-4073 ANHTEKTVIDR
+4073 AKTE
-4084 LAKEG
+4084 
-4089 VATKQQL
+4089 
-4096 DAAACAL
+4096 
-4103 LKCSA
+4103 
-4108 EFAEGTA
+4108 A
-4115 EKAYYENLEKTG
+4115 EKAQLRADLNDLDIEKQNQALAIVIPVLEQKNELEKLRQLVA
-4127 SQPEYAALREQ
+4127 SPECGERCRQ
-4138 LANEK
+4138 LAEYSISQLEP
-4143 FVVSYKDPLTG
+4143 VVND
-4154 ENVTISTAL
+4154 TALHNSNL
-4163 FKYTN
+4163 FKY
-4168 INAILDGATYA
+4168 ATA
-4179 NGEYQLTTR
+4179 GVIQQLIGGLGIKSGKPTTTR
-4188 GAGLLQAAGGAAEII
+4188 PVGASSTSALDDIVKGESRAGQR
-4203 GGGVGCAGV
+4203 
-4212 VTCAAGAILA
+4212 AAGAIKSPNSNLPSGYELNGNTITGPRGGVYSSTGKVDSA
-4222 TSGFDNLQAGS
+4222 GNTIYTNNGAYYTFDNGAKFKASSPNSGSQIQQNYQKGKEFENSIYDKIKSDPNFNSPAREVTLETSGGTKVRIDIMAKDKLGNIVCVECKSSPVAPLTPNQKKGFPELEKGGGTVIGKGHPVFEEGA
-4233 DALAS
+4233 
-4238 GRPTK
+4238 RIPPTK
-4243 TVGAELLETLG
+4243 
-4254 VPTEYSEVVY
+4254 
-4264 AGVGLGGATTLVFKS
+4264 
-4279 ARTGEVINVAVSK
+4279 
-4292 EGQVTRSTTGT
+4292 
-4303 SVGNLEPGNS
+4303 
-4313 ASTSMPRNGDRL
+4313 
-4325 VINQGNL
+4325 
-4332 PTCGPNS
+4332 
-4339 CAMVL
+4339 
-4344 DTAGIKVDVGQ
+4344 VD
-4355 LITQSGVTA
+4355 
-4364 KGTTMARLSN
+4364 
-4374 VLNQNGLS
+4374 
-4382 AKRVTGVSMESL
+4382 
-4394 AKATSKG
+4394 
-4401 DPAIVRM
+4401 IVRPE
-4408 SLDRG
+4408 
-4413 GHAVVVDGI
+4413 I
-4422 TIRNGQQVVAIRDPA
+4422 P
-4437 LGRQYFTPI
+4437 
-4446 DEFRQ
+4446 
-4451 KFSGEAIFT
+4451 K
-4460 KVIK
+4460 K

>member
-37 TPTGPTAMDKAG
+37 APTGPTAMDKAG

-230 SRTAMAG
+230 SRTAMVG

-318 TLAVSSR
+318 TLAVNSR
-325 GNVALDHA
+325 GGVALDHA
-333 ALASDSAMTLTADG
+333 ALASDGAMTLTADG
-347 TLSASASTLTSGQS
+347 ALSASASTLTSGQS

-369 TLDNNS
+369 TLDSGS

-475 DASLNLTDSLRNGTN
+475 DAALNLTDSLRNGTN
-490 GKILSDGTLTANIGE
+490 GKILTDGTLTANIGE

-515 KRLGVQAQQVSSGK
+515 KRLDVQAQQVTSGK

-537 DIRLDVVGKAEL
+537 DIRLDAVGKADL
-549 NGQTIAAGNLTLT
+549 SGQTIAAGNLTLT

-574 QSGRDLAL
+574 QSGRDLAI

-643 TNRGLLKGSGALNL
+643 TNRGLLKGSGTLNL

-704 GGLLQSHH
+704 GGLLQSHR
-712 ALDLAYESFDNLSG
+712 ALDMAYDSFDNLSG
-726 GTLYSARDLHLAIPT
+726 GTLYSARDLHLTLPV
-741 LTNQGLISTDGD
+741 LTNQGLISTDGN

-838 GALRTGGTLALDGGT
+838 GALRTSGTLALDGGT

-886 LATPAFTNT
+886 LTTPALTNT

-940 GALALDQDSL
+940 GALALNQNTL

-993 VLTQQALDIRAG
+993 VLSQQALDIRAG

-1039 GATFTNAAGGKVT
+1039 GAMLTNAAGGKVT

-1065 NQGQMQGRALSVIGD
+1065 NQGQMQGRALSVTGD
-1080 NLRNGGTLQATDS
+1080 NLHNGGTLQATDS

-1135 APDITNRGTLAGN
+1135 APGITNRGTLAGN
-1148 DNLSLTTRNLYNG
+1148 DSLSLTTRNLYNG

-1171 LTLDLDRL
+1171 LTLNLDRL
-1179 ENQGQL
+1179 DNQGQL
-1185 SVNGGLTL
+1185 SVNDGLTL

-1204 NAAALDA
+1204 NAAALDT
-1211 TLNGA
+1211 TLSGA

-1229 QLTAGTMANS
+1229 QLTAGTMINS
-1239 GTLAAND
+1239 GTLAADD
-1246 VMLGAG
+1246 VTLGAG
-1252 TLHNGGLI
+1252 TLHNSGLI
-1260 QGTHSAGATAQTLTN
+1260 QGAQRAEATAQTLTN

-1414 LQGQQVNV
+1414 LQGQQVKV

-1435 LGELGAQTRG
+1435 LGGLGAQTRT

-1464 ELANNGSLLSQGTLT
+1464 ELANNGSLLSQGALT
-1479 LDGQRLTNRGALQ
+1479 LDGQRLTNHGALQ

-1528 LLAAPAREL
+1528 LLVAPAREL

-1597 SLAGSKITAL
+1597 SQAGSKITAL
-1607 GTAALN
+1607 GTATLN

-1640 ITGVNGLTATVNN
+1640 ITGVNGLTATLNN

-1667 ALTLNAGAVNN
+1667 ALTMGAGAVNN

-1701 GDNGVTLTARGSFTN
+1701 GDNGVTLTARGSLTN
-1716 NAGGQIVSRQGLGVT
+1716 NAGGQVISRQDLAVT
-1731 TLVLMNYGLMQGG
+1731 TPVLLNYGLMQGG

-1791 AINSGTWL
+1791 ATNSGTWL

-1825 STLNNNGTLLGNN
+1825 GTLNNNGTLLGNN

-1847 NQQAAGKLFSGGDV
+1847 NQQAAGKLFSGGDL

-1936 SGASTLSGSSV
+1936 SGASTLSGGSV

-1989 VNTALLYAANNL
+1989 VNTALLYAASNL
-2001 ALYAKSITNQ
+2001 ALYANSITNQ
-2011 RGDILAGNNLWM
+2011 RGDILAGNSLWM

-2037 TSGTIETQNGDI
+2037 TSGNIETQNGDI
-2049 MIKTGHLLNQR
+2049 TIKTANLRNER
-2060 DGLSESRTH
+2060 AGLKSTMQTQDSDSTYAWMG
-2069 QVNASSPAANG
+2069 QPNVNIPVADLGIDTLVQDSYIALSN
-2080 ETSIRVK
+2080 ETSGSCSGVPCFRYAYNIIYYHPLKEYETRK
-2087 ITDLE
+2087 FILE
-2092 YGDWGF
+2092 KTQQEISAEG
-2098 YYKYSGSTQGGSVKA
+2098 SG
-2113 TVAPSAKGSTQKFL
+2113 
-2127 IDTTTV
+2127 
-2133 NVTADAGAARIVASG
+2133 ARISSG
-2148 NINVSAKSFDNQA
+2148 RNLVISAGVLNNQA
-2161 SVILAGNEMALS
+2161 SNIIANNNINLEGQS
-2173 GAVLNNQSYFGYSE
+2173 LNNQSYQAGTHI
-2187 YKYGTYKYSGRLAD
+2187 KYAVYNYSGPKPGSRNVDTTGYTMNGTRYLRDVAYKFENYVTETENGELYRAVIQAGGNVTANFAD
-2201 VIATPENKN
+2201 
-2210 DYYNNTA
+2210 
-2217 SKSRQVTYYLSS
+2217 
-2229 SPTYETVG
+2229 
-2237 NGQVLRSVIEA
+2237 
-2248 KHNITAHFDN
+2248 
-2258 NISNTTTAS
+2258 NISNTSTTANAGKVS
-2267 NSSGVSLSITAPP
+2267 NTINTPP

-2339 LSATKAGKA
+2339 LSATKADKA
-2348 NLGNASGL
+2348 NLGNTSGL
-2356 ASAGVTAAS
+2356 ASVGVTAAS

-2373 LANTQ
+2373 LANTPG
-2378 SKPVDTSAY
+2378 KPVDTSAY

-2442 ETRASFTNEKQFLG
+2442 ETRAGFTNEKQFLG

-2587 TNSGSTLLARQDLK
+2587 TNSGSTLLAREDLK

-2630 NNISSAISGKTV
+2630 NNISSTISGKTV

-2764 DNLRVAA
+2764 DNLSVAA
-2771 SDIKAGGNAALAA
+2771 GDIKAGGNAALAA
-2784 GGDLNLDALQ
+2784 GGDLNLEALQ
-2794 TSKNSQNGKKE
+2794 TSKNSRNGKKE

-2840 KNIGVQAGRDVNLE
+2840 DNIGIQAGRDVNLN
-2854 AEATTTGDSYRS
+2854 AEATTSGDSYRS

-2887 NTVIVAGRDVNT
+2887 NTVIVAGRDMNADAAQ
-2899 EATQVLAKKDIGIA
+2899 ATAKGDIGVTA
-2913 AQNNI
+2913 GRDI
-2918 NLLTATESNYS
+2918 NLATATESDYHY
-2929 FKEKK
+2929 KEETK
-2934 ITKKGFLSKKTTH
+2934 TKKGFLKKTTTH
-2947 TVEEHSSTDEAA
+2947 TVSEQSATREAG
-2959 TLLSGDNVALKA
+2959 TLLSGDNVTLKA
-2971 GNDLL
+2971 GEDVL
-2976 VRGSAVTASGDVAL
+2976 VKGSAVAGDGNVAL
-2990 KANGDVTVEAAT
+2990 SAGKNVEIAAAT
-3002 EKASDYSMKKT
+3002 NTDSNWQLKEKK
-3013 TKSGVFGG
+3013 KSGLMGSGG
-3021 GMGITIGSQSAK
+3021 IGFTIGSSKTRHELKEKGTTQSQSVSTVGSTGGNVTVTAGEQARVSGADLVAGKNLTLTGDSVVIEPGHDKRTSDQKFEQKSSGLTVALTGAVVDAVNNAVTAAK
-3033 ETRKGAKLTQSDSRS
+3033 DATKQSDSRLAALQATKS
-3048 VIGTTAGNVIIEAG
+3048 VLSGYQAVQGKEMADTTGEPNAGIRV
-3062 DKAKLVATNMVAG
+3062 
-3075 RETADKTRKTGH
+3075 
-3087 IDVKANDIE
+3087 
-3096 IVAGKDII
+3096 
-3104 TGSVKQESESS
+3104 SV
-3115 GFGISFSNPVID
+3115 
-3127 AIRNVR
+3127 
-3133 DITKMGGSNI
+3133 
-3143 TKAKTAAGEAAAA
+3143 
-3156 FADITG
+3156 
-3162 GGLQGSLPVSYG
+3162 SLTTQ
-3174 KSSSKSEM
+3174 KSKSEQ
-3182 HYAGE
+3182 HQVSDQVTG
-3187 YSVGNTLTSAGN
+3187 STLNAGN
-3199 VQLTANGKKGQGDI
+3199 NLSINATGKNHGANSGDI
-3213 VISGSKIGA
+3213 VVAGSSMKAGGDASLNAARDILLTGAANTQKTTGSNSSSGGGVGVSFGVGQGSAGLSVFANVNAAKGKEKGDGTDWTETTLDSGGKVSLHSGQDASLIGA
-3222 KEAAIIDANRNVD
+3222 
-3235 ITTSTDHQISSSKS
+3235 Q
-3249 SSKIWS
+3249 
-3255 ITDAAPTIG
+3255 
-3264 SAIRAVS
+3264 
-3271 GGPNNGSSILPFGF
+3271 
-3285 GKNNS
+3285 
-3290 KENSETTAQTG
+3290 
-3301 SQITAKDIYIDSKD
+3301 
-3315 GHVNVSGS
+3315 VSGS
-3323 SLAAINDLILSSK
+3323 
-3336 NGDITVG
+3336 
-3343 TGNNHVVQE
+3343 Q
-3352 SSGSQTKI
+3352 
-3360 GTLGGDGYS
+3360 
-3369 GTVGWSNNKYASQ
+3369 
-3382 LDRNQQSTLRS
+3382 
-3393 QLASRDGN
+3393 
-3401 VTLQAGKDVA
+3401 VT
-3411 IDGADISAG
+3411 
-3420 KSVTLSGE
+3420 
-3428 NVRLDVS
+3428 
-3435 EDTLK
+3435 
-3440 THNESSNTQYGV
+3440 
-3452 TASVS
+3452 
-3457 GWAVAAAQA
+3457 
-3466 VENAAR
+3466 
-3472 SVEDKRDP
+3472 
-3480 RLSAIYAAQAGL
+3480 
-3492 STASQTVLSDMN
+3492 
-3504 PSAFKVNVSATV
+3504 
-3516 GSSNQQQDYHSQ
+3516 
-3528 AQQGSSIKAGENVAI
+3528 
-3543 TAKKDI
+3543 
-3549 EGAGVNIA
+3549 
-3557 GKNVNLNAGRDISLS
+3557 
-3572 TAQDMERL
+3572 
-3580 KNHSGGS
+3580 
-3587 QASLGAGFS
+3587 
-3596 LGGSQNGITIEA
+3596 
-3608 GASSYSNKDKGNS
+3608 
-3621 LTHHNSVVTA
+3621 
-3631 EDTLTVHTGRDA
+3631 
-3643 TLQGAELRGES
+3643 
-3654 VKADIGRDLLI
+3654 ADIGRNLTITSL
-3665 SSQQDKNQY
+3665 QDSNHY
-3674 DSKTSSGG
+3674 DSKQS
-3682 VSVSVCV
+3682 SVS
-3689 PPICAGNF
+3689 
-3697 VQGSAN
+3697 
-3703 AAGGKVTHDFK
+3703 AGGSFTFGSMTGSGYVNFSQDKMHSTFN
-3714 SVIEQ
+3714 SVAEQ

-3724 GTGGFD
+3724 GKGGFD
-3730 VHVGEHTQ
+3730 VTVGSHTQ
-3738 LNGAVIASDA
+3738 LNGAVIGSTAAA
-3748 DATKNRL
+3748 DKNRL
-3755 DTGTLGW
+3755 ETGTLSFT
-3762 NDIHNK
+3762 DIGNK
-3768 SQTSGNQFA
+3768 ADYKVSHKGGTIGAGTGSGSLIGLA
-3777 VSVSGG
+3777 
-3783 MTKDASDKLKPTSS
+3783 SS
-3797 GLPGTSL
+3797 GL
-3804 ASVSDSDSNIT
+3804 
-3815 HSAVSQGAII
+3815 SAVSGAMLSGLGSSGHASGTTQSAVSEGTIV
-3825 IRDKDKQT
+3825 IRDKAGQQQDVASLSRDVANANDTVSPIFNKEKEQKRLQVAQMTSDIAGQMTTMVMTEGDINALKAARAVPGNAHLSAEELKQT
-3833 QDVAELSRDT
+3833 QAY
-3843 THAHKALENNFDKA
+3843 
-3857 SIQDKLDIQNQASAL
+3857 QDAFSEY
-3872 GTQAL
+3872 GTG
-3877 DAWRQSQL
+3877 
-3885 EAGKDK
+3885 GKY
-3891 IRAAMQARGELDGLT
+3891 Q
-3906 DAQINDKIA
+3906 QIA
-3915 QSDQYKEVD
+3915 QSASAAIAGLVN
-3924 KQYGVGSD
+3924 GD
-3932 FWRNGSA
+3932 FSGAVAGAAAPYIATFVKNHTDEDSA
-3939 ITGLLAGALGG
+3939 QRILAHALAGA
-3950 NVKGG
+3950 V
-3955 MAAGAAPYVAGLIK
+3955 
-3969 SVANG
+3969 
-3974 SEPARIALHTL
+3974 IA
-3985 ASAVLVKAQGGNAAA
+3985 KAQGKDVLA
-4000 GAAGGFVAASSS
+4000 GAAGASTGELT
-4012 AALSLAFYNK
+4012 AKLALDLYGK
-4022 KPEELSPDEKTVVV
+4022 KPEQLGEDERQLVSALSS
-4036 NLVAALGAAGG
+4036 VAAGLAGAAVSDNTAGVQ
-4047 SMAAGN
+4047 AAAQAGK
-4053 STGIGSGANA
+4053 NA
-4063 ARVEV
+4063 V
-4068 ENNAL
+4068 ENNYLSATEAEIKAVLEHKEKAGILTGDETKELADIRRLDKERDQVIHDICTKGNKSGGACTAL
-4073 ANHTEKTVIDR
+4073 VEKAQNALNTYGASVTYSLIFKD
-4084 LAKEG
+4084 LYP
-4089 VATKQQL
+4089 Q
-4096 DAAACAL
+4096 DAA
-4103 LKCSA
+4103 
-4108 EFAEGTA
+4108 
-4115 EKAYYENLEKTG
+4115 N
-4127 SQPEYAALREQ
+4127 
-4138 LANEK
+4138 
-4143 FVVSYKDPLTG
+4143 
-4154 ENVTISTAL
+4154 
-4163 FKYTN
+4163 
-4168 INAILDGATYA
+4168 
-4179 NGEYQLTTR
+4179 
-4188 GAGLLQAAGGAAEII
+4188 
-4203 GGGVGCAGV
+4203 
-4212 VTCAAGAILA
+4212 AGAILKGLDEESITRDA
-4222 TSGFDNLQAGS
+4222 AITAIAKKNNTSWDKAASQYDKVMQLHGFVSTLAGFY
-4233 DALAS
+4233 
-4238 GRPTK
+4238 
-4243 TVGAELLETLG
+4243 GANWISEAESQVAKSSPKNIYDGAGDTSLPPK
-4254 VPTEYSEVVY
+4254 VRIEYSP
-4264 AGVGLGGATTLVFKS
+4264 
-4279 ARTGEVINVAVSK
+4279 
-4292 EGQVTRSTTGT
+4292 EGTY
-4303 SVGNLEPGNS
+4303 
-4313 ASTSMPRNGDRL
+4313 
-4325 VINQGNL
+4325 INQTSHESGGSNL
-4332 PTCGPNS
+4332 CGPTT
-4339 CAMVL
+4339 CAMVISDKKGKVVNL
-4344 DTAGIKVDVGQ
+4344 DSVVKQFDDIRPTGVNINEMSTVLSKNGVVNQPTNTLLPNQLRDYASQGRTTIVNIDTGKGGHFIVVDSMKKVD
-4355 LITQSGVTA
+4355 GVDYY
-4364 KGTTMARLSN
+4364 M
-4374 VLNQNGLS
+4374 
-4382 AKRVTGVSMESL
+4382 
-4394 AKATSKG
+4394 
-4401 DPAIVRM
+4401 
-4408 SLDRG
+4408 
-4413 GHAVVVDGI
+4413 
-4422 TIRNGQQVVAIRDPA
+4422 IRDPFNGPA
-4437 LGRQYFTPI
+4437 GVRADVLDKRMNFNGI
-4446 DEFRQ
+4446 VLE
-4451 KFSGEAIFT
+4451 
-4460 KVIK
+4460 

>member
-245 VDTGALG
+245 VDTGTLG

-283 LDASGKLTVK
+283 LDASGKITVK

-333 ALASDSAMTLTADG
+333 ALASDGAMTLAADG

-369 TLDNNS
+369 TLDSGS

-383 TLTGGALAS
+383 TLTGGALAN
-392 QAQINAGGNA
+392 QAQINAGGNV

-424 TTRLNNR
+424 TTRLTNR

-475 DASLNLTDSLRNGTN
+475 DAALNLTDSLRNRTN
-490 GKILSDGTLTANIGE
+490 GKILSDGTLTANTGE

-515 KRLGVQAQQVSSGK
+515 KRLDVQAQQVTSGK

-537 DIRLDVVGKAEL
+537 DIRLDAVGKADL
-549 NGQTIAAGNLTLT
+549 SGQTIAAGNLTLT

-574 QSGRDLAL
+574 QSGRDLAI
-582 TAHDATLDG
+582 TAHDATLDA

-643 TNRGLLKGSGALNL
+643 TNRGLLKGSGALTL

-681 TLTNQGQITTDG
+681 TLNNQGQITTDG

-704 GGLLQSHH
+704 GGLLQSHR
-712 ALDLAYESFDNLSG
+712 ALDMAYESFDNLSG
-726 GTLYSARDLHLAIPT
+726 GTLYSARELHLAVPT
-741 LTNQGLISTDGD
+741 LSNQGLISTDGD

-770 NLSGDIT
+770 NLSGDIAS
-777 TLNNTGRLLA
+777 LNNTGRLLA

-796 TLSSD
+796 TLSSG

-825 RVLNVTAGDTDNQ
+825 RALNVTAGDTDNQ

-901 TLDLNSAAVTNS
+901 TLDLDSAAVTNS
-913 GTLQATGDVLAHG
+913 GTLQATGDVLTHG

-940 GALALDQDSL
+940 GALALNQNTL

-993 VLTQQALDIRAG
+993 VLSQQALDIRAG

-1039 GATFTNAAGGKVT
+1039 GATLTNAAGGKVT

-1148 DNLSLTTRNLYNG
+1148 DSLSLTTRNLYNG

-1185 SVNGGLTL
+1185 SVNDGLTL

-1260 QGTHSAGATAQTLTN
+1260 QGAQRAEATAQTLTN

-1297 GQVQGDTLALTAGSL
+1297 GQVQGDTLTLTGHSL
-1312 DNRGVINGI
+1312 DNRGVMNGI

-1330 ALTNDGQMV
+1330 ALANDGQMV
-1339 SRGDATFNADS
+1339 SRGDATLNADS

-1479 LDGQRLTNRGALQ
+1479 LDGQRLTNHGALQ

-1528 LLAAPAREL
+1528 LMAAPPREL

-1555 GAVNNAGR
+1555 GAVTNAGR

-1597 SLAGSKITAL
+1597 SQAGSKITAL

-1667 ALTLNAGAVNN
+1667 ALTMGAGAVNN

-1701 GDNGVTLTARGSFTN
+1701 GDNGVTLTARGSLTN

-1731 TLVLMNYGLMQGG
+1731 TPVLLNNGLMQGG

-1770 TPQFT
+1770 TPQFI

-1791 AINSGTWL
+1791 ATNSGTWL
-1799 ADQGTLTGTTFTNQG
+1799 ADQGTLTGTMFTNQG

-1825 STLNNNGTLLGNN
+1825 GTLNNNGTLLGNN

-1847 NQQAAGKLFSGGDV
+1847 NQQAAGKLFSGGDL

-1899 LTVTSNGAIDN
+1899 LTVSSNGAIDN

-1936 SGASTLSGSSV
+1936 SGASTLSGGSV

-1989 VNTALLYAANNL
+1989 VNTALLYAASNL
-2001 ALYAKSITNQ
+2001 ALYANSITNQ
-2011 RGDILAGNNLWM
+2011 RGDILAGNSLWM

-2037 TSGTIETQNGDI
+2037 TSGNIETQNGDI
-2049 MIKTGHLLNQR
+2049 TIKTANLRNER
-2060 DGLSESRTH
+2060 AGLKSTMQTQDSDSTYAWMG
-2069 QVNASSPAANG
+2069 QPNVNIPVADLGIDTLVQDSYIALSN
-2080 ETSIRVK
+2080 ETSGSCSGVPCFRYAYNIIYYHPLKEYETRK
-2087 ITDLE
+2087 FILE
-2092 YGDWGF
+2092 KTQQEISAEG
-2098 YYKYSGSTQGGSVKA
+2098 SG
-2113 TVAPSAKGSTQKFL
+2113 
-2127 IDTTTV
+2127 
-2133 NVTADAGAARIVASG
+2133 ARISSG
-2148 NINVSAKSFDNQA
+2148 RNLVISAGVLNNQA
-2161 SVILAGNEMALS
+2161 SNIIANNNINLEGQS
-2173 GAVLNNQSYFGYSE
+2173 LNNQSYQAGTHI
-2187 YKYGTYKYSGRLAD
+2187 KYAVYNYSGPKPGSRNVDTTGYTMNGTRYLRDVAYKFENYVTETENGELYRAVIQAGGNVTANFAD
-2201 VIATPENKN
+2201 
-2210 DYYNNTA
+2210 
-2217 SKSRQVTYYLSS
+2217 
-2229 SPTYETVG
+2229 
-2237 NGQVLRSVIEA
+2237 
-2248 KHNITAHFDN
+2248 
-2258 NISNTTTAS
+2258 NISNTSTTANAGKVS
-2267 NSSGVSLSITAPP
+2267 NTINTPP

-2339 LSATKAGKA
+2339 LSATKADKA
-2348 NLGNASGL
+2348 NLGNTSGL
-2356 ASAGVTAAS
+2356 ASVGVTAAS

-2373 LANTQ
+2373 LANTPG
-2378 SKPVDTSAY
+2378 KPVDTSAY

-2442 ETRASFTNEKQFLG
+2442 ETRAGFTNEKQFLG

-2548 TVNGETVMIP
+2548 TVNGETVMVP

-2722 ANQVNDAYGQSGLR
+2722 ANQVNDAYGQSGFR

-2764 DNLRVAA
+2764 DNLSVAA
-2771 SDIKAGGNAALAA
+2771 GDIKAGGNAALAA

-2794 TSKNSQNGKKE
+2794 TSKNSQNGKSE
-2805 THSTG
+2805 THTTG

-2840 KNIGVQAGRDVNLE
+2840 KNIGVQAGRDVNLD
-2854 AEATTTGDSYRS
+2854 AEATTSGDSYRS

-2887 NTVIVAGRDVNT
+2887 NTVIVAGRDMNADAAQ
-2899 EATQVLAKKDIGIA
+2899 ATAKGDIGVTA
-2913 AQNNI
+2913 GRDI
-2918 NLLTATESNYS
+2918 NLATATESDYHY
-2929 FKEKK
+2929 KEETK
-2934 ITKKGFLSKKTTH
+2934 TKKGFLKKTTTH
-2947 TVEEHSSTDEAA
+2947 TVSEQSATREAG
-2959 TLLSGDNVALKA
+2959 TLLSGDNVTLKA
-2971 GNDLL
+2971 GEDLL
-2976 VRGSAVTASGDVAL
+2976 VKGSAVAGDGNVAL
-2990 KANGDVTVEAAT
+2990 SAGKNVEIAAAT
-3002 EKASDYSMKKT
+3002 NTDSNWQLKEKK
-3013 TKSGVFGG
+3013 KSGLMGSGG
-3021 GMGITIGSQSAK
+3021 IGFTIGSSKTRHELKEKGTTQSQSVSTVGSTGGNVTVTAGEQARVSGADLVAGKNLTLTGDSVVIEPGHDKRTSDQTFEQKSSGLTVALTGAVVDAVNNAVTAAK
-3033 ETRKGAKLTQSDSRS
+3033 DATKQSDSRLAALQATKSALSGYQAVQGKEMADTTGEPNAGIRVS
-3048 VIGTTAGNVIIEAG
+3048 VSLTTQ
-3062 DKAKLVATNMVAG
+3062 K
-3075 RETADKTRKTGH
+3075 
-3087 IDVKANDIE
+3087 
-3096 IVAGKDII
+3096 
-3104 TGSVKQESESS
+3104 
-3115 GFGISFSNPVID
+3115 
-3127 AIRNVR
+3127 
-3133 DITKMGGSNI
+3133 
-3143 TKAKTAAGEAAAA
+3143 
-3156 FADITG
+3156 
-3162 GGLQGSLPVSYG
+3162 
-3174 KSSSKSEM
+3174 SKSEQ
-3182 HYAGE
+3182 HQVSDQVTG
-3187 YSVGNTLTSAGN
+3187 STLNAGN
-3199 VQLTANGKKGQGDI
+3199 NLSINATGKNHGTNSGDI
-3213 VISGSKIGA
+3213 VVAGSSMKAGGDASLNAARDILLTGAANTQKTTGSNSSSGGGVGVSFGVGQGSAGLSVFANVNAAKGKEKGDGTDWTETTLDSGGKVSLHSGQDASLIGA
-3222 KEAAIIDANRNVD
+3222 
-3235 ITTSTDHQISSSKS
+3235 Q
-3249 SSKIWS
+3249 
-3255 ITDAAPTIG
+3255 
-3264 SAIRAVS
+3264 
-3271 GGPNNGSSILPFGF
+3271 
-3285 GKNNS
+3285 
-3290 KENSETTAQTG
+3290 
-3301 SQITAKDIYIDSKD
+3301 
-3315 GHVNVSGS
+3315 VSGS
-3323 SLAAINDLILSSK
+3323 
-3336 NGDITVG
+3336 
-3343 TGNNHVVQE
+3343 Q
-3352 SSGSQTKI
+3352 
-3360 GTLGGDGYS
+3360 
-3369 GTVGWSNNKYASQ
+3369 
-3382 LDRNQQSTLRS
+3382 
-3393 QLASRDGN
+3393 
-3401 VTLQAGKDVA
+3401 VT
-3411 IDGADISAG
+3411 
-3420 KSVTLSGE
+3420 
-3428 NVRLDVS
+3428 
-3435 EDTLK
+3435 
-3440 THNESSNTQYGV
+3440 
-3452 TASVS
+3452 
-3457 GWAVAAAQA
+3457 
-3466 VENAAR
+3466 
-3472 SVEDKRDP
+3472 
-3480 RLSAIYAAQAGL
+3480 
-3492 STASQTVLSDMN
+3492 
-3504 PSAFKVNVSATV
+3504 
-3516 GSSNQQQDYHSQ
+3516 
-3528 AQQGSSIKAGENVAI
+3528 
-3543 TAKKDI
+3543 
-3549 EGAGVNIA
+3549 
-3557 GKNVNLNAGRDISLS
+3557 
-3572 TAQDMERL
+3572 
-3580 KNHSGGS
+3580 
-3587 QASLGAGFS
+3587 
-3596 LGGSQNGITIEA
+3596 
-3608 GASSYSNKDKGNS
+3608 
-3621 LTHHNSVVTA
+3621 
-3631 EDTLTVHTGRDA
+3631 
-3643 TLQGAELRGES
+3643 
-3654 VKADIGRDLLI
+3654 ADIGRNLTITSL
-3665 SSQQDKNQY
+3665 QDSNHY
-3674 DSKTSSGG
+3674 DSKQS
-3682 VSVSVCV
+3682 SVS
-3689 PPICAGNF
+3689 
-3697 VQGSAN
+3697 
-3703 AAGGKVTHDFK
+3703 AGGSFTFGSMTGSGYVNFSQDKMHSTFN
-3714 SVIEQ
+3714 SVAEQ

-3724 GTGGFD
+3724 GKGGFD
-3730 VHVGEHTQ
+3730 VTVGSHTQ
-3738 LNGAVIASDA
+3738 LNGAVIGSTAAA
-3748 DATKNRL
+3748 DKNRL
-3755 DTGTLGW
+3755 ETGTLGFT
-3762 NDIHNK
+3762 DIGNK
-3768 SQTSGNQFA
+3768 ADYKVSHKGGTIGAGTGSGSLIGLA
-3777 VSVSGG
+3777 
-3783 MTKDASDKLKPTSS
+3783 SS
-3797 GLPGTSL
+3797 GL
-3804 ASVSDSDSNIT
+3804 
-3815 HSAVSQGAII
+3815 SAVSGAMLSGLGSSGHASGTTQSAVSEGTIV
-3825 IRDKDKQT
+3825 IRDKAGQQQDVASLSRDVANANDTVSPIFNKEKEQKRLQVAQMTSDIAGQMTSMVMTQGEINALKAARAAPGNANLSAEALKQT
-3833 QDVAELSRDT
+3833 QAYRD
-3843 THAHKALENNFDKA
+3843 AFSEY
-3857 SIQDKLDIQNQASAL
+3857 
-3872 GTQAL
+3872 GTG
-3877 DAWRQSQL
+3877 
-3885 EAGKDK
+3885 GKY
-3891 IRAAMQARGELDGLT
+3891 Q
-3906 DAQINDKIA
+3906 QIA
-3915 QSDQYKEVD
+3915 QSASAAIAGLVN
-3924 KQYGVGSD
+3924 GD
-3932 FWRNGSA
+3932 FSGAVAGAAAPYIATFVKNHTDEDSA
-3939 ITGLLAGALGG
+3939 QRILAHALAGA
-3950 NVKGG
+3950 V
-3955 MAAGAAPYVAGLIK
+3955 
-3969 SVANG
+3969 
-3974 SEPARIALHTL
+3974 IA
-3985 ASAVLVKAQGGNAAA
+3985 KAQGKDALA
-4000 GAAGGFVAASSS
+4000 GAAGASTGELT
-4012 AALSLAFYNK
+4012 AKLALDLYGK
-4022 KPEELSPDEKTVVV
+4022 KPEQLGEDERQLVSALSS
-4036 NLVAALGAAGG
+4036 VAAGLAGAAVSDNTAGVQ
-4047 SMAAGN
+4047 AAAQAGK
-4053 STGIGSGANA
+4053 NA
-4063 ARVEV
+4063 V
-4068 ENNAL
+4068 ENNYLSATEAEIKAVLEHKEKAGILTGDETKELADIRRLDKERDQVIHDICTKGNKSGGACTAL
-4073 ANHTEKTVIDR
+4073 VEKAQNALNTYGASVTYSLIFKD
-4084 LAKEG
+4084 LYP
-4089 VATKQQL
+4089 Q
-4096 DAAACAL
+4096 DAA
-4103 LKCSA
+4103 
-4108 EFAEGTA
+4108 
-4115 EKAYYENLEKTG
+4115 N
-4127 SQPEYAALREQ
+4127 
-4138 LANEK
+4138 
-4143 FVVSYKDPLTG
+4143 
-4154 ENVTISTAL
+4154 
-4163 FKYTN
+4163 
-4168 INAILDGATYA
+4168 
-4179 NGEYQLTTR
+4179 
-4188 GAGLLQAAGGAAEII
+4188 
-4203 GGGVGCAGV
+4203 
-4212 VTCAAGAILA
+4212 AGAILKGLDEESITRDA
-4222 TSGFDNLQAGS
+4222 AITAIAKKNNTSWDKAASQYDKVMQLHGFVSTLAGFY
-4233 DALAS
+4233 
-4238 GRPTK
+4238 
-4243 TVGAELLETLG
+4243 GANWISEAESQVAKSSPKNIYDGAGDTSLPPK
-4254 VPTEYSEVVY
+4254 VRIEYSP
-4264 AGVGLGGATTLVFKS
+4264 
-4279 ARTGEVINVAVSK
+4279 
-4292 EGQVTRSTTGT
+4292 EGTY
-4303 SVGNLEPGNS
+4303 
-4313 ASTSMPRNGDRL
+4313 
-4325 VINQGNL
+4325 INQTSHESGGSNL
-4332 PTCGPNS
+4332 CGPTT
-4339 CAMVL
+4339 CAMVISDKKGKVVNL
-4344 DTAGIKVDVGQ
+4344 DSVVKQFDDIRPTGVNINEMSTVLSKNGVVNQPTNTLLPNQLRDYASQGRTTIVNIDTGKGGHFIVVDSMKKVDG
-4355 LITQSGVTA
+4355 A
-4364 KGTTMARLSN
+4364 DYYM
-4374 VLNQNGLS
+4374 
-4382 AKRVTGVSMESL
+4382 
-4394 AKATSKG
+4394 
-4401 DPAIVRM
+4401 
-4408 SLDRG
+4408 
-4413 GHAVVVDGI
+4413 
-4422 TIRNGQQVVAIRDPA
+4422 IRDPFNGPA
-4437 LGRQYFTPI
+4437 GVRADVLDKRMNFNGI
-4446 DEFRQ
+4446 VLE
-4451 KFSGEAIFT
+4451 
-4460 KVIK
+4460 

>member
-37 TPTGPTAMDKAG
+37 TPTGPTGMDKAA

-66 HNQFKDYNVGQEGV
+66 HNQFKDYNVGKEGV
-80 ILNNATGQLN
+80 ILNNATGQMN
-90 KTQLGGLIQ
+90 QTQLGGIIQ
-99 NNPNLKAGQEA
+99 NNPNLRAGQEA

-155 TPNVTLTTGKPVLD
+155 TPNVTLTTGKPTFD
-169 AAGNLS
+169 AAGNL
-175 ALEVTRGTIT
+175 ATLDVTRGTIT

-220 AGANRVNADG
+220 VGANRVDANG
-230 SRTAMAG
+230 SRTAIAG
-237 EGNAPVVA
+237 EGAAPVVA

-283 LDASGKLTVK
+283 LDASGRLAVK
-293 NSLASGNLT
+293 NSLASGTLT

-307 VTLTGEHKTGG
+307 VTLSGEHKTGG
-318 TLAVSSR
+318 ALAVSSR
-325 GNVALDHA
+325 GDVALRDA
-333 ALASDSAMTLTADG
+333 SLASDGAITLAADG
-347 TLSASASTLTSGQS
+347 TLSSAASTLTSGQS
-361 QALNGKTV
+361 QTLKGNAV
-369 TLDNNS
+369 TLDNAT
-375 RLDAKRDV
+375 RVDARNDV
-383 TLTGGALAS
+383 TLNGGALDN
-392 QAQINAGGNA
+392 QAQVSAGGSA
-402 QIAGDSLTNSGQI
+402 QLSGERLTNSGQI
-415 AATGRLDTR
+415 AAKGRLETR
-424 TTRLNNR
+424 TTRLTNS
-431 GTLQGNGVTVD
+431 GTLQGNGVNVE
-442 SDAVTNSGTLQSA
+442 SDAVTNSGTLQSGA
-455 SALTLKGKTLDQQ
+455 DLTLNAATLDQQ
-468 GTVSARG
+468 GILSARG
-475 DASLNLTDSLRNGTN
+475 DAALTARDSLNNRASA
-490 GKILSDGTLTANIGE
+490 KILTDGTLTVNAGT
-505 LEQNGTLSGT
+505 LTQNGTLSGM
-515 KRLGVQAQQVSSGK
+515 KGIQARTQHATSGK

-537 DIRLDVVGKAEL
+537 DIRLDASQDADL
-549 NGQTIAAGNLTLT
+549 NGQTMAAGNLTLT

-567 TQQDAQL
+567 TQQGAQL
-574 QSGRDLAL
+574 QSGRDLSI
-582 TAHDATLDG
+582 TARDATLNG
-591 THAAKGALNV
+591 TQAAKGALDV
-601 TTQRLSHGGK
+601 TAQRLSHGGK
-611 SDSAATTFLG
+611 SDAATTRVTAEERLA
-621 DESLNNSGTL
+621 NSGTL
-631 TGDALTLRGKQI
+631 LGDALTLRGKQI
-643 TNRGLLKGSGALNL
+643 TNSGLLQGDRALSL
-657 STDRLDN
+657 FADRLDN
-664 LAGGTLY
+664 LNDGTLY
-671 SPASLNLAIP
+671 SAASLSLDLPA
-681 TLTNQGQITTDG
+681 LTNQGLITTDG
-693 DLTLRGAQLTN
+693 DLTLGGGHITN
-704 GGLLQSHH
+704 GGLLQSQH
-712 ALDLAYESFDNLSG
+712 ALEVAAGQLDNLSG
-726 GTLYSARDLHLAIPT
+726 GTLYGADGLRLTIPT
-741 LTNQGLISTDGD
+741 LYNEGLITTNGD
-753 LSLRG
+753 LTLHG
-758 QSLVNR
+758 QDLVNG

-770 NLSGDIT
+770 NVRGDFA
-777 TLNNTGRLLA
+777 TLDNRGRLLA
-787 DNALTLNTG
+787 DNAMTLSAATLNN
-796 TLSSD
+796 D
-801 GTLAAEQVTIA
+801 GTLAAR
-812 ADQLQNQGLVQGN
+812 QLTLTANRLHNLGLAQGDN
-825 RVLNVTAGDTDNQ
+825 ALNVTAGDTENQ
-838 GALRTGGTLALDGGT
+838 GALRTGGTLDLQGET
-853 LTNGGELSATA
+853 LTNRGELSATA
-864 LLLTL
+864 LLLAL
-869 AKHADNRGKL
+869 AKGADNSGRMI
-879 VATDALR
+879 ATDSLNLTA
-886 LATPAFTNT
+886 PAFTNS

-901 TLDLNSAAVTNS
+901 TLELGSDALTNR
-913 GTLQATGDVLAHG
+913 GTLQGTSELRAHG
-926 KQFDNQQGGVVLAG
+926 KALDNQQGGVVLTG
-940 GALALDQDSL
+940 GALTLLNDTL
-950 SNAGL
+950 NNAGL
-955 LQGDTLAVAAQDWRN
+955 LQGDTLALTARDWRN
-970 EGNALGQNGV
+970 DGNALGQNGV
-980 TAQIDGNLTNQGN
+980 TANINGTLTNQGN
-993 VLTQQALDIRAG
+993 VLSQQAMTVNAG
-1005 NTDNR
+1005 HADNG

-1024 QNSGLLQGSDALNWD
+1024 QNSGLLQGSDALTWD
-1039 GATFTNAAGGKVT
+1039 GASLTNAADGQLT
-1052 GGGTLALNGTTLD
+1052 GGNTLALNGTTLA
-1065 NQGQMQGRALSVIGD
+1065 NQGQMQARAVTVTGD
-1080 NLRNGGTLQATDS
+1080 TLRNGGTLQATDS
-1093 LNATLSQ
+1093 LTATLGQ
-1100 TLENNGALLSQ
+1100 QLDNQGKLLSQ
-1111 NQADV
+1111 NQARV
-1116 SAAQLSNNGTL
+1116 SAATLINDGAL
-1127 AARALTVQ
+1127 AARALDIQ
-1135 APDITNRGTLAGN
+1135 APDVTNRGTLAGN
-1148 DNLSLTTRNLYNG
+1148 DSLTFTTRNLYNG
-1161 AHGQLATGGG
+1161 AGGQIATGAG
-1171 LTLDLDRL
+1171 LTLDLGKL
-1179 ENQGQL
+1179 ENQGLL
-1185 SVNGGLTL
+1185 SVNDGLTL
-1193 RGNTLINGGDI
+1193 RADSLTNGGDMQ
-1204 NAAALDA
+1204 AGALDL

-1216 LDNAGRLMADGRA
+1216 LDNSGRLIADGRA
-1229 QLTAGTMANS
+1229 QMTAGTLTNS
-1239 GTLAAND
+1239 GSLAGED
-1246 VMLGAG
+1246 VTLGAASIR
-1252 TLHNGGLI
+1252 NGGLI

-1284 GALTLHGADLTNA
+1284 GALTLRGADLTNA
-1297 GQVQGDTLALTAGSL
+1297 GQMQGDTLTLTGNSL

-1321 QGLTGTVQG
+1321 HGVTGTLQG
-1330 ALTNDGQMV
+1330 ALTSDGQIV
-1339 SRGDATFNADS
+1339 SRGDATLTAGS
-1350 LTGSGRIV
+1350 LTGSGRLV
-1358 ADTLTLQAN
+1358 ADNLTLRADT
-1367 RLTNNG
+1367 LTNNG
-1373 LWQGTKGLTATGD
+1373 LWQGTTALNATGD
-1386 TLTTGANARTLSG
+1386 TITTGANARTLSG
-1399 GDLSLNAGTLNTGGT
+1399 GTLTLDAGTLTTGGT
-1414 LQGQQVNV
+1414 LQGQQVMV
-1422 DADNWTHGGTLIS
+1422 DADTWTHGGALIS
-1435 LGELGAQTRG
+1435 LGGLGAQTQG

-1464 ELANNGSLLSQGTLT
+1464 ELANNGDLLSQGALT

-1492 GDTLSAYQNQINN
+1492 GDTLTAYQNQINN
-1505 QGTLTGVQ
+1505 QGSMTGAQ

-1555 GAVNNAGR
+1555 GAVTNAGR
-1563 WQGQNILLNAQRLD
+1563 WQGQQILLNAQRLD

-1607 GTAALN
+1607 GAAALD
-1613 ALAMTNQGEWAAK
+1613 ALAMTNQGEWTAK
-1626 NLTLTGNSLRNDGA
+1626 SLTLTGDSLRNEGA
-1640 ITGVNGLTATVNN
+1640 ITGVNGLTATIGN
-1653 DLTQTS
+1653 DVTQTS
-1659 GGKLLTGG
+1659 NGKLLTGG

-1678 QGAVQGGTLDVTT
+1678 QGAMQGGTLGITT

-1701 GDNGVTLTARGSFTN
+1701 GDNGATLIARGAFTN
-1716 NAGGQIVSRQGLGVT
+1716 NAGGQVISRQALAVT
-1731 TLVLMNYGLMQGG
+1731 TPLLVNNGLIQGG
-1744 GATRVEA
+1744 GTTRVDA

-1780 QATNLILNAAN
+1780 QATTLILNAAN
-1791 AINSGTWL
+1791 ATNSGTWL
-1799 ADQGTLTGTTFTNQG
+1799 ADQGTLTGTTLTNQG

-1825 STLNNNGTLLGNN
+1825 GTLNNNGTLLGNN
-1838 QLTVNASQV
+1838 QLTVNANQV
-1847 NQQAAGKLFSGGDV
+1847 NQQATGKLFSGGDLL
-1861 WIGSA
+1861 IGSS
-1866 GLDAAGQLVALGNLT
+1866 GLNAAGQLVALGNLT
-1881 LKLTNAFTNNNA
+1881 LKLTSAFTNTNA

-1957 GGDVT
+1957 GGDVN

-1983 TAPGNI
+1983 TAPGSI
-1989 VNTALLYAANNL
+1989 INTALLYAANNL
-2001 ALYAKSITNQ
+2001 ALYANSITNQ
-2011 RGDILAGNNLWM
+2011 RGDILAGNSLWM
-2023 QKDAAGNANAEVVN
+2023 QKDAAGNANAEVIN
-2037 TSGTIETQNGDI
+2037 TSGNIETQNGDI
-2049 MIKTGHLLNQR
+2049 TIKTGHLLNQR

-2080 ETSIRVK
+2080 EKSIRVK

-2161 SVILAGNEMALS
+2161 SVVLAGNEMALS

-2210 DYYNNTA
+2210 DPYNNTA

-2248 KHNITAHFDN
+2248 KNNITAHFDN

-2267 NSSGVSLSITAPP
+2267 NSSGVSLSITAPS

-2290 GSVQKQGLA
+2290 GSVQKQALA
-2299 GGAAVAVNSPE
+2299 GGATVAVNSPE

-2319 QQINGGGALENSAGG
+2319 QQINGGGALENGAGG
-2334 SALAN
+2334 TSLAN
-2339 LSATKAGKA
+2339 ISTSKAGKA
-2348 NLGNASGL
+2348 NLGSVGGL
-2356 ASAGVTAAS
+2356 ANAGVTAAS
-2365 AANITGGA
+2365 TGNIAGGA
-2373 LANTQ
+2373 LASYQ

-2616 KAGGGLSLSAIGDI
+2616 KAGGSLNLSAISDI
-2630 NNISSAISGKTV
+2630 NNISSAIRGKTV

-2665 GKYGSV
+2665 NKHSSV

-2688 SLALQAG
+2688 SLSLQAG
-2695 KNITLTGANLTS
+2695 KNITITGANLAS

-2722 ANQVNDAYGQSGLR
+2722 ANQVNDAYGQSGFR

-2750 STLSAGGNLGIKAG
+2750 STISAGGNLGIKAG

-2771 SDIKAGGNAALAA
+2771 SDIKAGGSAALAA

-2794 TSKNSQNGKKE
+2794 TSNNSRSGKKE

-2810 LDRTTVSAGDNL
+2810 LDRTSVSAGDNL

-2829 INAHAAALAAE
+2829 INARAAALAAE
-2840 KNIGVQAGRDVNLE
+2840 DNIGIQAGRDVNLE

-2934 ITKKGFLSKKTTH
+2934 TTKKGFLSKKTTH

-3048 VIGTTAGNVIIEAG
+3048 VIGTTAGNIIIEAG
-3062 DKAKLVATNMVAG
+3062 DKAKLVATNIVAG
-3075 RETADKTRKTGH
+3075 RETADTTRKTGH

-3104 TGSVKQESESS
+3104 TGSVKQESKSS

-3162 GGLQGSLPVSYG
+3162 GGLQASLPVSYG

-3249 SSKIWS
+3249 SSKSWS

-3290 KENSETTAQTG
+3290 KENNETTAQTG

-3730 VHVGEHTQ
+3730 VRVGEHTQ

-3815 HSAVSQGAII
+3815 HSAVSQGAVI

-3843 THAHKALENNFDKA
+3843 AHAHKALENNFDKA

-3891 IRAAMQARGELDGLT
+3891 IRAAMQARGELNGLT

-3969 SVANG
+3969 SIANG

-4022 KPEELSPDEKTVVV
+4022 KPEELSPDEKTVIV

-4068 ENNAL
+4068 ENNSLTGDAARQSVKQSAEWWKEQVRNKLGKNTASQLANGLVNLASETGDIAMLGGDTAFDVMAAL
-4073 ANHTEKTVIDR
+4073 AACATGDSYCSQ
-4084 LAKEG
+4084 AKNDI
-4089 VATKQQL
+4089 AKK
-4096 DAAACAL
+4096 DAAAANVLNGIMNGDAWEGIKSTAIKAANGDQEAL
-4103 LKCSA
+4103 ENVAGILFGVFVPAKVLSGEKSA
-4108 EFAEGTA
+4108 STVSTGKGTVTSVA
-4115 EKAYYENLEKTG
+4115 NDV
-4127 SQPEYAALREQ
+4127 SDSSREQ
-4138 LANEK
+4138 LVKNGYWDAIDNASK
-4143 FVVSYKDPLTG
+4143 TAFNSAKNDVSNWTPKDKHMIGTSASRAAQFNTNNLEEIRMLVKDALNSP
-4154 ENVTISTAL
+4154 NAL
-4163 FKYTN
+4163 FLPNNQPGSFRVVADLGKP
-4168 INAILDGATYA
+4168 
-4179 NGEYQLTTR
+4179 
-4188 GAGLLQAAGGAAEII
+4188 I
-4203 GGGVGCAGV
+4203 G
-4212 VTCAAGAILA
+4212 
-4222 TSGFDNLQAGS
+4222 
-4233 DALAS
+4233 
-4238 GRPTK
+4238 TK
-4243 TVGAELLETLG
+4243 
-4254 VPTEYSEVVY
+4254 
-4264 AGVGLGGATTLVFKS
+4264 
-4279 ARTGEVINVAVSK
+4279 
-4292 EGQVTRSTTGT
+4292 GQT
-4303 SVGNLEPGNS
+4303 SV
-4313 ASTSMPRNGDRL
+4313 R
-4325 VINQGNL
+4325 I
-4332 PTCGPNS
+4332 
-4339 CAMVL
+4339 
-4344 DTAGIKVDVGQ
+4344 IVGEDGK
-4355 LITQSGVTA
+4355 IWNAFPV
-4364 KGTTMARLSN
+4364 N
-4374 VLNQNGLS
+4374 V
-4382 AKRVTGVSMESL
+4382 K
-4394 AKATSKG
+4394 
-4401 DPAIVRM
+4401 
-4408 SLDRG
+4408 
-4413 GHAVVVDGI
+4413 
-4422 TIRNGQQVVAIRDPA
+4422 
-4437 LGRQYFTPI
+4437 
-4446 DEFRQ
+4446 
-4451 KFSGEAIFT
+4451 
-4460 KVIK
+4460 

>member
-37 TPTGPTAMDKAG
+37 TPTGATSMDKAG

-66 HNQFKDYNVGQEGV
+66 HNQFKDYNVGKEGV

-237 EGNAPVVA
+237 EGSAPVVA

-318 TLAVSSR
+318 TLAFNSR
-325 GNVALDHA
+325 GGVALDHA
-333 ALASDSAMTLTADG
+333 ALASDGAMTLAADG

-369 TLDNNS
+369 TLDNTT

-392 QAQINAGGNA
+392 QAQISAGGNA

-424 TTRLNNR
+424 TTRLTNR

-475 DASLNLTDSLRNGTN
+475 DAVLNLTDSLRNGTN
-490 GKILSDGTLTANIGE
+490 GKILTDGTLAANTGA
-505 LEQNGTLSGT
+505 LEQNGTLSGA
-515 KRLGVQAQQVSSGK
+515 KRLDVQAQQVTSGK

-537 DIRLDVVGKAEL
+537 DIRLDAVGKADL
-549 NGQTIAAGNLTLT
+549 SGQTIAAGNLTLT

-574 QSGRDLAL
+574 QSGRDLAI

-601 TTQRLSHGGK
+601 TAQRLRHGGK
-611 SDSAATTFLG
+611 SDAAATTFLG
-621 DESLNNSGTL
+621 DESLINSGTL

-657 STDRLDN
+657 SADRLDN

-671 SPASLNLAIP
+671 SPENLNLAIP
-681 TLTNQGQITTDG
+681 TLINQGQITTDG
-693 DLTLRGAQLTN
+693 DLSLRGAQLTN
-704 GGLLQSHH
+704 GGLLQSHR
-712 ALDLAYESFDNLSG
+712 ALDMAYESFDNLSG
-726 GTLYSARDLHLAIPT
+726 GTLYSARDLHLAVPT
-741 LTNQGLISTDGD
+741 LSNQGLISTDGD

-758 QSLVNR
+758 QSLVNS

-770 NLSGDIT
+770 NLSGDMAS
-777 TLNNTGRLLA
+777 LNNTGRLLA
-787 DNALTLNTG
+787 DDALTLNTD
-796 TLSSD
+796 TLSSG

-825 RVLNVTAGDTDNQ
+825 RALNVTADDTNNQ

-869 AKHADNRGKL
+869 AKHGDNRGKL

-886 LATPAFTNT
+886 LTAPAFTNT

-901 TLDLNSAAVTNS
+901 TLDLNSDDVTNS
-913 GTLQATGDVLAHG
+913 GTLQATGDVHAHA

-940 GALALDQDSL
+940 GALALNQDTL

-980 TAQIDGNLTNQGN
+980 TAQIDGTLINQGN
-993 VLTQQALDIRAG
+993 VLSQQALDIRAG

-1039 GATFTNAAGGKVT
+1039 GATLTNAAGGKVT
-1052 GGGTLALNGTTLD
+1052 SGDTLALDGSTLD
-1065 NQGQMQGRALSVIGD
+1065 NQGQMQGRALSVTGD
-1080 NLRNGGTLQATDS
+1080 SLRNGGTLQATDS

-1111 NQADV
+1111 NQAEV
-1116 SAAQLSNNGTL
+1116 SAAQLTNNGTL

-1135 APDITNRGTLAGN
+1135 APDIINRGTLAGN
-1148 DNLSLTTRNLYNG
+1148 DSLSLTTRNLYNG

-1171 LTLDLDRL
+1171 LTLDLSRL

-1185 SVNGGLTL
+1185 SVNDGLTL
-1193 RGNTLINGGDI
+1193 RGSTLINGGDI

-1211 TLNGA
+1211 TLSGA
-1216 LDNAGRLMADGRA
+1216 LDNTGRLVADGRA
-1229 QLTAGTMANS
+1229 QLSAGTVTNS
-1239 GTLAAND
+1239 GTLAADD
-1246 VMLGAG
+1246 VMLNAG
-1252 TLHNGGLI
+1252 TLRNGGLI
-1260 QGTHSAGATAQTLTN
+1260 QGAHSAGATAQKLTN

-1284 GALTLHGADLTNA
+1284 GALTLNGNQLTNA
-1297 GQVQGDTLALTAGSL
+1297 GQMQGDTLALTAGRL
-1312 DNRGVINGI
+1312 DNRGVMNGI

-1339 SRGDATFNADS
+1339 SRGDAALNADS

-1414 LQGQQVNV
+1414 LQGQLVNV

-1435 LGELGAQTRG
+1435 LGNLGAQTQG

-1454 SQGAATVTAG
+1454 SQGPATVTAN
-1464 ELANNGSLLSQGTLT
+1464 ELANNGSLLSQGALT

-1492 GDTLSAYQNQINN
+1492 GDTLTAYQNQINN
-1505 QGTLTGVQ
+1505 QGTVTGVQ

-1528 LLAAPAREL
+1528 LLAAPPREL

-1555 GAVNNAGR
+1555 GAVTNAGR

-1587 LNITLSGDLN
+1587 LNITLSGNLN
-1597 SLAGSKITAL
+1597 SQAGSKITAL
-1607 GTAALN
+1607 GAAALN

-1626 NLTLTGNSLRNDGA
+1626 NLTLAGNSLRNEGA

-1667 ALTLNAGAVNN
+1667 ALTASAGSMNN

-1701 GDNGVTLTARGSFTN
+1701 GDNGVTLTARGELTN
-1716 NAGGQIVSRQGLGVT
+1716 NAGGQVISRQGLGVT
-1731 TLVLMNYGLMQGG
+1731 TPVLVNNGLMQGG

-1791 AINSGTWL
+1791 ATNNGTWL
-1799 ADQGTLTGTTFTNQG
+1799 ADQGTLTGSTLTNQG

-1825 STLNNNGTLLGNN
+1825 GTLNNNGTLLGNN

-1847 NQQAAGKLFSGGDV
+1847 NQQAAGKLFSGGDL

-1881 LKLTNAFTNNNA
+1881 LKLTNAFTNKNA

-1910 RGVLQGQAVNVSAG
+1910 RGVMQGQAVNVSAG

-1936 SGASTLSGSSV
+1936 SGASTLGGSSV
-1947 ALNGAGTLQG
+1947 ALNDAGTLQG
-1957 GGDVT
+1957 GGDVA

-1983 TAPGNI
+1983 TAPGSI
-1989 VNTALLYAANNL
+1989 INTALLYAASNL
-2001 ALYAKSITNQ
+2001 ALYANSITNQ
-2011 RGDILAGNNLWM
+2011 RGDILAGNSLWM
-2023 QKDAAGNANAEVVN
+2023 QKDAAGNANTEVVN
-2037 TSGTIETQNGDI
+2037 TSGNIETQNGDI
-2049 MIKTGHLLNQR
+2049 TIKTGHLLNQR
-2060 DGLSESRTH
+2060 DGLSVKESTNAGSSIGGVGDAILSLNYKTLPADTYGYITFDTEKEIGICGGSNGGCYTKKITNYNYVPFFEYRTKKFSVKESIIAVESKGGASRILSGRDVYISSNILENLASDIVASKDIKLEGGKLNNKSWQSGKTIEYLIYQH
-2069 QVNASSPAANG
+2069 ALAGNTDVIVNNIPESGLSVQSDNFTQVNKDITYKLTGKTTETENG
-2080 ETSIRVK
+2080 ELYRAVI
-2087 ITDLE
+2087 
-2092 YGDWGF
+2092 
-2098 YYKYSGSTQGGSVKA
+2098 QAGG
-2113 TVAPSAKGSTQKFL
+2113 
-2127 IDTTTV
+2127 
-2133 NVTADAGAARIVASG
+2133 NVTA
-2148 NINVSAKSFDNQA
+2148 NF
-2161 SVILAGNEMALS
+2161 
-2173 GAVLNNQSYFGYSE
+2173 
-2187 YKYGTYKYSGRLAD
+2187 AD
-2201 VIATPENKN
+2201 
-2210 DYYNNTA
+2210 
-2217 SKSRQVTYYLSS
+2217 
-2229 SPTYETVG
+2229 
-2237 NGQVLRSVIEA
+2237 
-2248 KHNITAHFDN
+2248 
-2258 NISNTTTAS
+2258 NISNTSTTANAGKVS
-2267 NSSGVSLSITAPP
+2267 NTINTPS

-2339 LSATKAGKA
+2339 FSATKAGKA
-2348 NLGNASGL
+2348 SLGNASGL

-2442 ETRASFTNEKQFLG
+2442 ETRTSFTNEKQFLG

-2642 ALESA
+2642 ALESTG
-2647 DGSINNITLAEQT
+2647 GSINNITLAEQT

-2688 SLALQAG
+2688 RLALQAG

-2707 GGDLLMNAWGDIAVN
+2707 GSDLLMNAWGDIALN
-2722 ANQVNDAYGQSGLR
+2722 ANQVNDAYGQSGFR

-2764 DNLRVAA
+2764 DNLSVAA
-2771 SDIKAGGNAALAA
+2771 GDLKAGGNAALAA

-2794 TSKNSQNGKKE
+2794 TSKNSRNGKRE

-2854 AEATTTGDSYRS
+2854 AEATTSGDSYRS

-2887 NTVIVAGRDVNT
+2887 NTVIVAGRDMNAGAAQ
-2899 EATQVLAKKDIGIA
+2899 ATAKGDIGVTA
-2913 AQNNI
+2913 GRDI
-2918 NLLTATESNYS
+2918 NLATATESDYHY
-2929 FKEKK
+2929 KEETK
-2934 ITKKGFLSKKTTH
+2934 TKKGFLKKTTTH
-2947 TVEEHSSTDEAA
+2947 TVSEQSTTREAG
-2959 TLLSGDNVALKA
+2959 TLLSGDNVTLKA
-2971 GNDLL
+2971 GEDLL
-2976 VRGSAVTASGDVAL
+2976 VKGSAVAGDGNVAL
-2990 KANGDVTVEAAT
+2990 SAGKNVEIAAAT
-3002 EKASDYSMKKT
+3002 NTDSNWQLKEKK
-3013 TKSGVFGG
+3013 KSGLMGSGG
-3021 GMGITIGSQSAK
+3021 IGFTIGSSKTRHELKEKGTTQSQSVSTVGSTGGNVTVTAGEQARVSGADLVAGKNLTLTGDSVVIEPGHDKRTRTETFEQKSSGLTVALSGAVGDAVNSAVTTAMAAK
-3033 ETRKGAKLTQSDSRS
+3033 EQSDSRL
-3048 VIGTTAGNVIIEAG
+3048 AGLQA
-3062 DKAKLVATNMVAG
+3062 
-3075 RETADKTRKTGH
+3075 
-3087 IDVKANDIE
+3087 
-3096 IVAGKDII
+3096 
-3104 TGSVKQESESS
+3104 
-3115 GFGISFSNPVID
+3115 
-3127 AIRNVR
+3127 
-3133 DITKMGGSNI
+3133 
-3143 TKAKTAAGEAAAA
+3143 TKAVLSGVQANQASRLAAASN
-3156 FADITG
+3156 DKSG
-3162 GGLQGSLPVSYG
+3162 GIAVSVSLTSQ
-3174 KSSSKSEM
+3174 KSSSKQQQETSIANGSTLSATDNLAVIAKGNGKSANSGDILIGGSRLKAGGDAMLNAKNNLLLIGAANTEKTTGKNSSSGGGIGLSFGLNQGSAGISIFANANASKGKEKGNGTTWSETTVDSGGT
-3182 HYAGE
+3182 A
-3187 YSVGNTLTSAGN
+3187 TLTS
-3199 VQLTANGKKGQGDI
+3199 
-3213 VISGSKIGA
+3213 
-3222 KEAAIIDANRNVD
+3222 
-3235 ITTSTDHQISSSKS
+3235 
-3249 SSKIWS
+3249 
-3255 ITDAAPTIG
+3255 
-3264 SAIRAVS
+3264 
-3271 GGPNNGSSILPFGF
+3271 
-3285 GKNNS
+3285 
-3290 KENSETTAQTG
+3290 
-3301 SQITAKDIYIDSKD
+3301 
-3315 GHVNVSGS
+3315 
-3323 SLAAINDLILSSK
+3323 
-3336 NGDITVG
+3336 
-3343 TGNNHVVQE
+3343 
-3352 SSGSQTKI
+3352 
-3360 GTLGGDGYS
+3360 
-3369 GTVGWSNNKYASQ
+3369 
-3382 LDRNQQSTLRS
+3382 
-3393 QLASRDGN
+3393 
-3401 VTLQAGKDVA
+3401 
-3411 IDGADISAG
+3411 
-3420 KSVTLSGE
+3420 
-3428 NVRLDVS
+3428 
-3435 EDTLK
+3435 
-3440 THNESSNTQYGV
+3440 
-3452 TASVS
+3452 
-3457 GWAVAAAQA
+3457 
-3466 VENAAR
+3466 
-3472 SVEDKRDP
+3472 
-3480 RLSAIYAAQAGL
+3480 
-3492 STASQTVLSDMN
+3492 
-3504 PSAFKVNVSATV
+3504 
-3516 GSSNQQQDYHSQ
+3516 
-3528 AQQGSSIKAGENVAI
+3528 
-3543 TAKKDI
+3543 
-3549 EGAGVNIA
+3549 
-3557 GKNVNLNAGRDISLS
+3557 GRDTTLNG
-3572 TAQDMERL
+3572 AQV
-3580 KNHSGGS
+3580 
-3587 QASLGAGFS
+3587 
-3596 LGGSQNGITIEA
+3596 NGEKVVADVGRNLTIA
-3608 GASSYSNKDKGNS
+3608 
-3621 LTHHNSVVTA
+3621 
-3631 EDTLTVHTGRDA
+3631 
-3643 TLQGAELRGES
+3643 
-3654 VKADIGRDLLI
+3654 
-3665 SSQQDKNQY
+3665 SQQDSNRY
-3674 DSKTSSGG
+3674 NSKQTN
-3682 VSVSVCV
+3682 V
-3689 PPICAGNF
+3689 N
-3697 VQGSAN
+3697 
-3703 AAGGKVTHDFK
+3703 AGGSFTFGSMTGSGYLGVTQDKMHSTFD
-3714 SVIEQ
+3714 SVAEQ

-3724 GTGGFD
+3724 GKQGFD
-3730 VHVGEHTQ
+3730 VSVGNHTQ
-3738 LNGAVIASDA
+3738 LTGAVIRSTAAA
-3748 DATKNRL
+3748 DKNRL
-3755 DTGTLGW
+3755 ETGTLSFT
-3762 NDIHNK
+3762 DIGNK
-3768 SQTSGNQFA
+3768 ADYKVSHKGGTIGAGTGSGSLVGLA
-3777 VSVSGG
+3777 
-3783 MTKDASDKLKPTSS
+3783 SS
-3797 GLPGTSL
+3797 GL
-3804 ASVSDSDSNIT
+3804 
-3815 HSAVSQGAII
+3815 SAVSGAMLSGLGSSGHASGTTQSAVSEGTIV
-3825 IRDKDKQT
+3825 IRDKAGQQQDVATLSRDVANANDTVSPIFNKEKEQKRLQIAQMTGDIAGQMTSMVMTEGDINALKAARAVPGNAHLSAEELKQT
-3833 QDVAELSRDT
+3833 QAYRD
-3843 THAHKALENNFDKA
+3843 AFSEY
-3857 SIQDKLDIQNQASAL
+3857 
-3872 GTQAL
+3872 GTG
-3877 DAWRQSQL
+3877 
-3885 EAGKDK
+3885 GKY
-3891 IRAAMQARGELDGLT
+3891 Q
-3906 DAQINDKIA
+3906 QIA
-3915 QSDQYKEVD
+3915 QSASAAIAGLV
-3924 KQYGVGSD
+3924 
-3932 FWRNGSA
+3932 NGDYSGA
-3939 ITGLLAGALGG
+3939 I
-3950 NVKGG
+3950 
-3955 MAAGAAPYVAGLIK
+3955 AGAAAPF
-3969 SVANG
+3969 
-3974 SEPARIALHTL
+3974 IATF
-3985 ASAVLVKAQGGNAAA
+3985 VK
-4000 GAAGGFVAASSS
+4000 
-4012 AALSLAFYNK
+4012 
-4022 KPEELSPDEKTVVV
+4022 
-4036 NLVAALGAAGG
+4036 
-4047 SMAAGN
+4047 
-4053 STGIGSGANA
+4053 
-4063 ARVEV
+4063 
-4068 ENNAL
+4068 
-4073 ANHTEKTVIDR
+4073 NHTDED
-4084 LAKEG
+4084 
-4089 VATKQQL
+4089 
-4096 DAAACAL
+4096 
-4103 LKCSA
+4103 SA
-4108 EFAEGTA
+4108 
-4115 EKAYYENLEKTG
+4115 
-4127 SQPEYAALREQ
+4127 
-4138 LANEK
+4138 
-4143 FVVSYKDPLTG
+4143 
-4154 ENVTISTAL
+4154 
-4163 FKYTN
+4163 
-4168 INAILDGATYA
+4168 
-4179 NGEYQLTTR
+4179 
-4188 GAGLLQAAGGAAEII
+4188 
-4203 GGGVGCAGV
+4203 
-4212 VTCAAGAILA
+4212 
-4222 TSGFDNLQAGS
+4222 
-4233 DALAS
+4233 
-4238 GRPTK
+4238 
-4243 TVGAELLETLG
+4243 
-4254 VPTEYSEVVY
+4254 
-4264 AGVGLGGATTLVFKS
+4264 
-4279 ARTGEVINVAVSK
+4279 
-4292 EGQVTRSTTGT
+4292 
-4303 SVGNLEPGNS
+4303 
-4313 ASTSMPRNGDRL
+4313 
-4325 VINQGNL
+4325 
-4332 PTCGPNS
+4332 
-4339 CAMVL
+4339 
-4344 DTAGIKVDVGQ
+4344 
-4355 LITQSGVTA
+4355 
-4364 KGTTMARLSN
+4364 
-4374 VLNQNGLS
+4374 
-4382 AKRVTGVSMESL
+4382 
-4394 AKATSKG
+4394 
-4401 DPAIVRM
+4401 
-4408 SLDRG
+4408 
-4413 GHAVVVDGI
+4413 
-4422 TIRNGQQVVAIRDPA
+4422 
-4437 LGRQYFTPI
+4437 
-4446 DEFRQ
+4446 
-4451 KFSGEAIFT
+4451 
-4460 KVIK
+4460 

>member
-37 TPTGPTAMDKAG
+37 TPTGPAAMDKAG

-99 NNPNLKAGQEA
+99 NNPNLKAGQEV

-237 EGNAPVVA
+237 EGSAPVVA

-283 LDASGKLTVK
+283 LDASGKLTIK

-302 AKGDN
+302 AKGHN

-318 TLAVSSR
+318 ALAVNSR

-333 ALASDSAMTLTADG
+333 ALASDGAMTLSADG

-375 RLDAKRDV
+375 HLDAKRDV
-383 TLTGGALAS
+383 TLTGGALTS
-392 QAQINAGGNA
+392 QAQINAGGNV

-424 TTRLNNR
+424 TTRLTNR

-475 DASLNLTDSLRNGTN
+475 DAVLNLTDSLRNGTN
-490 GKILSDGTLTANIGE
+490 GKILTDGTLAATTGE
-505 LEQNGTLSGT
+505 LEQNGTLSGA
-515 KRLGVQAQQVSSGK
+515 KRLDIQAQQVTSGK

-537 DIRLDVVGKAEL
+537 DIRIDAAGKADL

-567 TQQDAQL
+567 MQQDALL
-574 QSGRDLAL
+574 QSGGYLAI

-591 THAAKGALNV
+591 TQAAKGALNV
-601 TTQRLSHGGK
+601 TAQRLRHGGK

-643 TNRGLLKGSGALNL
+643 ANRGLLKGNRALEL
-657 STDRLDN
+657 SADRLDN
-664 LAGGTLY
+664 LTGGTLY

-681 TLTNQGQITTDG
+681 TLINQGQITTDG
-693 DLTLRGAQLTN
+693 DLSLHGAQLTN
-704 GGLLQSHH
+704 GGLLQAHRS
-712 ALDLAYESFDNLSG
+712 LDMAYESFDNLSG
-726 GTLYSARDLHLAIPT
+726 GTLYSARDLHLAVPA
-741 LTNQGLISTDGD
+741 LTNQGLISTDGN

-758 QSLVNR
+758 QSLVNS

-770 NLSGDIT
+770 NLSGDMAS
-777 TLNNTGRLLA
+777 LNNTGRLLA

-801 GTLAAEQVTIA
+801 GSLAAEQVTIA

-825 RVLNVTAGDTDNQ
+825 RALNVTAGDTDNQ

-879 VATDALR
+879 VAADALR
-886 LATPAFTNT
+886 LTAPAFTNT

-901 TLDLNSAAVTNS
+901 TLDLNSDDVTNS
-913 GTLQATGDVLAHG
+913 GTLQATGDVHAHA

-940 GALALDQDSL
+940 GALALNQNTL

-970 EGNALGQNGV
+970 EGNVLGQNGV
-980 TAQIDGNLTNQGN
+980 TAQIDNTLINQGN
-993 VLTQQALDIRAG
+993 VLSQQALDIRAG

-1039 GATFTNAAGGKVT
+1039 GAALTNAAGGKVT
-1052 GGGTLALNGTTLD
+1052 SGDTLALKGSTLA
-1065 NQGQMQGRALSVIGD
+1065 NQGQMQGRALSVTGD
-1080 NLRNGGTLQATDS
+1080 TLHNGGTLQATDS

-1111 NQADV
+1111 NQAEV
-1116 SAAQLSNNGTL
+1116 SAAQLTNNGTL

-1148 DNLSLTTRNLYNG
+1148 DSLSLTTRNLYNG
-1161 AHGQLATGGG
+1161 AHGKLATGGG
-1171 LTLDLDRL
+1171 LTLDLSRL

-1185 SVNGGLTL
+1185 SVNDGLTL

-1211 TLNGA
+1211 TLSGA
-1216 LDNAGRLMADGRA
+1216 LDNAGRLVADGRA
-1229 QLTAGTMANS
+1229 QLSAGTVTNS
-1239 GTLAAND
+1239 GTLAADD
-1246 VMLGAG
+1246 VTLNAG
-1252 TLHNGGLI
+1252 TLRNGALI
-1260 QGTHSAGATAQTLTN
+1260 QGAHSAGATAQTLTN

-1284 GALTLHGADLTNA
+1284 GALTLNGNQLTNA
-1297 GQVQGDTLALTAGSL
+1297 GQMQGDTLALTAGSL
-1312 DNRGVINGI
+1312 DNRGVMNGI

-1339 SRGDATFNADS
+1339 SRGDAALNADS

-1399 GDLSLNAGTLNTGGT
+1399 GGLSLNAGTLNTGGT
-1414 LQGQQVNV
+1414 LQGQQVNA

-1435 LGELGAQTRG
+1435 LGGLGAQTRG

-1454 SQGAATVTAG
+1454 SQGPATVTAN
-1464 ELANNGSLLSQGTLT
+1464 ELANNGSLLSQGALT

-1492 GDTLSAYQNQINN
+1492 GDTLTAYQNQINN
-1505 QGTLTGVQ
+1505 QGTVTGVQ

-1528 LLAAPAREL
+1528 LLAAPPREL
-1537 INGAN
+1537 LNGAN

-1555 GAVNNAGR
+1555 GAVTNAGR

-1587 LNITLSGDLN
+1587 LNITLSGNLN
-1597 SLAGSKITAL
+1597 SQAGSKITAL
-1607 GTAALN
+1607 GAAALN

-1626 NLTLTGNSLRNDGA
+1626 NLTLAGNSLRNEGA

-1667 ALTLNAGAVNN
+1667 ALTASAGSMNN

-1701 GDNGVTLTARGSFTN
+1701 GDNGVTLIARGSLTN
-1716 NAGGQIVSRQGLGVT
+1716 NAGGQVISRQGLGVT
-1731 TLVLMNYGLMQGG
+1731 TPVFVNNGLMQGG

-1791 AINSGTWL
+1791 ATNSGTWL

-1847 NQQAAGKLFSGGDV
+1847 NQQAVGKLFSGGDLS
-1861 WIGSA
+1861 IGSA

-1881 LKLTNAFTNNNA
+1881 LKLTNAFTNKNA

-1910 RGVLQGQAVNVSAG
+1910 RGVMQGQAVNVSAG

-1947 ALNGAGTLQG
+1947 ALNDAGTLQG
-1957 GGDVT
+1957 GGDVN

-1983 TAPGNI
+1983 TAPGSI
-1989 VNTALLYAANNL
+1989 INTALLYAANNL
-2001 ALYAKSITNQ
+2001 ALYANSITNQ
-2011 RGDILAGNNLWM
+2011 RGDILAGNSLWM

-2037 TSGTIETQNGDI
+2037 TSGNIETQNGDI
-2049 MIKTGHLLNQR
+2049 TIKTANLRNER
-2060 DGLSESRTH
+2060 AGLKSTTQNVDSGRIYDWIGKAKVDLPVSTLGEDTLKKGSYNYYTKAGIG
-2069 QVNASSPAANG
+2069 NCNG
-2080 ETSIRVK
+2080 LPCSYIFNTY
-2087 ITDLE
+2087 D
-2092 YGDWGF
+2092 F
-2098 YYKYSGSTQGGSVKA
+2098 YYPK
-2113 TVAPSAKGSTQKFL
+2113 KGYETREFL
-2127 IDTTTV
+2127 VEQT
-2133 NVTADAGAARIVASG
+2133 NQSVTADGGAARISSG
-2148 NINVSAKSFDNQA
+2148 RDVYINTGTLNNQA
-2161 SVILAGNEMALS
+2161 SELIANGSLLLAGQKLI
-2173 GAVLNNQSYFGYSE
+2173 NQSYQSSVYS
-2187 YKYGTYKYSGRLAD
+2187 KYAKYVYAGPQ
-2201 VIATPENKN
+2201 PEKKGPVNPIYVPGKLFHIK
-2210 DYYNNTA
+2210 D
-2217 SKSRQVTYYLSS
+2217 VTYALQG
-2229 SPTYETVG
+2229 YETETTNGELYRAVIQAGG
-2237 NGQVLRSVIEA
+2237 NV
-2248 KHNITAHFDN
+2248 TANFAD
-2258 NISNTTTAS
+2258 NISNTSTTANAGRVS
-2267 NSSGVSLSITAPP
+2267 NTINTPS

-2319 QQINGGGALENSAGG
+2319 QQINGGGALENSTGG

-2339 LSATKAGKA
+2339 FSATKAGKA
-2348 NLGNASGL
+2348 SLGNASGL

-2416 GLGELDPALFGD
+2416 GLGQLDPALFGD

-2630 NNISSAISGKTV
+2630 NNISSAIRGKTV
-2642 ALESA
+2642 ALESTG
-2647 DGSINNITLAEQT
+2647 GSINNITLAEQT

-2671 MLKDT
+2671 TLKDT

-2722 ANQVNDAYGQSGLR
+2722 ANQVNDAYGQSGFR

-2750 STLSAGGNLGIKAG
+2750 SSISAGGNLGIKAG
-2764 DNLRVAA
+2764 DNLSVAA
-2771 SDIKAGGNAALAA
+2771 GDIKAGGNAALAA

-2794 TSKNSQNGKKE
+2794 TSKNSQSGKRE

-2822 TLSAGRD
+2822 SLSAGRD

-2840 KNIGVQAGRDVNLE
+2840 NNIGVQAGRDVNLD
-2854 AEATTTGDSYRS
+2854 AEATTSGDSYRS

-2872 NESVRQQGTELASGG
+2872 NESVHQQGTELASGG
-2887 NTVIVAGRDVNT
+2887 NTVIVAGRDMNAD
-2899 EATQVLAKKDIGIA
+2899 ATQATAKGDIGVTA
-2913 AQNNI
+2913 GRDI
-2918 NLLTATESNYS
+2918 NLATATESDYHY
-2929 FKEKK
+2929 KEETK
-2934 ITKKGFLSKKTTH
+2934 TKKGFLKKTTTH
-2947 TVEEHSSTDEAA
+2947 TVSEQSATREAG
-2959 TLLSGDNVALKA
+2959 TLLSGDNVTLKA
-2971 GNDLL
+2971 GEDLL
-2976 VRGSAVTASGDVAL
+2976 VKGSAVAGDGNVALSAGKNVEIAAATNTDSNWQLKEKKKSGLMGSGGIGFTIGSSKTRHELKEKGTTQSQSVSTVGSTGGNVTVTAGEQARVSGADLVAGKNLTLTGDSVVIEPGHDKRTRTETFEQKSSGLTVALSGAVGDAVNSAVTAAM
-2990 KANGDVTVEAAT
+2990 A
-3002 EKASDYSMKKT
+3002 
-3013 TKSGVFGG
+3013 
-3021 GMGITIGSQSAK
+3021 AK
-3033 ETRKGAKLTQSDSRS
+3033 EQSDSRL
-3048 VIGTTAGNVIIEAG
+3048 AGLQA
-3062 DKAKLVATNMVAG
+3062 
-3075 RETADKTRKTGH
+3075 
-3087 IDVKANDIE
+3087 
-3096 IVAGKDII
+3096 
-3104 TGSVKQESESS
+3104 
-3115 GFGISFSNPVID
+3115 
-3127 AIRNVR
+3127 
-3133 DITKMGGSNI
+3133 
-3143 TKAKTAAGEAAAA
+3143 TKAILSGVQANQASRLAAASN
-3156 FADITG
+3156 DKSG
-3162 GGLQGSLPVSYG
+3162 GIAVSVSLTSQ
-3174 KSSSKSEM
+3174 KSSSKQQQETSIANGSTLSATDNLAVIAKGNGKSANSGDILIGGSQLKAGGDAMLSATNNLLLIGAANTEKTTGKNSSSGGGIGLSFGLNQGSAGISIFANANASKGKEKGNGTTWSETTVDSGGT
-3182 HYAGE
+3182 A
-3187 YSVGNTLTSAGN
+3187 TLTS
-3199 VQLTANGKKGQGDI
+3199 
-3213 VISGSKIGA
+3213 
-3222 KEAAIIDANRNVD
+3222 
-3235 ITTSTDHQISSSKS
+3235 
-3249 SSKIWS
+3249 
-3255 ITDAAPTIG
+3255 
-3264 SAIRAVS
+3264 
-3271 GGPNNGSSILPFGF
+3271 
-3285 GKNNS
+3285 
-3290 KENSETTAQTG
+3290 
-3301 SQITAKDIYIDSKD
+3301 
-3315 GHVNVSGS
+3315 
-3323 SLAAINDLILSSK
+3323 
-3336 NGDITVG
+3336 
-3343 TGNNHVVQE
+3343 
-3352 SSGSQTKI
+3352 
-3360 GTLGGDGYS
+3360 
-3369 GTVGWSNNKYASQ
+3369 
-3382 LDRNQQSTLRS
+3382 
-3393 QLASRDGN
+3393 
-3401 VTLQAGKDVA
+3401 
-3411 IDGADISAG
+3411 
-3420 KSVTLSGE
+3420 
-3428 NVRLDVS
+3428 
-3435 EDTLK
+3435 
-3440 THNESSNTQYGV
+3440 
-3452 TASVS
+3452 
-3457 GWAVAAAQA
+3457 
-3466 VENAAR
+3466 
-3472 SVEDKRDP
+3472 
-3480 RLSAIYAAQAGL
+3480 
-3492 STASQTVLSDMN
+3492 
-3504 PSAFKVNVSATV
+3504 
-3516 GSSNQQQDYHSQ
+3516 
-3528 AQQGSSIKAGENVAI
+3528 
-3543 TAKKDI
+3543 
-3549 EGAGVNIA
+3549 
-3557 GKNVNLNAGRDISLS
+3557 GRDTTLNG
-3572 TAQDMERL
+3572 AQV
-3580 KNHSGGS
+3580 
-3587 QASLGAGFS
+3587 
-3596 LGGSQNGITIEA
+3596 NGEKVVADVGRNLTIA
-3608 GASSYSNKDKGNS
+3608 
-3621 LTHHNSVVTA
+3621 
-3631 EDTLTVHTGRDA
+3631 
-3643 TLQGAELRGES
+3643 
-3654 VKADIGRDLLI
+3654 
-3665 SSQQDKNQY
+3665 SQQDSNRY
-3674 DSKTSSGG
+3674 NSKQTN
-3682 VSVSVCV
+3682 V
-3689 PPICAGNF
+3689 N
-3697 VQGSAN
+3697 
-3703 AAGGKVTHDFK
+3703 AGGSFTFGSMTGSGYLGVTQDKMHSTFD
-3714 SVIEQ
+3714 SVAEQ

-3724 GTGGFD
+3724 GKQGFD
-3730 VHVGEHTQ
+3730 VSVGNHTQ
-3738 LNGAVIASDA
+3738 LTGAVIGSTAAADKNRLETGTLGFTDIGNKADYKVSHKGGTIGAGTGSGSLIGLASSGLSAVSGAMLSGLGSSGHASGTTQSAVSEGTIVIRDKAGQQQDVATLSRDVANANDTVSPIFNKEKEQKRLQIAQMTGDIAGQMTSMVMTEGDINALKAARAVPGNADLSAEELKQTQAYRDAFSEYGTGGKYQQIAQSASAAIAGLVNGDYSGAVAGAAAPFIATFVKNHTDEDSAQRILAHALAGAVIA
-3748 DATKNRL
+3748 
-3755 DTGTLGW
+3755 
-3762 NDIHNK
+3762 
-3768 SQTSGNQFA
+3768 
-3777 VSVSGG
+3777 
-3783 MTKDASDKLKPTSS
+3783 
-3797 GLPGTSL
+3797 
-3804 ASVSDSDSNIT
+3804 
-3815 HSAVSQGAII
+3815 
-3825 IRDKDKQT
+3825 
-3833 QDVAELSRDT
+3833 
-3843 THAHKALENNFDKA
+3843 
-3857 SIQDKLDIQNQASAL
+3857 
-3872 GTQAL
+3872 
-3877 DAWRQSQL
+3877 
-3885 EAGKDK
+3885 
-3891 IRAAMQARGELDGLT
+3891 
-3906 DAQINDKIA
+3906 
-3915 QSDQYKEVD
+3915 
-3924 KQYGVGSD
+3924 
-3932 FWRNGSA
+3932 
-3939 ITGLLAGALGG
+3939 
-3950 NVKGG
+3950 
-3955 MAAGAAPYVAGLIK
+3955 
-3969 SVANG
+3969 
-3974 SEPARIALHTL
+3974 
-3985 ASAVLVKAQGGNAAA
+3985 KAQGKDALA
-4000 GAAGGFVAASSS
+4000 GAAGASTGELTAKLALDLYGKKPEQLGESERQLVSSLSSVAAGLAGAAVSDNTAGVQTAAQAGQTTVENNFLGEDSRKRKDALVHKGLTEGLTEDEEKELVFLEKTNQLSDEYLDKYRHDPGSLTPEEKYALNQARNAFVQENSKYYDADTVNKMVGSLFAEGATFKDYGFPFAASSELKNKITDNNK
-4012 AALSLAFYNK
+4012 AGLGFWDALTYTRDI
-4022 KPEELSPDEKTVVV
+4022 SPQERLYKDAISDLGAVNEHAYWARVGDPVLNFLPGAPGLVV
-4036 NLVAALGAAGG
+4036 NVKDAITGG
-4047 SMAAGN
+4047 SQMGQ
-4053 STGIGSGANA
+4053 
-4063 ARVEV
+4063 
-4068 ENNAL
+4068 
-4073 ANHTEKTVIDR
+4073 
-4084 LAKEG
+4084 
-4089 VATKQQL
+4089 AT
-4096 DAAACAL
+4096 
-4103 LKCSA
+4103 
-4108 EFAEGTA
+4108 
-4115 EKAYYENLEKTG
+4115 
-4127 SQPEYAALREQ
+4127 
-4138 LANEK
+4138 
-4143 FVVSYKDPLTG
+4143 
-4154 ENVTISTAL
+4154 
-4163 FKYTN
+4163 
-4168 INAILDGATYA
+4168 
-4179 NGEYQLTTR
+4179 
-4188 GAGLLQAAGGAAEII
+4188 
-4203 GGGVGCAGV
+4203 
-4212 VTCAAGAILA
+4212 
-4222 TSGFDNLQAGS
+4222 
-4233 DALAS
+4233 AS
-4238 GRPTK
+4238 F
-4243 TVGAELLETLG
+4243 L
-4254 VPTEYSEVVY
+4254 
-4264 AGVGLGGATTLVFKS
+4264 
-4279 ARTGEVINVAVSK
+4279 N
-4292 EGQVTRSTTGT
+4292 
-4303 SVGNLEPGNS
+4303 
-4313 ASTSMPRNGDRL
+4313 D
-4325 VINQGNL
+4325 
-4332 PTCGPNS
+4332 GPNADS
-4339 CAMVL
+4339 
-4344 DTAGIKVDVGQ
+4344 AGRF
-4355 LITQSGVTA
+4355 L
-4364 KGTTMARLSN
+4364 
-4374 VLNQNGLS
+4374 
-4382 AKRVTGVSMESL
+4382 
-4394 AKATSKG
+4394 
-4401 DPAIVRM
+4401 
-4408 SLDRG
+4408 
-4413 GHAVVVDGI
+4413 
-4422 TIRNGQQVVAIRDPA
+4422 
-4437 LGRQYFTPI
+4437 
-4446 DEFRQ
+4446 
-4451 KFSGEAIFT
+4451 
-4460 KVIK
+4460 

>member
-58 RPNAAGIS
+58 KPNAAGIS

-185 VEGKGLDASQSDALS
+185 VEGKGLDATQSDALS

-210 AIHARDLNVT
+210 AIHARDLNLT

-237 EGNAPVVA
+237 VGNAPVVA

-269 VNLGNLNARQGDIT
+269 VNLGNLNVRQGDIT

-318 TLAVSSR
+318 TLAVNSR
-325 GNVALDHA
+325 GEVALDHA
-333 ALASDSAMTLTADG
+333 ALASDGAMTLTADG

-402 QIAGDSLTNSGQI
+402 QIAGDSLTNTGQI

-424 TTRLNNR
+424 TTRLTNR

-475 DASLNLTDSLRNGTN
+475 DAALNLTDSLRNGTN
-490 GKILSDGTLTANIGE
+490 GKILSDGTLTANTGE

-515 KRLGVQAQQVSSGK
+515 KRLGVQAQQVTSGK

-537 DIRLDVVGKAEL
+537 DIRLDAVGKADL

-591 THAAKGALNV
+591 MHAAKGALNV
-601 TTQRLSHGGK
+601 TAQRLSHGGK

-681 TLTNQGQITTDG
+681 TLNNQGQITTDG

-704 GGLLQSHH
+704 GGLLQSHR
-712 ALDLAYESFDNLSG
+712 ALDMAYDSFDNLSG

-758 QSLVNR
+758 QSLVNS

-796 TLSSD
+796 TLSSG

-812 ADQLQNQGLVQGN
+812 AAQLQNQGLVQGN
-825 RVLNVTAGDTDNQ
+825 RALNVTAGDTDNQ

-869 AKHADNRGKL
+869 AKQADNRGKL

-886 LATPAFTNT
+886 LTTPALTNT
-895 GTLAAA
+895 GMLAAA
-901 TLDLNSAAVTNS
+901 TLDLDSAAVTNS

-980 TAQIDGNLTNQGN
+980 TAQIDGTLTNQGN
-993 VLTQQALDIRAG
+993 VLSQQALDIRAG

-1039 GATFTNAAGGKVT
+1039 GATLTNAAGGKLT
-1052 GGGTLALNGTTLD
+1052 GGNTLALNGTTLD
-1065 NQGQMQGRALSVIGD
+1065 NQGQMQGRALSVTGD
-1080 NLRNGGTLQATDS
+1080 NLHNGGTLQATDS

-1148 DNLSLTTRNLYNG
+1148 DSLSLTTRNLYNG

-1185 SVNGGLTL
+1185 SVNDGLTL

-1229 QLTAGTMANS
+1229 QLTAGTMTNS
-1239 GTLAAND
+1239 GTLAADD

-1252 TLHNGGLI
+1252 TLRNGGLI
-1260 QGTHSAGATAQTLTN
+1260 QGAQRAEATAQTLTN

-1284 GALTLHGADLTNA
+1284 GALTLNGNQLTNA
-1297 GQVQGDTLALTAGSL
+1297 GQMQGDTLALTAGSL
-1312 DNRGVINGI
+1312 DNRGVMNGI

-1339 SRGDATFNADS
+1339 SRGDAALNADS
-1350 LTGSGRIV
+1350 LTGSGRMV

-1399 GDLSLNAGTLNTGGT
+1399 GDLSLNAGTLNTDGT

-1435 LGELGAQTRG
+1435 LGGLGAQTRT

-1454 SQGAATVTAG
+1454 SQGA
-1464 ELANNGSLLSQGTLT
+1464 LT
-1479 LDGQRLTNRGALQ
+1479 LDGQRLTNHGALQ

-1528 LLAAPAREL
+1528 LMAAPPREL

-1555 GAVNNAGR
+1555 GAVTNAGR

-1597 SLAGSKITAL
+1597 SQAGSKITAL

-1701 GDNGVTLTARGSFTN
+1701 GDNGVTLTARGSLTN

-1791 AINSGTWL
+1791 ATNSGTWL

-1847 NQQAAGKLFSGGDV
+1847 NQQAAGKLFSGGDL

-1881 LKLTNAFTNNNA
+1881 LKLTNPFTNNNA

-1899 LTVTSNGAIDN
+1899 LTVSSNGAIDN

-1983 TAPGNI
+1983 TAPGSI
-1989 VNTALLYAANNL
+1989 TNTALLYAASNL
-2001 ALYAKSITNQ
+2001 ALYANSITNQ
-2011 RGDILAGNNLWM
+2011 RGDILAGNSLWM

-2037 TSGTIETQNGDI
+2037 TSGNIETQNGDI
-2049 MIKTGHLLNQR
+2049 TIKTGHLLNQR
-2060 DGLSESRTH
+2060 DGLSVKESTNTGSSIDGVGDSILSLYYKTLPADTYGYITFDTEKEIGICGGSNGGCYTQKITNYTYVPFFEYRTKKFSVKESIIDVESKGGASKILSGKDLYISSNSLENLASNIVASKDIKLEGGKFNNKSWQSGKSTEYLIYQH
-2069 QVNASSPAANG
+2069 ALAGNTDVIVNKIPENGLSVQNDNFTRVNKDITYKLTGKTTETENG
-2080 ETSIRVK
+2080 ELYRAVI
-2087 ITDLE
+2087 
-2092 YGDWGF
+2092 
-2098 YYKYSGSTQGGSVKA
+2098 QAGG
-2113 TVAPSAKGSTQKFL
+2113 
-2127 IDTTTV
+2127 
-2133 NVTADAGAARIVASG
+2133 NVTA
-2148 NINVSAKSFDNQA
+2148 NF
-2161 SVILAGNEMALS
+2161 
-2173 GAVLNNQSYFGYSE
+2173 
-2187 YKYGTYKYSGRLAD
+2187 AD
-2201 VIATPENKN
+2201 
-2210 DYYNNTA
+2210 
-2217 SKSRQVTYYLSS
+2217 
-2229 SPTYETVG
+2229 
-2237 NGQVLRSVIEA
+2237 
-2248 KHNITAHFDN
+2248 
-2258 NISNTTTAS
+2258 NISNTSTTANAGKVS
-2267 NSSGVSLSITAPP
+2267 NTINTPP

-2348 NLGNASGL
+2348 NLGNTSGL

-2365 AANITGGA
+2365 AATITGGA
-2373 LANTQ
+2373 LANTPG
-2378 SKPVDTSAY
+2378 KPVDTSAY

-2428 LNKLLGVQPGAAPR
+2428 LNKLLGVQPGTAPR

-2508 QYLMDSAAAQQKSLG
+2508 QYLMDNAAAQQKSLG

-2647 DGSINNITLAEQT
+2647 EGSINNITLAEQT

-2764 DNLRVAA
+2764 DNLSVAA
-2771 SDIKAGGNAALAA
+2771 GDIKAGGNAALAA

-2794 TSKNSQNGKKE
+2794 TSKNSRNGKKE

-2854 AEATTTGDSYRS
+2854 AEATTSGDSYRS

-2887 NTVIVAGRDVNT
+2887 NTVIVAGRDMNADAAQ
-2899 EATQVLAKKDIGIA
+2899 ATAKGDIGVTA
-2913 AQNNI
+2913 GRDI
-2918 NLLTATESNYS
+2918 NLTTATESDYHY
-2929 FKEKK
+2929 KEETK
-2934 ITKKGFLSKKTTH
+2934 TKKGFLKKTTTH
-2947 TVEEHSSTDEAA
+2947 TVSEQSATREAG
-2959 TLLSGDNVALKA
+2959 TLLSGDNVTLKA
-2971 GNDLL
+2971 GEDVL
-2976 VRGSAVTASGDVAL
+2976 VKGSAVAGDGNVAL
-2990 KANGDVTVEAAT
+2990 SAGKNVEIAAAT
-3002 EKASDYSMKKT
+3002 NTDSNWQLKEKK
-3013 TKSGVFGG
+3013 KSGLMGSGG
-3021 GMGITIGSQSAK
+3021 IGFTIGSSKTRHELKEKGTTQSQSVSTVGSTGGNVTVTAGEQARVSGADLVAGKNLTLTGDSVVIEPGHDKRTSDQKFEQKSSGLTVALTGAVVDAVNNAVTAAK
-3033 ETRKGAKLTQSDSRS
+3033 DATKQSDSRLAALQATKS
-3048 VIGTTAGNVIIEAG
+3048 VLSGYQAVQGKEMADTTGEPNAGIRV
-3062 DKAKLVATNMVAG
+3062 
-3075 RETADKTRKTGH
+3075 
-3087 IDVKANDIE
+3087 
-3096 IVAGKDII
+3096 
-3104 TGSVKQESESS
+3104 SV
-3115 GFGISFSNPVID
+3115 
-3127 AIRNVR
+3127 
-3133 DITKMGGSNI
+3133 
-3143 TKAKTAAGEAAAA
+3143 
-3156 FADITG
+3156 
-3162 GGLQGSLPVSYG
+3162 SLTTQ
-3174 KSSSKSEM
+3174 KSKSEQ
-3182 HYAGE
+3182 HQVSDQVTG
-3187 YSVGNTLTSAGN
+3187 STLNAGN
-3199 VQLTANGKKGQGDI
+3199 NLSINATGKNHGTNSGDI
-3213 VISGSKIGA
+3213 VVAGSSMKAGGDASLNAARDILLTGAANTQKTTGSNSSSGGGVGVSFGVGQGSAGLSVFANVNAAKGKEKGDGTDWTETTLDSGGKVSLHSGQDASLIGA
-3222 KEAAIIDANRNVD
+3222 
-3235 ITTSTDHQISSSKS
+3235 Q
-3249 SSKIWS
+3249 
-3255 ITDAAPTIG
+3255 
-3264 SAIRAVS
+3264 
-3271 GGPNNGSSILPFGF
+3271 
-3285 GKNNS
+3285 
-3290 KENSETTAQTG
+3290 
-3301 SQITAKDIYIDSKD
+3301 
-3315 GHVNVSGS
+3315 VSGS
-3323 SLAAINDLILSSK
+3323 
-3336 NGDITVG
+3336 
-3343 TGNNHVVQE
+3343 Q
-3352 SSGSQTKI
+3352 
-3360 GTLGGDGYS
+3360 
-3369 GTVGWSNNKYASQ
+3369 
-3382 LDRNQQSTLRS
+3382 
-3393 QLASRDGN
+3393 
-3401 VTLQAGKDVA
+3401 VT
-3411 IDGADISAG
+3411 
-3420 KSVTLSGE
+3420 
-3428 NVRLDVS
+3428 
-3435 EDTLK
+3435 
-3440 THNESSNTQYGV
+3440 
-3452 TASVS
+3452 
-3457 GWAVAAAQA
+3457 
-3466 VENAAR
+3466 
-3472 SVEDKRDP
+3472 
-3480 RLSAIYAAQAGL
+3480 
-3492 STASQTVLSDMN
+3492 
-3504 PSAFKVNVSATV
+3504 
-3516 GSSNQQQDYHSQ
+3516 
-3528 AQQGSSIKAGENVAI
+3528 
-3543 TAKKDI
+3543 
-3549 EGAGVNIA
+3549 
-3557 GKNVNLNAGRDISLS
+3557 
-3572 TAQDMERL
+3572 
-3580 KNHSGGS
+3580 
-3587 QASLGAGFS
+3587 
-3596 LGGSQNGITIEA
+3596 
-3608 GASSYSNKDKGNS
+3608 
-3621 LTHHNSVVTA
+3621 
-3631 EDTLTVHTGRDA
+3631 
-3643 TLQGAELRGES
+3643 
-3654 VKADIGRDLLI
+3654 ADIGRNLTITSL
-3665 SSQQDKNQY
+3665 QDSNHY
-3674 DSKTSSGG
+3674 DSKQS
-3682 VSVSVCV
+3682 SVS
-3689 PPICAGNF
+3689 
-3697 VQGSAN
+3697 
-3703 AAGGKVTHDFK
+3703 AGGSFTFGSMTGSGYVNFSQDKMHSTFN
-3714 SVIEQ
+3714 SVAEQ

-3724 GTGGFD
+3724 GKGGFD
-3730 VHVGEHTQ
+3730 VTVGSHTQ
-3738 LNGAVIASDA
+3738 LTGAVIGSTAAADKNRLETGTLSFTDIGNKADYKVSHKGGTIGAGTGSGSLIGLASSGLSAVSGAMLSGLGSSGHASGTTQSAVSEGTIVIRDKAGQQQDVASLSRDVANANDTVSPIFNKEKEQKRLQIAQMTGDIAGQMATMVMTEGDINALKAARAVPGNAHLSAEALKQTQAYRDAFSEYGTGGKYQQIAQSASAAIAGLVNGDFSGAVAGAAAPYIATFVKNHTDEDSAQRILAHALAGAVIA
-3748 DATKNRL
+3748 
-3755 DTGTLGW
+3755 
-3762 NDIHNK
+3762 
-3768 SQTSGNQFA
+3768 
-3777 VSVSGG
+3777 
-3783 MTKDASDKLKPTSS
+3783 
-3797 GLPGTSL
+3797 
-3804 ASVSDSDSNIT
+3804 
-3815 HSAVSQGAII
+3815 
-3825 IRDKDKQT
+3825 
-3833 QDVAELSRDT
+3833 
-3843 THAHKALENNFDKA
+3843 
-3857 SIQDKLDIQNQASAL
+3857 
-3872 GTQAL
+3872 
-3877 DAWRQSQL
+3877 
-3885 EAGKDK
+3885 
-3891 IRAAMQARGELDGLT
+3891 
-3906 DAQINDKIA
+3906 
-3915 QSDQYKEVD
+3915 
-3924 KQYGVGSD
+3924 
-3932 FWRNGSA
+3932 
-3939 ITGLLAGALGG
+3939 
-3950 NVKGG
+3950 
-3955 MAAGAAPYVAGLIK
+3955 
-3969 SVANG
+3969 
-3974 SEPARIALHTL
+3974 
-3985 ASAVLVKAQGGNAAA
+3985 KAQGKDVLA
-4000 GAAGGFVAASSS
+4000 GAAGASTGELT
-4012 AALSLAFYNK
+4012 AKLALDLYGK
-4022 KPEELSPDEKTVVV
+4022 KPEQLGESERQLVSSLSS
-4036 NLVAALGAAGG
+4036 VAAGLAGAAVSDNTAGVQ
-4047 SMAAGN
+4047 AAAQAGK
-4053 STGIGSGANA
+4053 NA
-4063 ARVEV
+4063 V
-4068 ENNAL
+4068 ENNYLSATEAEIKAVLEHKEKAGILTGDETKELADIRRLDKERDQVIHDICTKGNKSGGACTAL
-4073 ANHTEKTVIDR
+4073 VEKAQNALNTYGASVTYSLIFKD
-4084 LAKEG
+4084 LYP
-4089 VATKQQL
+4089 Q
-4096 DAAACAL
+4096 DAA
-4103 LKCSA
+4103 
-4108 EFAEGTA
+4108 
-4115 EKAYYENLEKTG
+4115 N
-4127 SQPEYAALREQ
+4127 
-4138 LANEK
+4138 
-4143 FVVSYKDPLTG
+4143 
-4154 ENVTISTAL
+4154 
-4163 FKYTN
+4163 
-4168 INAILDGATYA
+4168 
-4179 NGEYQLTTR
+4179 
-4188 GAGLLQAAGGAAEII
+4188 
-4203 GGGVGCAGV
+4203 
-4212 VTCAAGAILA
+4212 AGAILKGLDEESITRDA
-4222 TSGFDNLQAGS
+4222 AITAIAKKNNTSWDKAASQYDKVMQLHGFVSTLAGFY
-4233 DALAS
+4233 
-4238 GRPTK
+4238 
-4243 TVGAELLETLG
+4243 GANWISEAESQVAKSSPKNIYDGAGDTSLPPK
-4254 VPTEYSEVVY
+4254 VRIEYSP
-4264 AGVGLGGATTLVFKS
+4264 
-4279 ARTGEVINVAVSK
+4279 
-4292 EGQVTRSTTGT
+4292 EGTY
-4303 SVGNLEPGNS
+4303 
-4313 ASTSMPRNGDRL
+4313 
-4325 VINQGNL
+4325 INQTSHESGGSNL
-4332 PTCGPNS
+4332 CGPTT
-4339 CAMVL
+4339 CAMVISDKKGKVVNL
-4344 DTAGIKVDVGQ
+4344 DSVVKQFDDIRPTGVNINEMSTVLSKNGVVNQPTNTLLPNQLRDYASQGRTTIVNIDTGKGGHFIVVDSMKKVD
-4355 LITQSGVTA
+4355 GVDYY
-4364 KGTTMARLSN
+4364 M
-4374 VLNQNGLS
+4374 
-4382 AKRVTGVSMESL
+4382 
-4394 AKATSKG
+4394 
-4401 DPAIVRM
+4401 
-4408 SLDRG
+4408 
-4413 GHAVVVDGI
+4413 
-4422 TIRNGQQVVAIRDPA
+4422 IRDPFNGPA
-4437 LGRQYFTPI
+4437 GVRADVLDKRMNFNGI
-4446 DEFRQ
+4446 VLE
-4451 KFSGEAIFT
+4451 
-4460 KVIK
+4460 

>member
-18 LIISLLVW
+18 LVISLLVW

-58 RPNAAGIS
+58 KPNAAGIS

-237 EGNAPVVA
+237 EGNAPLVA

-307 VTLTGEHKTGG
+307 VTLAGEHKTGG

-333 ALASDSAMTLTADG
+333 ALASDSAMTLAADG

-424 TTRLNNR
+424 TSRLNNR

-442 SDAVTNSGTLQSA
+442 SDAVTNSGVLQSA

-475 DASLNLTDSLRNGTN
+475 DAALNFTDSLRNGTN
-490 GKILSDGTLTANIGE
+490 GKILTEGTLAANTGE

-515 KRLGVQAQQVSSGK
+515 KRLDVQAQQITSGK

-537 DIRLDVVGKAEL
+537 DIRLDAVGKADL

-574 QSGRDLAL
+574 QSGRDLAIS
-582 TAHDATLDG
+582 AHDATLDG
-591 THAAKGALNV
+591 TQAAKGALNV
-601 TTQRLSHGGK
+601 TAQRLRHGGK

-621 DESLNNSGTL
+621 DEFFNNSGTL

-671 SPASLNLAIP
+671 SPENLNLAIP
-681 TLTNQGQITTDG
+681 RLNNQGQITTDG

-704 GGLLQSHH
+704 GGLLQSHR
-712 ALDLAYESFDNLSG
+712 ALDLAYDSFDNLSG
-726 GTLYSARDLHLAIPT
+726 GTLYSARNLHLT
-741 LTNQGLISTDGD
+741 LPAFTNQGLISTDGD

-758 QSLVNR
+758 QSLVNS

-770 NLSGDIT
+770 NLSGDIAS
-777 TLNNTGRLLA
+777 LNNTGRLLA
-787 DNALTLNTG
+787 DNALTLKAN
-796 TLSSD
+796 TLSSG

-812 ADQLQNQGLVQGN
+812 ADQLRNQGLVQGN
-825 RVLNVTAGDTDNQ
+825 RALNVTAGDTDNQ

-864 LLLTL
+864 LLLSL

-901 TLDLNSAAVTNS
+901 TLDLDSAAVTNS
-913 GTLQATGDVLAHG
+913 GALQATGDVSAHG
-926 KQFDNQQGGVVLAG
+926 KKFDNQQGGVVLAG
-940 GALALDQDSL
+940 GALALDQDTL

-955 LQGDTLAVAAQDWRN
+955 LQGDTLAIAAQDWRN
-970 EGNALGQNGV
+970 EGNALGQDGV
-980 TAQIDGNLTNQGN
+980 TAQIDGTLTNQGN
-993 VLTQQALDIRAG
+993 VLSQQALDIRAG

-1039 GATFTNAAGGKVT
+1039 GATLSNAAGGKVT
-1052 GGGTLALNGTTLD
+1052 GGNTLALNGTTLD
-1065 NQGQMQGRALSVIGD
+1065 NQGQMQGRALSVTGD

-1116 SAAQLSNNGTL
+1116 SAAQLTNDGTL

-1135 APDITNRGTLAGN
+1135 APGITNRGTLAGN
-1148 DNLSLTTRNLYNG
+1148 DSLSLTTRNLYNG

-1185 SVNGGLTL
+1185 SVNDGLTL

-1216 LDNAGRLMADGRA
+1216 LNNAGRLMADGRA
-1229 QLTAGTMANS
+1229 QLTAGTMTNS
-1239 GTLAAND
+1239 GTLAADD
-1246 VMLGAG
+1246 VTLGAG
-1252 TLHNGGLI
+1252 TLHNSGLI
-1260 QGTHSAGATAQTLTN
+1260 QGAQRAQATAQTLTN

-1284 GALTLHGADLTNA
+1284 GALTLNGNQLTNA
-1297 GQVQGDTLALTAGSL
+1297 GQVQGDTLTLTAGSL

-1339 SRGDATFNADS
+1339 SRGDATLNADS

-1373 LWQGTKGLTATGD
+1373 LWQGAKGLTATGD

-1435 LGELGAQTRG
+1435 LGGLGAQTRG

-1464 ELANNGSLLSQGTLT
+1464 ELANNGSLLSQGALT

-1555 GAVNNAGR
+1555 GAVTNAGR

-1597 SLAGSKITAL
+1597 SQAGSKITAL

-1640 ITGVNGLTATVNN
+1640 ISGVNGLTATVNN

-1701 GDNGVTLTARGSFTN
+1701 GDNGVTLTARGSLTN
-1716 NAGGQIVSRQGLGVT
+1716 NAGGQVISRQDLAVT
-1731 TLVLMNYGLMQGG
+1731 TPTLLNYGLMQGG

-1791 AINSGTWL
+1791 ATNSGTWL
-1799 ADQGTLTGTTFTNQG
+1799 ADQGTLTGHTFTNQG

-1825 STLNNNGTLLGNN
+1825 GTLSNNGTLLGNN

-1847 NQQAAGKLFSGGDV
+1847 NQQAAGKLFSGGDL

-1899 LTVTSNGAIDN
+1899 LTVSSNGAIDN

-1936 SGASTLSGSSV
+1936 SGASTLGGSSV

-2001 ALYAKSITNQ
+2001 ALYANSITNQ
-2011 RGDILAGNNLWM
+2011 RGDILAGNSLWM
-2023 QKDAAGNANAEVVN
+2023 QKDAAGNANTEVVN
-2037 TSGTIETQNGDI
+2037 TSGNIETQNGDI
-2049 MIKTGHLLNQR
+2049 TIKTGHLLNQR
-2060 DGLSESRTH
+2060 DGLSVKESTNTGSSIDGVGDSILSLYYKTLPANTYGYITFDTEKEIGICGGSNGGCYTQKITNYTYVPFFEYRTKKFSVKESIIDVESKGGASRILSGRDLYISSNSLENLASNIVASKDIKLEGGKLNNKSWQSGKTTEYIIYQH
-2069 QVNASSPAANG
+2069 ALAGNTDVIVNNIPESGLSVQNDNFTRVNKDITYKLTGKTTETENG
-2080 ETSIRVK
+2080 ELYRAVI
-2087 ITDLE
+2087 
-2092 YGDWGF
+2092 
-2098 YYKYSGSTQGGSVKA
+2098 QAGG
-2113 TVAPSAKGSTQKFL
+2113 
-2127 IDTTTV
+2127 
-2133 NVTADAGAARIVASG
+2133 NVTANFTD
-2148 NINVSAKSFDNQA
+2148 
-2161 SVILAGNEMALS
+2161 
-2173 GAVLNNQSYFGYSE
+2173 
-2187 YKYGTYKYSGRLAD
+2187 
-2201 VIATPENKN
+2201 
-2210 DYYNNTA
+2210 
-2217 SKSRQVTYYLSS
+2217 
-2229 SPTYETVG
+2229 
-2237 NGQVLRSVIEA
+2237 
-2248 KHNITAHFDN
+2248 
-2258 NISNTTTAS
+2258 NISNTSTTANAGKVS
-2267 NSSGVSLSITAPP
+2267 NTINTPS

-2299 GGAAVAVNSPE
+2299 GGAAVIVNSPE

-2348 NLGNASGL
+2348 NLGNTSGL

-2365 AANITGGA
+2365 AATITGGA

-2442 ETRASFTNEKQFLG
+2442 ETRTSFTNEKQFLG

-2494 NRYLNGVGSDLQQM
+2494 NRYLNGIGSDLQQM

-2630 NNISSAISGKTV
+2630 NNISSAIRGKTV

-2707 GGDLLMNAWGDIAVN
+2707 GGDLLMNAWGDIALN
-2722 ANQVNDAYGQSGLR
+2722 ANQVNDAYGQSGFR

-2764 DNLRVAA
+2764 DNLSVAA
-2771 SDIKAGGNAALAA
+2771 GDIKAGGNAALAA

-2794 TSKNSQNGKKE
+2794 TSKNSQSGKKE

-2840 KNIGVQAGRDVNLE
+2840 DNIGVQAGRDVNLE
-2854 AEATTTGDSYRS
+2854 AEATTSGDSYRS

-2887 NTVIVAGRDVNT
+2887 NTVIVAGRDMNADAAQ
-2899 EATQVLAKKDIGIA
+2899 ATAKGDIGVTA
-2913 AQNNI
+2913 GRDI
-2918 NLLTATESNYS
+2918 NLATATESDYHY
-2929 FKEKK
+2929 KEETK
-2934 ITKKGFLSKKTTH
+2934 TKKGFLKKTTTH
-2947 TVEEHSSTDEAA
+2947 TVSEQSATREAG
-2959 TLLSGDNVALKA
+2959 TLLSGDNVTLKA
-2971 GNDLL
+2971 GEDLL
-2976 VRGSAVTASGDVAL
+2976 VKGSAVAGDGNVAL
-2990 KANGDVTVEAAT
+2990 SAGKNVEIAAAT
-3002 EKASDYSMKKT
+3002 NTDSNWQLKEKK
-3013 TKSGVFGG
+3013 KSGLMGSGG
-3021 GMGITIGSQSAK
+3021 IGFTIGSSKTRHELKEKGTTQSQSVSTVGSTGGNVTVTAGEQARVSGADLVAGKNLTLTGDSVVIEPGHDKRTSDQKFEQKSSGLTVALTGAVVDAVNNAVMAAK
-3033 ETRKGAKLTQSDSRS
+3033 DATKQSDSRLAALQATKS
-3048 VIGTTAGNVIIEAG
+3048 VLSGYQAIQGKEMADTTGEPDAGIRI
-3062 DKAKLVATNMVAG
+3062 
-3075 RETADKTRKTGH
+3075 
-3087 IDVKANDIE
+3087 
-3096 IVAGKDII
+3096 
-3104 TGSVKQESESS
+3104 SV
-3115 GFGISFSNPVID
+3115 
-3127 AIRNVR
+3127 
-3133 DITKMGGSNI
+3133 
-3143 TKAKTAAGEAAAA
+3143 
-3156 FADITG
+3156 
-3162 GGLQGSLPVSYG
+3162 SLTTQ
-3174 KSSSKSEM
+3174 KSKSEQ
-3182 HYAGE
+3182 HQVSDQVTG
-3187 YSVGNTLTSAGN
+3187 STLNAGN
-3199 VQLTANGKKGQGDI
+3199 NLSINATGKNHGANSGDI
-3213 VISGSKIGA
+3213 VVAGSSMKAGGDASLNAAGDILLTAAANTQKTTGSNSSSGGGVGVSFGVGQGSAGLSVFANVNAAKGKEKGDGTDWTETTLDSGGKVSLHSGQDASLIGA
-3222 KEAAIIDANRNVD
+3222 
-3235 ITTSTDHQISSSKS
+3235 Q
-3249 SSKIWS
+3249 
-3255 ITDAAPTIG
+3255 
-3264 SAIRAVS
+3264 
-3271 GGPNNGSSILPFGF
+3271 
-3285 GKNNS
+3285 
-3290 KENSETTAQTG
+3290 
-3301 SQITAKDIYIDSKD
+3301 
-3315 GHVNVSGS
+3315 VSGS
-3323 SLAAINDLILSSK
+3323 
-3336 NGDITVG
+3336 
-3343 TGNNHVVQE
+3343 Q
-3352 SSGSQTKI
+3352 
-3360 GTLGGDGYS
+3360 
-3369 GTVGWSNNKYASQ
+3369 
-3382 LDRNQQSTLRS
+3382 
-3393 QLASRDGN
+3393 
-3401 VTLQAGKDVA
+3401 VT
-3411 IDGADISAG
+3411 
-3420 KSVTLSGE
+3420 
-3428 NVRLDVS
+3428 
-3435 EDTLK
+3435 
-3440 THNESSNTQYGV
+3440 
-3452 TASVS
+3452 
-3457 GWAVAAAQA
+3457 
-3466 VENAAR
+3466 
-3472 SVEDKRDP
+3472 
-3480 RLSAIYAAQAGL
+3480 
-3492 STASQTVLSDMN
+3492 
-3504 PSAFKVNVSATV
+3504 
-3516 GSSNQQQDYHSQ
+3516 
-3528 AQQGSSIKAGENVAI
+3528 
-3543 TAKKDI
+3543 
-3549 EGAGVNIA
+3549 
-3557 GKNVNLNAGRDISLS
+3557 
-3572 TAQDMERL
+3572 
-3580 KNHSGGS
+3580 
-3587 QASLGAGFS
+3587 
-3596 LGGSQNGITIEA
+3596 
-3608 GASSYSNKDKGNS
+3608 
-3621 LTHHNSVVTA
+3621 
-3631 EDTLTVHTGRDA
+3631 
-3643 TLQGAELRGES
+3643 
-3654 VKADIGRDLLI
+3654 ADIGRNLTITSL
-3665 SSQQDKNQY
+3665 QDSNHY
-3674 DSKTSSGG
+3674 DSKQS
-3682 VSVSVCV
+3682 SVS
-3689 PPICAGNF
+3689 
-3697 VQGSAN
+3697 
-3703 AAGGKVTHDFK
+3703 AGGSFTFGSMTGSGYVNFSQDKMHSTFK
-3714 SVIEQ
+3714 SVAEQ

-3724 GTGGFD
+3724 GKDGFD
-3730 VHVGEHTQ
+3730 VTVGSHTQ
-3738 LNGAVIASDA
+3738 LTGAVIGSTAAADKNRLETGTLGFTDIGNKADYKVSHKGGTIGAGTGSGSLIGLASSGLSAVSGAMLSGLGSSGHASGTTQSAVSEGTIVIRDITGQQQDVASLSRDVANANDTVSPIFNKEKEQKRLQIAQMTGDIAGQMTTMVMTEGDINALKTARAVPGNAHLSAEELKQTQAYQDAFRDYGTGGKYQQIAQSASAAIAGLVNGDYSGAVAGAAAPYIATFVKNHTDEDSAQRILAHALAGAVIA
-3748 DATKNRL
+3748 
-3755 DTGTLGW
+3755 
-3762 NDIHNK
+3762 
-3768 SQTSGNQFA
+3768 
-3777 VSVSGG
+3777 
-3783 MTKDASDKLKPTSS
+3783 
-3797 GLPGTSL
+3797 
-3804 ASVSDSDSNIT
+3804 
-3815 HSAVSQGAII
+3815 
-3825 IRDKDKQT
+3825 
-3833 QDVAELSRDT
+3833 
-3843 THAHKALENNFDKA
+3843 
-3857 SIQDKLDIQNQASAL
+3857 
-3872 GTQAL
+3872 
-3877 DAWRQSQL
+3877 
-3885 EAGKDK
+3885 
-3891 IRAAMQARGELDGLT
+3891 
-3906 DAQINDKIA
+3906 
-3915 QSDQYKEVD
+3915 
-3924 KQYGVGSD
+3924 
-3932 FWRNGSA
+3932 
-3939 ITGLLAGALGG
+3939 
-3950 NVKGG
+3950 
-3955 MAAGAAPYVAGLIK
+3955 
-3969 SVANG
+3969 
-3974 SEPARIALHTL
+3974 
-3985 ASAVLVKAQGGNAAA
+3985 KAQGKDALA
-4000 GAAGGFVAASSS
+4000 GAAGASTGELT
-4012 AALSLAFYNK
+4012 AKLALDLYGK
-4022 KPEELSPDEKTVVV
+4022 KPEQLGESERQLVSSLSSVAAGLAGAAVSDNTAGVQAAAQAGKNAVENNLLSPDKEDRRFKALEAQKAGK
-4036 NLVAALGAAGG
+4036 NLLKASQDIYYLTNEDKYNDKLIAGYKAGKLDNASKAELARFLNEYGTQLQLYRGMSEAEASQVIDSILRFNSIGPILTKEYNEAYRYLNSAGVQLSQAAMGTDALLAGPGRISQLMRLSLAAGG
-4047 SMAAGN
+4047 SYQ
-4053 STGIGSGANA
+4053 TGKGIAQVSDGRIAEGGANI
-4063 ARVEV
+4063 
-4068 ENNAL
+4068 AL
-4073 ANHTEKTVIDR
+4073 GS
-4084 LAKEG
+4084 LAIFGGYIGNK
-4089 VATKQQL
+4089 
-4096 DAAACAL
+4096 
-4103 LKCSA
+4103 
-4108 EFAEGTA
+4108 
-4115 EKAYYENLEKTG
+4115 
-4127 SQPEYAALREQ
+4127 
-4138 LANEK
+4138 LADK
-4143 FVVSYKDPLTG
+4143 PS
-4154 ENVTISTAL
+4154 
-4163 FKYTN
+4163 
-4168 INAILDGATYA
+4168 
-4179 NGEYQLTTR
+4179 
-4188 GAGLLQAAGGAAEII
+4188 
-4203 GGGVGCAGV
+4203 GGVISSQSNFIHENSLV
-4212 VTCAAGAILA
+4212 LDKKMH
-4222 TSGFDNLQAGS
+4222 TSI
-4233 DALAS
+4233 
-4238 GRPTK
+4238 PK
-4243 TVGAELLETLG
+4243 VEAELIDNE
-4254 VPTEYSEVVY
+4254 SSKI
-4264 AGVGLGGATTLVFKS
+4264 FKD
-4279 ARTGEVINVAVSK
+4279 T
-4292 EGQVTRSTTGT
+4292 
-4303 SVGNLEPGNS
+4303 
-4313 ASTSMPRNGDRL
+4313 
-4325 VINQGNL
+4325 NQGNRPDYFLGDKSRPTLINDRIVAKIEKNPGKYL
-4332 PTCGPNS
+4332 PNGNMAS
-4339 CAMVL
+4339 AH
-4344 DTAGIKVDVGQ
+4344 AEVGTIQ
-4355 LITQSGVTA
+4355 QA
-4364 KGTTMARLSN
+4364 F
-4374 VLNQNGLS
+4374 
-4382 AKRVTGVSMESL
+4382 E
-4394 AKATSKG
+4394 
-4401 DPAIVRM
+4401 
-4408 SLDRG
+4408 
-4413 GHAVVVDGI
+4413 DGI
-4422 TIRNGQQVVAIRDPA
+4422 TVGRDMNM
-4437 LGRQYFTPI
+4437 
-4446 DEFRQ
+4446 
-4451 KFSGEAIFT
+4451 KVT
-4460 KVIK
+4460 KEPVCGYCRGDIAAMADKAGLKSLTVYEESTGKVLYWNPGMKSLKEKK

>member
-58 RPNAAGIS
+58 KPNAAGIS

-135 ANVMVANP
+135 ANVIVANP

-318 TLAVSSR
+318 TLTVNSR
-325 GNVALDHA
+325 GGVALDHA
-333 ALASDSAMTLTADG
+333 ALASDGAMTLTADG
-347 TLSASASTLTSGQS
+347 ALSASASTLTSGQS

-402 QIAGDSLTNSGQI
+402 QIAGDSLTNTGQI

-475 DASLNLTDSLRNGTN
+475 DAVLNLTDSLRNGTS
-490 GKILSDGTLTANIGE
+490 GKILTEGALALNTGA
-505 LEQNGTLSGT
+505 LEQNGALSGT
-515 KRLGVQAQQVSSGK
+515 KRLDVQAQQVVSGK

-537 DIRLDVVGKAEL
+537 DIRLDAVGKADL
-549 NGQTIAAGNLTLT
+549 SGQTIAAGNLTLT

-567 TQQDAQL
+567 MQQDAQL
-574 QSGRDLAL
+574 QSGRDLAI

-591 THAAKGALNV
+591 TQAAEGALSV
-601 TTQRLSHGGK
+601 TAQRLSHGGK

-643 TNRGLLKGSGALNL
+643 TNRGLLKGSGALTL

-664 LAGGTLY
+664 LTGGTLY

-681 TLTNQGQITTDG
+681 TLNNQGQITTDG

-704 GGLLQSHH
+704 DGLLQSHR
-712 ALDLAYESFDNLSG
+712 ALDMAYESFDNLSG

-770 NLSGDIT
+770 NLSGDIAS
-777 TLNNTGRLLA
+777 LNNTGRLLA

-825 RVLNVTAGDTDNQ
+825 HVLNVTAGDTDNQ

-886 LATPAFTNT
+886 LTTPALTNT

-901 TLDLNSAAVTNS
+901 TLDLDSAAVTNS

-940 GALALDQDSL
+940 GALALNQDTL

-955 LQGDTLAVAAQDWRN
+955 LQGDTLVVAAQDWRN

-980 TAQIDGNLTNQGN
+980 TAQIDGSLTNQGN
-993 VLTQQALDIRAG
+993 VLSQQALDIRAG

-1039 GATFTNAAGGKVT
+1039 GATLTNAAGGKVT
-1052 GGGTLALNGTTLD
+1052 GGNMLALNGTTLD
-1065 NQGQMQGRALSVIGD
+1065 NQGQMQGRALSVTGD
-1080 NLRNGGTLQATDS
+1080 TLRNGGTLQATDS

-1111 NQADV
+1111 NQAEV
-1116 SAAQLSNNGTL
+1116 SAAQLTNDGTL

-1148 DNLSLTTRNLYNG
+1148 DSLSLTTRNLYNG
-1161 AHGQLATGGG
+1161 AQGQLATGGG
-1171 LTLDLDRL
+1171 LTLDLSRL

-1185 SVNGGLTL
+1185 LVNDGLTL

-1229 QLTAGTMANS
+1229 QLTAGTMTNS
-1239 GTLAAND
+1239 GTLAGND
-1246 VMLGAG
+1246 VMLDAG

-1260 QGTHSAGATAQTLTN
+1260 QGAQRAEATAQTLTN

-1284 GALTLHGADLTNA
+1284 GALTLNGNQLTNA
-1297 GQVQGDTLALTAGSL
+1297 GQMQGDTLALTAGSL

-1339 SRGDATFNADS
+1339 SRGDATLNADS

-1399 GDLSLNAGTLNTGGT
+1399 GDLSLNAGTLNTRGT
-1414 LQGQQVNV
+1414 LQGQQVDV
-1422 DADNWTHGGTLIS
+1422 DAGNWTHGGTLIS
-1435 LGELGAQTRG
+1435 LGGLGAQTRG

-1454 SQGAATVTAG
+1454 SQGAATVTAN
-1464 ELANNGSLLSQGTLT
+1464 ELVNNGSLLSQGALT

-1492 GDTLSAYQNQINN
+1492 GDTLTAYQNQINN
-1505 QGTLTGVQ
+1505 QGTVTGVQ
-1513 GLTLTARPQPRMARM
+1513 RLTLTTRPQPRMARM
-1528 LLAAPAREL
+1528 LLAAPPREL
-1537 INGAN
+1537 INGVN

-1555 GAVNNAGR
+1555 GAVTNAGR

-1587 LNITLSGDLN
+1587 LNIMLSGDLN

-1607 GTAALN
+1607 GTVALN

-1626 NLTLTGNSLRNDGA
+1626 NLTLTGSSLRNDGA
-1640 ITGVNGLTATVNN
+1640 ITGVNGLTATLNN

-1667 ALTLNAGAVNN
+1667 ALTMGAGAVNN

-1701 GDNGVTLTARGSFTN
+1701 GDNGVTLTARGSLTN
-1716 NAGGQIVSRQGLGVT
+1716 NAGGQIVSRQDLAVT
-1731 TLVLMNYGLMQGG
+1731 TPVLVNNGLMQGG
-1744 GATRVEA
+1744 ATTRVEA

-1791 AINSGTWL
+1791 ATNSGTWL
-1799 ADQGTLTGTTFTNQG
+1799 ADQGTLTGNTFTNQG

-1825 STLNNNGTLLGNN
+1825 GTLNNNGTLLGNN

-1847 NQQAAGKLFSGGDV
+1847 NQQAAGKLFSGGDL

-1936 SGASTLSGSSV
+1936 SGASTLSGGSV

-1968 ITVDGFTGTRGSLTL
+1968 ITVGGFTGTRGSLTL
-1983 TAPGNI
+1983 TAPGSI
-1989 VNTALLYAANNL
+1989 INTVLLYAANNL
-2001 ALYAKSITNQ
+2001 ALYANSITNQ
-2011 RGDILAGNNLWM
+2011 RGDILAGNSLWM

-2037 TSGTIETQNGDI
+2037 TSGNIETQNGDI
-2049 MIKTGHLLNQR
+2049 TIKTANLSNER
-2060 DGLSESRTH
+2060 AGLKSTTQNVDSGRIYDWIGKAKVDLPVSTLGEDTLKKGSYNDYTKAGIG
-2069 QVNASSPAANG
+2069 NCNG
-2080 ETSIRVK
+2080 LPCSYIFNTY
-2087 ITDLE
+2087 D
-2092 YGDWGF
+2092 F
-2098 YYKYSGSTQGGSVKA
+2098 YYPK
-2113 TVAPSAKGSTQKFL
+2113 KGYETREFL
-2127 IDTTTV
+2127 VEQT
-2133 NVTADAGAARIVASG
+2133 NQSVTADGGAARISSG
-2148 NINVSAKSFDNQA
+2148 RDIYINTGTLNNQA
-2161 SVILAGNEMALS
+2161 SELIANGSLLLAGQKLI
-2173 GAVLNNQSYFGYSE
+2173 NQSYQSSVYS
-2187 YKYGTYKYSGRLAD
+2187 KYAKYVYAGPQ
-2201 VIATPENKN
+2201 PEKKGPVNPIYVPGKLFHIKN
-2210 DYYNNTA
+2210 
-2217 SKSRQVTYYLSS
+2217 VTYALQG
-2229 SPTYETVG
+2229 YETETTNGELYRAVIQAGG
-2237 NGQVLRSVIEA
+2237 NV
-2248 KHNITAHFDN
+2248 TANFAD
-2258 NISNTTTAS
+2258 NISNTSTTANAGKVS
-2267 NSSGVSLSITAPP
+2267 NTITAPS

-2299 GGAAVAVNSPE
+2299 GGAAVTVNSPE

-2348 NLGNASGL
+2348 SLGNASGL

-2365 AANITGGA
+2365 VANITGGA

-2428 LNKLLGVQPGAAPR
+2428 LNKLLGAQPGTAPR
-2442 ETRASFTNEKQFLG
+2442 ETRTSFTNEKQFLG

-2750 STLSAGGNLGIKAG
+2750 STFSAGGNLGIKAG
-2764 DNLRVAA
+2764 DNLSVAA
-2771 SDIKAGGNAALAA
+2771 GDIKAGGNAALAA
-2784 GGDLNLDALQ
+2784 GGDLNLEALQ
-2794 TSKNSQNGKKE
+2794 TSKNSQSGKKE

-2854 AEATTTGDSYRS
+2854 AEATTSGDSYRS

-2887 NTVIVAGRDVNT
+2887 NTVIVAGRDMNADAAQ
-2899 EATQVLAKKDIGIA
+2899 ATAKGDIGVTA
-2913 AQNNI
+2913 GRDI
-2918 NLLTATESNYS
+2918 NLATATESDYHY
-2929 FKEKK
+2929 KEETK
-2934 ITKKGFLSKKTTH
+2934 TKKGFLKKTTTH
-2947 TVEEHSSTDEAA
+2947 TVSEQSATREAG
-2959 TLLSGDNVALKA
+2959 TLLSGDNVTLKAGEDLLVKGSAVAGDGNVALSAGKNVEIAAATNTDSNWQLKEKKKSGLMGSGGIGFTIGSSKTRHELKEKGTTQSQSVSTVGSTGGNVTVTAGEQARVSGADLVAGKNLTLTGDSVVIEPGHDKRTRTETFEQKSSGLTVAFSGAVGDAVNSAVTAAMAAKEQSDSRLAGLQATKAALSGVQAVQAGRLDAAKGTDPSNNASIGVMASLGAQSSKSKSQFEQDTTTGSTLNAGKDIDITATGKGQTANRGDISIGGSELKA
-2971 GNDLL
+2971 GND
-2976 VRGSAVTASGDVAL
+2976 
-2990 KANGDVTVEAAT
+2990 
-3002 EKASDYSMKKT
+3002 
-3013 TKSGVFGG
+3013 
-3021 GMGITIGSQSAK
+3021 IT
-3033 ETRKGAKLTQSDSRS
+3033 L
-3048 VIGTTAGNVIIEAG
+3048 
-3062 DKAKLVATNMVAG
+3062 
-3075 RETADKTRKTGH
+3075 
-3087 IDVKANDIE
+3087 
-3096 IVAGKDII
+3096 
-3104 TGSVKQESESS
+3104 
-3115 GFGISFSNPVID
+3115 
-3127 AIRNVR
+3127 
-3133 DITKMGGSNI
+3133 
-3143 TKAKTAAGEAAAA
+3143 
-3156 FADITG
+3156 
-3162 GGLQGSLPVSYG
+3162 
-3174 KSSSKSEM
+3174 
-3182 HYAGE
+3182 
-3187 YSVGNTLTSAGN
+3187 
-3199 VQLTANGKKGQGDI
+3199 
-3213 VISGSKIGA
+3213 
-3222 KEAAIIDANRNVD
+3222 
-3235 ITTSTDHQISSSKS
+3235 
-3249 SSKIWS
+3249 
-3255 ITDAAPTIG
+3255 
-3264 SAIRAVS
+3264 
-3271 GGPNNGSSILPFGF
+3271 
-3285 GKNNS
+3285 
-3290 KENSETTAQTG
+3290 
-3301 SQITAKDIYIDSKD
+3301 
-3315 GHVNVSGS
+3315 
-3323 SLAAINDLILSSK
+3323 
-3336 NGDITVG
+3336 
-3343 TGNNHVVQE
+3343 
-3352 SSGSQTKI
+3352 
-3360 GTLGGDGYS
+3360 
-3369 GTVGWSNNKYASQ
+3369 
-3382 LDRNQQSTLRS
+3382 
-3393 QLASRDGN
+3393 
-3401 VTLQAGKDVA
+3401 
-3411 IDGADISAG
+3411 
-3420 KSVTLSGE
+3420 
-3428 NVRLDVS
+3428 
-3435 EDTLK
+3435 
-3440 THNESSNTQYGV
+3440 
-3452 TASVS
+3452 
-3457 GWAVAAAQA
+3457 
-3466 VENAAR
+3466 NAAR
-3472 SVEDKRDP
+3472 DINLVSSANVEK
-3480 RLSAIYAAQAGL
+3480 LEGSNSSKGGSIGVGLTAGSGGTGINISASMNAAKGSEKGNGTTWNETTLDAGR
-3492 STASQTVLSDMN
+3492 Q
-3504 PSAFKVNVSATV
+3504 
-3516 GSSNQQQDYHSQ
+3516 
-3528 AQQGSSIKAGENVAI
+3528 
-3543 TAKKDI
+3543 
-3549 EGAGVNIA
+3549 
-3557 GKNVNLNAGRDISLS
+3557 VNL
-3572 TAQDMERL
+3572 T
-3580 KNHSGGS
+3580 
-3587 QASLGAGFS
+3587 
-3596 LGGSQNGITIEA
+3596 
-3608 GASSYSNKDKGNS
+3608 
-3621 LTHHNSVVTA
+3621 
-3631 EDTLTVHTGRDA
+3631 TGRDA
-3643 TLQGAELRGES
+3643 MLSGAQVNGQT
-3654 VKADIGRDLLI
+3654 VKANIGRDLNITSLQD
-3665 SSQQDKNQY
+3665 SDNYKSKQQ
-3674 DSKTSSGG
+3674 
-3682 VSVSVCV
+3682 SVS
-3689 PPICAGNF
+3689 AGGS
-3697 VQGSAN
+3697 VTIGAPGGSASFSYSRDKMKSN
-3703 AAGGKVTHDFK
+3703 YD

-3719 SGIFA
+3719 AGIYA
-3724 GTGGFD
+3724 GKGGFD
-3730 VHVGEHTQ
+3730 LSVGNHTQ
-3738 LNGAVIASDA
+3738 LNGAVIGSTAAA
-3748 DATKNRL
+3748 DKNRL
-3755 DTGTLGW
+3755 ETGTLGFT
-3762 NDIHNK
+3762 DIRNK
-3768 SQTSGNQFA
+3768 ADYKVEHQGAGFS
-3777 VSVSGG
+3777 SGG
-3783 MTKDASDKLKPTSS
+3783 GIAGNIVSNLANTALAGLGSS
-3797 GLPGTSL
+3797 GHSEGT
-3804 ASVSDSDSNIT
+3804 T
-3815 HSAVSQGAII
+3815 QSAVSEGTITIRDKANQQQNLADLSRDTAHANDSISPIFNKEKEQNRLQAAQLISDIGLQASDIVKTQGAIEAAQKANSQMASATQAQ
-3825 IRDKDKQT
+3825 KDKALEELKAQNPKKQYSDKEVNQQVWQNFFNNAQKNNDYGT
-3833 QDVAELSRDT
+3833 GGKYQRAVQAVTAAVQGLAGGNVQAALAGGAAPYLAEQVKKQIGEDNIAANAIAHAIVGGIVAELS
-3843 THAHKALENNFDKA
+3843 
-3857 SIQDKLDIQNQASAL
+3857 
-3872 GTQAL
+3872 G
-3877 DAWRQSQL
+3877 
-3885 EAGKDK
+3885 
-3891 IRAAMQARGELDGLT
+3891 
-3906 DAQINDKIA
+3906 
-3915 QSDQYKEVD
+3915 
-3924 KQYGVGSD
+3924 
-3932 FWRNGSA
+3932 RNG
-3939 ITGLLAGALGG
+3939 LAG
-3950 NVKGG
+3950 
-3955 MAAGAAPYVAGLIK
+3955 AAGAASGELAAKALMTELYPGKKASQLSEEEKQTLSALSTLAAGLAGGVVGDSSDSAFTGAQAGKNAVENNHLNTLEKLSLSNKKKEYSSSCQGENADSESCKALKQDIDKLNEKGQSIDKTEYSELGPDFQLGGVDSIK
-3969 SVANG
+3969 HSPGEIVSCVGSSNG
-3974 SEPARIALHTL
+3974 YCTVTDVSAVDGKEWKLEPANEVQAITA
-3985 ASAVLVKAQGGNAAA
+3985 KYKN
-4000 GAAGGFVAASSS
+4000 
-4012 AALSLAFYNK
+4012 
-4022 KPEELSPDEKTVVV
+4022 EKTEDFIK
-4036 NLVAALGAAGG
+4036 ALGAAYFEGGCGMPGVASALCQSYSAFGGANPISGKVPTDAERITWALNAAANVAAGVKTLKDKSGNPHDVTTTSANISSGFTKNPQSIWGRSANAIVEDFQSAGYQANVRHSTRGSGQAIIIEIKGHPEISQIQYHPGGGRHGG
-4047 SMAAGN
+4047 SYYKV
-4053 STGIGSGANA
+4053 STTTQG
-4063 ARVEV
+4063 
-4068 ENNAL
+4068 
-4073 ANHTEKTVIDR
+4073 TVKVVDP
-4084 LAKEG
+4084 
-4089 VATKQQL
+4089 ATYKPTP
-4096 DAAACAL
+4096 
-4103 LKCSA
+4103 
-4108 EFAEGTA
+4108 G
-4115 EKAYYENLEKTG
+4115 EKA
-4127 SQPEYAALREQ
+4127 
-4138 LANEK
+4138 
-4143 FVVSYKDPLTG
+4143 
-4154 ENVTISTAL
+4154 TI
-4163 FKYTN
+4163 
-4168 INAILDGATYA
+4168 INK
-4179 NGEYQLTTR
+4179 
-4188 GAGLLQAAGGAAEII
+4188 
-4203 GGGVGCAGV
+4203 
-4212 VTCAAGAILA
+4212 
-4222 TSGFDNLQAGS
+4222 
-4233 DALAS
+4233 
-4238 GRPTK
+4238 P
-4243 TVGAELLETLG
+4243 
-4254 VPTEYSEVVY
+4254 
-4264 AGVGLGGATTLVFKS
+4264 
-4279 ARTGEVINVAVSK
+4279 K
-4292 EGQVTRSTTGT
+4292 E
-4303 SVGNLEPGNS
+4303 
-4313 ASTSMPRNGDRL
+4313 
-4325 VINQGNL
+4325 
-4332 PTCGPNS
+4332 
-4339 CAMVL
+4339 
-4344 DTAGIKVDVGQ
+4344 
-4355 LITQSGVTA
+4355 
-4364 KGTTMARLSN
+4364 
-4374 VLNQNGLS
+4374 
-4382 AKRVTGVSMESL
+4382 
-4394 AKATSKG
+4394 
-4401 DPAIVRM
+4401 
-4408 SLDRG
+4408 
-4413 GHAVVVDGI
+4413 
-4422 TIRNGQQVVAIRDPA
+4422 
-4437 LGRQYFTPI
+4437 
-4446 DEFRQ
+4446 
-4451 KFSGEAIFT
+4451 
-4460 KVIK
+4460 